1 MAKKRTGLDA
11 LREYEARSGRKT
23 QSENQQTG
31 NAGSSGGTWR
41 SGLDALRE
49 YEASGGG
56 QNVKNG
62 PYNPDYRTNTKK
74 ATPQSYEA
82 AYQQYKQIAN
92 SINHDQLSGYLRT
105 MQERQNQI
113 IDSINHDQMSG
124 YRRTLQEKDR
134 QQQRKVQT
142 GTAAKQAATNAGQD
156 YSRLIGLNQFDGELE
171 RRDAEQEKRY
181 RETVL
186 PDKLRGMKRTSEEL
200 QKQIDQ
206 LYEQKSDEHFR
217 DYQFGEDGTA
227 WYTDENGTRRQAR
240 GVTDIQSEI
249 EALETRKAALDSG
262 RALGQAEN
270 TVGTMDTA
278 TRNLLKDING
288 TNLLK
293 KTDAKHQLQQKGYSE
308 DQIGRLAEY
317 EKYLE
322 DFEDY
327 QTRMAGAQQFGRDA
341 PVFSTVTSSL
351 MAPFKALGNI
361 ESFRGILPK
370 GLGGY
375 QNPDMPTNIY
385 SPMYAATHVSSG
397 IRSGVMDGMGSV
409 GQFLYQAG
417 TSALDSAVNMA
428 VSTAIVGTTGL
439 SGEEASSAVAETM
452 NWVMGSQ
459 VAADS
464 VYAGIQ
470 SGKSNQE
477 ALIDGIVE
485 GAIEGFTEKYSV
497 GDIIETMLS
506 GKQVWKKAMRAF
518 ASEGAEEIASNWL
531 NRIYDVVAKH
541 DRGEVMGAYA
551 EYLSK
556 GNTKEKA
563 LALTLADMLAE
574 DGLSFLAGGIS
585 GLAMSGAY
593 AGTNKAVEARSR
605 GQQLNVIGQVM
616 DAVESM
622 AKERGDQATAEAA
635 QAVMDK
641 VKAGQMPETAE
652 VQAVVDSAVKADQAA
667 QAEAAF
673 QTYNQ
678 YADERDAKARDA
690 EKASWAR
697 SQENTEAINDA
708 EADSAADA
716 FEKLNEAEVKG
727 AADARA
733 RQQTE
738 EARAERMFTQESRD
752 DADRLLTDAARRYGF
767 DDRMTSVLLSG
778 YDGEQDAQQYAEDV
792 NAAYEYGRNGMSLS
806 AAQRAAQGVNADV
819 AQEAW
824 NAGRA
829 SIQRAPMS
837 AFERYNQYAEER
849 DARQAER
856 EAQQQASVQTVQAVQ
871 EAARP
876 QQAPTQTAVQ
886 EAREAAQTAQ
896 ETAPKAQETVRET
909 AQEQTKPAQERT
921 EEKPAKQEAQESKPQ
936 ALAANQYAAREM
948 AESVIKKY
956 KMTVPDAVKDY
967 SKRLD
972 EAVAERYRLAEADGK
987 SEESKATVSSMIAS
1001 FQIGLR
1007 GIGFVS
1013 NKTNNADFLADAQ
1026 AWLIGNAVAKG
1037 SYARLDAAK
1046 AFDGLGIEERTLRY
1060 AGEVY
1065 HFGDSLTQRM
1075 IREYNAQKGK
1085 NKGVSAEEYAKH
1097 VLNVFDRGAM
1107 GESLAGTKDRLLG
1120 DGMTRAAWNAG
1131 KGFINGEEAGSTA
1144 ADDGGKR
1151 DAGMDSGEQAGT
1163 VAEGTGGAKTRSAKA
1178 SAVAERI
1185 ELENR
1190 VRAAGQPYLSG
1201 KDIGL
1206 EKGSA
1211 QRSFREAP
1219 ESTWTDS
1226 MKAAAAMLRR
1236 EGFKEV
1242 HFTVGAISIE
1252 NQKAKVTRYADG
1264 VATGNT
1270 VWINATSKK
1279 WTVEQLANHEAFHH
1293 QIQDWPYT
1301 MDAVRQALADEL
1313 GEDGIREL
1321 AQRYAEAYEGC
1332 YDGAELDAYIEE
1344 ICADAYAGMDRL
1356 PEAKTQIIQKAAKR
1370 AQDAQQA
1377 AEENGGTRGPP
1388 EKYSV
1393 NEGFSKDVAEW
1404 YRDGM
1409 PEGEAFVLG
1418 STGETLQGL
1427 GAIESDI
1434 YMNGDK
1440 INTILREHPEMT
1452 IREIQKIP
1460 ELLDDPILILKSKGS
1475 GKGGNSRLVLF
1486 GSINTQDGQPV
1497 LAVLDLRPRENGFV
1511 LDDMQKVNSAYA
1523 KANPASFISQS
1534 DVLFADKKR
1543 TVPLLRRFGLTITS
1557 RELLRDGSIGSIS
1570 YRGNSVNISGEKFSS
1585 IVQMGDRP
1593 MDAKFSADDTT
1604 ATPQENDKTALAYF
1618 GRTYKWSETG
1628 YVLLNGARL
1637 DFSGRHEGG
1646 SGGYRSV
1653 DHRDIIDALGEDYG
1667 GGDYTGGMVRFMQEG
1682 NIRIS
1687 PESGGINLAVMPTK
1701 AQMDSLSDF
1710 ISKERG
1716 EVILDI
1722 DDASGNTISST
1733 EYPRG
1738 THANKV
1744 LQDIRNYF
1752 NDGTLPEV
1760 SNAPSVSQFRYSVAE
1775 EAAESDTEAEEA
1787 ELQVEKLPQ
1796 ANRDQFMRFATKIT
1810 DDLVTPLTAQ
1820 METLRKEMRPR
1831 VLELVDEFLEN
1842 DALKRSSVEAVF
1854 TEAYDR
1860 ALELNQEFSEKYAAL
1875 QYAIRKTPVTFTEE
1889 DTRQIEQY
1897 DYFDEAALRKLTIK
1911 EKGGVSIG
1919 ELYSDLSGMLPE
1931 LFPSGIKN
1939 PAKQIMRIASVYKRI
1954 SKAQALA
1961 QQVESTNPEYF
1972 RQNAY
1977 NDFLEQLRKIVP
1989 KMRTERELAQISIEE
2004 EAAMEKAAAERER
2017 RLAEEDA
2024 RLAAEEAAK
2033 EPPTVYESLTMD
2045 SIPKKAQ
2052 DYLRRV
2058 RGQTAAAI
2066 QQTLSMPFAARQE
2079 VLKPAI
2085 EEMMNEYLQTGRIS
2099 QETVDRNF
2107 EESYRRGVEMD
2118 TEFYDQYK
2126 DVKTRLRDL
2135 KVTLS
2140 EADRADI
2147 ADFDDFRRAAFGR
2160 LRIANEGGLPVDV
2173 AYKEMQQMAPELF
2186 PAGITHPADQ
2196 LMRMF
2201 EVSKRIEKVQMS
2213 LDEYYGEDAEEFKRW
2228 AKNDYEASVENML
2241 GALNVARRYAEARM
2255 RQQQARAVP
2264 TTMEEVK
2271 SLYADLKG
2279 LRRTYER
2286 AAAKNLLTAEDN
2298 SVLNRL
2304 LRGEITPED
2313 VQGMENAQGILAMY
2327 EAKADYDAAAAK
2339 IADWRRYQK
2348 GKLREQADN
2357 LLKNA
2362 EKAKDK
2368 KAGIEY
2374 SRETMTRNVRDIFPE
2389 ADAEAINKTYFEPV
2403 RTASANANKLKKK
2416 LREQVK
2422 ALDLSRKA
2430 RKGDAVSEAHAA
2442 QLLGEA
2448 QDNIRYLEQHPRAKD
2463 RDGKTLNEWRQIV
2476 LDLWATSPGLD
2487 RAKIENAVETF
2498 RKIYDGL
2505 FEQMND
2511 VRIRNGYE
2519 PINYRQGY
2527 FPHFQPGTTD
2537 GILGLMGKAL
2547 GVGVEVKALP
2557 TTISGLTHTFKPGIT
2572 YFGNAL
2578 ERIGFDTAYDAV
2590 EGFDKYVEGAASVIC
2605 YTDAIQ
2611 KLRALAQQVR
2621 YRTSDEGLRER
2632 VDDVRARDD
2641 LTEHQKELEI
2651 EAIMK
2656 QGRFSLSNFVKE
2668 LDEYTNLLAN
2678 KKNRYD
2684 RNAEDF
2690 ANRKVYNFL
2699 KAWQSRVAANM
2710 VAVNPASW
2718 LTNFGVITQAGAQLK
2733 TISVLKGMW
2742 QTLAN
2747 IKTNDGLVEASD
2759 FLTNRAGSDPLVRT
2773 WQQSASAFLSTPM
2786 EWIDQF
2792 SAGTIVRA
2800 RYMENIER
2808 GMSEETAM
2816 READDFAANVMAD
2829 RSKGAMPTIFESR
2842 NPITKMFTQFQ
2853 LEVNNTYSYLFK
2865 DLPREQRKKGVR
2877 YLALALFKFLIG
2889 GFLYNELYEY
2899 LIGRRPMLDPL
2910 GIVNDTVGDLTGY
2923 ELNNLVDA
2931 ATGGGLIKE
2940 SEPEGAIGSAENLA
2954 KNVLSEL
2961 PASAAL
2967 NLVGL
2972 EIDGGKLP
2980 FGSSFPDFGNIK
2992 SALKS
2997 ETATPEEKWAK
3008 IGKEL
3013 AKPAAYWL
3021 LPFGGGQIK
3030 KVWQGISALKRQ
3042 GSYTANGRLQYPIY
3056 TDRKGDMASAVAR
3069 TMLFG
3074 KSATPE
3080 AQAWVEAGFGALSE
3094 KATQTYEAMRA
3105 GGVDQRDSYELIK
3118 AMSKVKKTD
3127 TQTKEQLQMQLLNAF
3142 DIEDSGKVLYYYNMM
3157 ASDKERAQ
3165 IDKLLAEGA
3174 DMGEYLRYLQE
3185 KSGVTGEKDADG
3197 KTISGSVKEETFAL
3211 IDGLNLTPEQKT
3223 ELAKEDYTTTGFEPW
3238 SGYREALKAGGDT
3251 WDAFYQNAVS
3261 AKVADGK
3268 TQEDAEKAVKSD
3280 LKSQLKEDYLGGS
3293 MPESEVSDYLQKYCG
3308 AEDEHDVY
3316 WTLEEWKGGEGW
3328 KKYGQFLDAVDKGV
3342 LADTRK
3348 VAKEYMKHGVDKGD
3362 LSSQLTKHFKE
3373 AWLAAT
3379 GDEATRLKN
3388 AYISAYKAIG
3398 GDADKARDN
3407 IIKWRREANKRKG
3420 DKK

>member
-11 LREYEARSGRKT
+11 LREYEARSGRQT
-23 QSENQQTG
+23 QSGNQQTG

-62 PYNPDYRTNTKK
+62 PYNPDYRTNTRK
-74 ATPQSYEA
+74 ATPQSYEE

-124 YRRTLQEKDR
+124 YRRTLQEKER
-134 QQQRKVQT
+134 QQQHKVQT
-142 GTAAKQAATNAGQD
+142 GTAAQQAATNAGQD

-171 RRDAEQEKRY
+171 RRAEEWQRK
-181 RETVL
+181 
-186 PDKLRGMKRTSEEL
+186 
-200 QKQIDQ
+200 
-206 LYEQKSDEHFR
+206 
-217 DYQFGEDGTA
+217 
-227 WYTDENGTRRQAR
+227 RQAA
-240 GVTDIQSEI
+240 Q
-249 EALETRKAALDSG
+249 EAAALDQERGRRRTSDEYGKRIDALEAASDYARAQNAEGGGLPEFKDAYDKVNAGRETPMTLDEMQKELAYTRYKKAVLDKSVSG
-262 RALGQAEN
+262 RGGEYAGDLATQFISGGADMALGGLGMVLGYLEQGANGAAAWVLRDLAKAVPDGSIKDKMLSLADDFSSYYTGESMTAGEKTARYYRDELNRIGDEIEGKYKGVPLWIQQQMPSAGNMLFGAGLSGIAGVNNLVTLGLTSGGNSALEAKDKGASDAQALAYGVVAGGLEVFSEKLFGGN
-270 TVGTMDTA
+270 PIYD
-278 TRNLLKDING
+278 
-288 TNLLK
+288 
-293 KTDAKHQLQQKGYSE
+293 TDAGLVNKAVGKLTSNKTIMKILNSKAFDIASEGLEEVVTEVLDPVAEWAIYNGDNTEFADAASIGNAFLGGVFLSAIGNVADAPKQLQQARYERVLRTAGSE
-308 DQIGRLAEY
+308 LA
-317 EKYLE
+317 
-322 DFEDY
+322 DI
-327 QTRMAGAQQFGRDA
+327 AQ
-341 PVFSTVTSSL
+341 
-351 MAPFKALGNI
+351 
-361 ESFRGILPK
+361 
-370 GLGGY
+370 
-375 QNPDMPTNIY
+375 
-385 SPMYAATHVSSG
+385 
-397 IRSGVMDGMGSV
+397 SV
-409 GQFLYQAG
+409 
-417 TSALDSAVNMA
+417 DSA
-428 VSTAIVGTTGL
+428 
-439 SGEEASSAVAETM
+439 
-452 NWVMGSQ
+452 
-459 VAADS
+459 
-464 VYAGIQ
+464 
-470 SGKSNQE
+470 
-477 ALIDGIVE
+477 
-485 GAIEGFTEKYSV
+485 
-497 GDIIETMLS
+497 
-506 GKQVWKKAMRAF
+506 
-518 ASEGAEEIASNWL
+518 
-531 NRIYDVVAKH
+531 DV
-541 DRGEVMGAYA
+541 
-551 EYLSK
+551 
-556 GNTKEKA
+556 
-563 LALTLADMLAE
+563 
-574 DGLSFLAGGIS
+574 
-585 GLAMSGAY
+585 
-593 AGTNKAVEARSR
+593 
-605 GQQLNVIGQVM
+605 Q
-616 DAVESM
+616 
-622 AKERGDQATAEAA
+622 EAA
-635 QAVMDK
+635 QVIRDKIAYGVTPDAADIGAVLDAMDQ
-641 VKAGQMPETAE
+641 AGETVDVEQVREAVDAE
-652 VQAVVDSAVKADQAA
+652 ENEAKAA

-738 EARAERMFTQESRD
+738 EARAERTFTQESRE

-778 YDGEQDAQQYAEDV
+778 YDGAQDAQQYAEDV

-837 AFERYNQYAEER
+837 AFERYNQYADER
-849 DARQAER
+849 DARQEAR
-856 EAQQQASVQTVQAVQ
+856 EAPQQASVQTVQAVQ

-876 QQAPTQTAVQ
+876 QQMPTQTAAQ
-886 EAREAAQTAQ
+886 EAREAAQNAQ
-896 ETAPKAQETVRET
+896 EAAPKAQETVRET
-909 AQEQTKPAQERT
+909 VQEQTRPAQERAET
-921 EEKPAKQEAQESKPQ
+921 KPAKQEAQESKPQ
-936 ALAANQYAAREM
+936 ALAENQYDARKL
-948 AESVIKKY
+948 AEAVIKKY

-1013 NKTNNADFLADAQ
+1013 NKTNNADLLADAQ
-1026 AWLIGNAVAKG
+1026 AWMIGNAVATG
-1037 SYARLDAAK
+1037 SYERLDAAK
-1046 AFDGLGIEERTLRY
+1046 AFDGLGIEERTMRY
-1060 AGEVY
+1060 AAELW
-1065 HFGDSLTQRM
+1065 FLGDSLTQRM
-1075 IREYNAQKGK
+1075 IREYNAQESKS
-1085 NKGVSAEEYAKH
+1085 VSAAEYVRH
-1097 VLNVFDRGAM
+1097 VRDVFDRGAM

-1144 ADDGGKR
+1144 ADEGGKR
-1151 DAGMDSGEQAGT
+1151 DAGMDSGEQAGA
-1163 VAEGTGGAKTRSAKA
+1163 VAESTGGAKTRSAKA

-1242 HFTVGAISIE
+1242 HFTVGAISVE
-1252 NQKAKVTRYADG
+1252 NQRAKVTRYADG
-1264 VATGNT
+1264 VVTGNT

-1293 QIQDWPYT
+1293 QIQDWPYA

-1313 GEDGIREL
+1313 GEDGIQEL

-1356 PEAKTQIIQKAAKR
+1356 PEAKARIIQKAAQRAQAEKAAQEAALR
-1370 AQDAQQA
+1370 AQDAAKRAQAAQEAAQRMQTELEEAQEAAQRASTNDEAERWKQEAAQRERVAQSAAQRAQKAQEVAQQA
-1377 AEENGGTRGPP
+1377 QEAARQAQETLEALQRGKGSRQETEKTGEAQGSPESYSIAKTRRMPYLAQIEAFYSGDRKTVGRIDDIFVKDITTGLSQFGLGDAPFFMLKRNL
-1388 EKYSV
+1388 EKVTRTQGNNAKYSAHGISRDVIERLPSLLESPTLVISGNGRISVIVDEYV
-1393 NEGFSKDVAEW
+1393 NTQNENHA
-1404 YRDGM
+1404 
-1409 PEGEAFVLG
+1409 P
-1418 STGETLQGL
+1418 
-1427 GAIESDI
+1427 
-1434 YMNGDK
+1434 
-1440 INTILREHPEMT
+1440 
-1452 IREIQKIP
+1452 
-1460 ELLDDPILILKSKGS
+1460 LLIGIDP
-1475 GKGGNSRLVLF
+1475 NSRA
-1486 GSINTQDGQPV
+1486 DGKN
-1497 LAVLDLRPRENGFV
+1497 AYEIKSMYGRENFRDW
-1511 LDDMQKVNSAYA
+1511 L
-1523 KANPASFISQS
+1523 
-1534 DVLFADKKR
+1534 
-1543 TVPLLRRFGLTITS
+1543 LLRAKDS
-1557 RELLRDGSIGSIS
+1557 RILGGDTNKAAALLRDVGINIAEPVA
-1570 YRGNSVNISGEKFSS
+1570 YATDLTQDILTNDAEKVNEKFS
-1585 IVQMGDRP
+1585 
-1593 MDAKFSADDTT
+1593 
-1604 ATPQENDKTALAYF
+1604 
-1618 GRTYKWSETG
+1618 
-1628 YVLLNGARL
+1628 
-1637 DFSGRHEGG
+1637 
-1646 SGGYRSV
+1646 
-1653 DHRDIIDALGEDYG
+1653 
-1667 GGDYTGGMVRFMQEG
+1667 
-1682 NIRIS
+1682 
-1687 PESGGINLAVMPTK
+1687 
-1701 AQMDSLSDF
+1701 
-1710 ISKERG
+1710 
-1716 EVILDI
+1716 
-1722 DDASGNTISST
+1722 
-1733 EYPRG
+1733 
-1738 THANKV
+1738 
-1744 LQDIRNYF
+1744 
-1752 NDGTLPEV
+1752 
-1760 SNAPSVSQFRYSVAE
+1760 VAE
-1775 EAAESDTEAEEA
+1775 DTE
-1787 ELQVEKLPQ
+1787 
-1796 ANRDQFMRFATKIT
+1796 
-1810 DDLVTPLTAQ
+1810 
-1820 METLRKEMRPR
+1820 
-1831 VLELVDEFLEN
+1831 
-1842 DALKRSSVEAVF
+1842 
-1854 TEAYDR
+1854 
-1860 ALELNQEFSEKYAAL
+1860 
-1875 QYAIRKTPVTFTEE
+1875 
-1889 DTRQIEQY
+1889 
-1897 DYFDEAALRKLTIK
+1897 
-1911 EKGGVSIG
+1911 
-1919 ELYSDLSGMLPE
+1919 
-1931 LFPSGIKN
+1931 
-1939 PAKQIMRIASVYKRI
+1939 
-1954 SKAQALA
+1954 
-1961 QQVESTNPEYF
+1961 
-1972 RQNAY
+1972 
-1977 NDFLEQLRKIVP
+1977 
-1989 KMRTERELAQISIEE
+1989 
-2004 EAAMEKAAAERER
+2004 
-2017 RLAEEDA
+2017 EEDA

-2033 EPPTVYESLTMD
+2033 EPPTVHENLTME

-2107 EESYRRGVEMD
+2107 EESYRRGMEMD

-2147 ADFDDFRRAAFGR
+2147 ADFDDFRRAASGR

-2196 LMRMF
+2196 LMKMF
-2201 EVSKRIEKVQMS
+2201 DVSKRIEKVQMS
-2213 LDEYYGEDAEEFKRW
+2213 LDEYHGEDAEEFKRW

-2339 IADWRRYQK
+2339 IADWRRYRK

-2403 RTASANANKLKKK
+2403 RTASANANKLKNQ

-2422 ALDLSRKA
+2422 ALELSRKA
-2430 RKGDAVSEAHAA
+2430 RKGDAVSEAHAV

-2448 QDNIRYLEQHPRAKD
+2448 QDNIRYLEQHPRAQD

-2547 GVGVEVKALP
+2547 GIDAEVTALP

-2611 KLRALAQQVR
+2611 NLRALAQQVR

-2632 VDDVRARDD
+2632 VDDIRARDD

-2651 EAIMK
+2651 KEIMDK
-2656 QGRFSLSNFVKE
+2656 GQFSLSNFAVE

-2678 KKNRYD
+2678 KKSKYD
-2684 RNAEDF
+2684 RSMEHLGG
-2690 ANRKVYNFL
+2690 RKLYNFMR
-2699 KAWQSRVAANM
+2699 AWQNRVAANM

-2829 RSKGAMPTIFESR
+2829 RSKGAMPTLFEAR
-2842 NPITKMFTQFQ
+2842 NPLMKMFTQFQ

-2889 GFLYNELYEY
+2889 GFLYDELYEY

-2940 SEPEGAIGSAENLA
+2940 SEPESAVGTIQNLAENVGQEA
-2954 KNVLSEL
+2954 
-2961 PASAAL
+2961 PFIG
-2967 NLVGL
+2967 NLMG
-2972 EIDGGKLP
+2972 GGKLP
-2980 FGSSFPDFGNIK
+2980 FSSSMPNVKNILT
-2992 SALKS
+2992 ALDS
-2997 ETATPEEKWAK
+2997 ETATDKEKLAK
-3008 IGKEL
+3008 VGKEL
-3013 AKPAAYWL
+3013 INPAAYWL

-3030 KVWQGISALKRQ
+3030 KMWQGIQALKNQ
-3042 GSYTANGRLQYPIY
+3042 GSYTADGRLQYPIY
-3056 TDRKGDMASAVAR
+3056 SDRKGDKAGALAR
-3069 TMLFG
+3069 TLLFG

-3080 AQAWVEAGFGALSE
+3080 AQAWVEAGFGTLSAKE
-3094 KATQTYEAMRA
+3094 TQTYEAMRA

-3127 TQTKEQLQMQLLNAF
+3127 TQTQEQLQMQLLNAF

-3165 IDKLLAEGA
+3165 IDKLLADGA

-3223 ELAKEDYTTTGFEPW
+3223 ELAKEDYTPTGFEPW
-3238 SGYREALKAGGDT
+3238 TENHDRLYK
-3251 WDAFYQNAVS
+3251 AVS
-3261 AKVADGK
+3261 TGKDLRSTLKGLEKDGY
-3268 TQEDAEKAVKSD
+3268 EP
-3280 LKSQLKEDYLGGS
+3280 KEIRAAITGMFRDEYL
-3293 MPESEVSDYLQKYCG
+3293 
-3308 AEDEHDVY
+3308 A
-3316 WTLEEWKGGEGW
+3316 
-3328 KKYGQFLDAVDKGV
+3328 
-3342 LADTRK
+3342 
-3348 VAKEYMKHGVDKGD
+3348 
-3362 LSSQLTKHFKE
+3362 
-3373 AWLAAT
+3373 
-3379 GDEATRLKN
+3379 
-3388 AYISAYKAIG
+3388 
-3398 GDADKARDN
+3398 ADKAGKARLKGYLRN
-3407 IIKWRREANKRKG
+3407 AFMVTGLSQKEAENKIKKWEETQK
-3420 DKK
+3420 

>member
-11 LREYEARSGRKT
+11 LREYEARSGRQT

-31 NAGSSGGTWR
+31 NAGSSVGTWR

-56 QNVKNG
+56 QNVRNG
-62 PYNPDYRTNTKK
+62 PYNPDYWTNTKK

-82 AYQQYKQIAN
+82 AYQQYKQIAD
-92 SINHDQLSGYLRT
+92 SVNHDQLSGYLRT

-113 IDSINHDQMSG
+113 IGSINHDQMSG
-124 YRRTLQEKDR
+124 YRRTLQEKKR

-142 GTAAKQAATNAGQD
+142 GTAAQQAATNAGQD

-171 RRDAEQEKRY
+171 RRAEEWQRKRQAAQEAAALDQ
-181 RETVL
+181 E
-186 PDKLRGMKRTSEEL
+186 RGRRRTSEEYGKRIDAL
-200 QKQIDQ
+200 EAASDYARAQNAEGGGLPEFKDAYDKVNAGRETPMTLDEMQKELAYTRYKKAVLDKSVSGRGGEYAGDLATQFISGGADMA
-206 LYEQKSDEHFR
+206 LGGLGMVLGYLEQGANGAAAWVLRDLAKAVPDGSIKDKMLSLADDFSSYYTGESMTAGEETARYYRDELNR
-217 DYQFGEDGTA
+217 IGD
-227 WYTDENGTRRQAR
+227 
-240 GVTDIQSEI
+240 EI
-249 EALETRKAALDSG
+249 EGKYKGVPLWIQQQMPSAGNMLFGAGLSGIAGVNNLVTLGLTSGGNSALEAKDKGASDAQALAYGVVAGGLEVFSERLFGGNPIYDADAGLINQAVGKLTSNKTIMKILNSKAFDIASEGLEEVVTEVLDPVAEWAIYNGDNTEFADAASIG
-262 RALGQAEN
+262 NAFLGGVFLSAIGN
-270 TVGTMDTA
+270 VA
-278 TRNLLKDING
+278 
-288 TNLLK
+288 
-293 KTDAKHQLQQKGYSE
+293 DAPKQLQQARYERVLRTAGSE
-308 DQIGRLAEY
+308 LA
-317 EKYLE
+317 
-322 DFEDY
+322 DI
-327 QTRMAGAQQFGRDA
+327 AQ
-341 PVFSTVTSSL
+341 
-351 MAPFKALGNI
+351 
-361 ESFRGILPK
+361 
-370 GLGGY
+370 
-375 QNPDMPTNIY
+375 
-385 SPMYAATHVSSG
+385 
-397 IRSGVMDGMGSV
+397 SV
-409 GQFLYQAG
+409 
-417 TSALDSAVNMA
+417 DSA
-428 VSTAIVGTTGL
+428 
-439 SGEEASSAVAETM
+439 
-452 NWVMGSQ
+452 
-459 VAADS
+459 
-464 VYAGIQ
+464 
-470 SGKSNQE
+470 
-477 ALIDGIVE
+477 
-485 GAIEGFTEKYSV
+485 
-497 GDIIETMLS
+497 
-506 GKQVWKKAMRAF
+506 
-518 ASEGAEEIASNWL
+518 
-531 NRIYDVVAKH
+531 DV
-541 DRGEVMGAYA
+541 
-551 EYLSK
+551 
-556 GNTKEKA
+556 
-563 LALTLADMLAE
+563 
-574 DGLSFLAGGIS
+574 
-585 GLAMSGAY
+585 
-593 AGTNKAVEARSR
+593 
-605 GQQLNVIGQVM
+605 Q
-616 DAVESM
+616 
-622 AKERGDQATAEAA
+622 EAA
-635 QAVMDK
+635 QVIRDKIAYGVTPDAADIGAVLDAMDQ
-641 VKAGQMPETAE
+641 AGETVDVEQVREAVDAE
-652 VQAVVDSAVKADQAA
+652 ENEAKAA

-678 YADERDAKARDA
+678 YADERDAKARDAKARDAKARDA

-738 EARAERMFTQESRD
+738 EARAERTFTQESRE

-778 YDGEQDAQQYAEDV
+778 YDGAQDAQQYAEAV

-806 AAQRAAQGVNADV
+806 AAQRAAQDVNADV

-837 AFERYNQYAEER
+837 DVERYN
-849 DARQAER
+849 
-856 EAQQQASVQTVQAVQ
+856 
-871 EAARP
+871 
-876 QQAPTQTAVQ
+876 
-886 EAREAAQTAQ
+886 
-896 ETAPKAQETVRET
+896 
-909 AQEQTKPAQERT
+909 
-921 EEKPAKQEAQESKPQ
+921 
-936 ALAANQYAAREM
+936 
-948 AESVIKKY
+948 
-956 KMTVPDAVKDY
+956 
-967 SKRLD
+967 
-972 EAVAERYRLAEADGK
+972 
-987 SEESKATVSSMIAS
+987 
-1001 FQIGLR
+1001 
-1007 GIGFVS
+1007 
-1013 NKTNNADFLADAQ
+1013 
-1026 AWLIGNAVAKG
+1026 
-1037 SYARLDAAK
+1037 
-1046 AFDGLGIEERTLRY
+1046 
-1060 AGEVY
+1060 
-1065 HFGDSLTQRM
+1065 
-1075 IREYNAQKGK
+1075 
-1085 NKGVSAEEYAKH
+1085 
-1097 VLNVFDRGAM
+1097 RGA
-1107 GESLAGTKDRLLG
+1107 LG
-1120 DGMTRAAWNAG
+1120 DGMTRAAWSAG

-1144 ADDGGKR
+1144 ADESGKR
-1151 DAGMDSGEQAGT
+1151 NAGMDSGEQAGA
-1163 VAEGTGGAKTRSAKA
+1163 VAEGTGGAKTRPAKA

-1226 MKAAAAMLRR
+1226 MKAAAGTLKSA
-1236 EGFKEV
+1236 GFADV
-1242 HFTVGAISIE
+1242 HFTVGSISVE
-1252 NQKAKVTRYADG
+1252 NQRAKVTRYADG
-1264 VATGNT
+1264 VVTGNT

-1293 QIQDWPYT
+1293 QIQDWPYA

-1313 GEDGIREL
+1313 GEDGIQEL

-1356 PEAKTQIIQKAAKR
+1356 PEEKAR
-1370 AQDAQQA
+1370 IVQQA
-1377 AEENGGTRGPP
+1377 AQRRLEAQSAEKSGETRGPP
-1388 EKYSV
+1388 EKYSMV
-1393 NEGFSKDVAEW
+1393 GYGSNGLKTYKSDFSSDMTATEKQEYLYSLIKSVWSKKPLQLTILQNGKERSISA
-1404 YRDGM
+1404 RFDGESNGQEFAGKM
-1409 PEGEAFVLG
+1409 AFGNRRGTRTERLISLNLADDIWEIASE
-1418 STGETLQGL
+1418 STYDASKGGIKETLAHDGSERWHYFVN
-1427 GAIESDI
+1427 AINYVDEQQPSR
-1434 YMNGDK
+1434 NGVYDF
-1440 INTILREHPEMT
+1440 NLDVMERE
-1452 IREIQKIP
+1452 
-1460 ELLDDPILILKSKGS
+1460 D
-1475 GKGGNSRLVLF
+1475 GN
-1486 GSINTQDGQPV
+1486 
-1497 LAVLDLRPRENGFV
+1497 FV
-1511 LDDMQKVNSAYA
+1511 YT
-1523 KANPASFISQS
+1523 
-1534 DVLFADKKR
+1534 FALKKR
-1543 TVPLLRRFGLTITS
+1543 RDSAPRTFAAGVNGNNAADANSSDTSIRRAEQKS
-1557 RELLRDGSIGSIS
+1557 Q
-1570 YRGNSVNISGEKFSS
+1570 EKFSAAEDTE
-1585 IVQMGDRP
+1585 DRRKAAQFEVIQNSNP
-1593 MDAKFSADDTT
+1593 ADDGYHTWIRSADEIRTFAET
-1604 ATPQENDKTALAYF
+1604 LNDPE
-1618 GRTYKWSETG
+1618 WS
-1628 YVLLNGARL
+1628 
-1637 DFSGRHEGG
+1637 
-1646 SGGYRSV
+1646 
-1653 DHRDIIDALGEDYG
+1653 DYAEFDP
-1667 GGDYTGGMVRFMQEG
+1667 DYTREMADKALKSGIIRVYSSYKISDGVFVSPSRMEAESYSGDGNVFSKTVRVDDVAW
-1682 NIRIS
+1682 ID
-1687 PESGGINLAVMPTK
+1687 PTQGQY
-1701 AQMDSLSDF
+1701 A
-1710 ISKERG
+1710 
-1716 EVILDI
+1716 
-1722 DDASGNTISST
+1722 
-1733 EYPRG
+1733 P
-1738 THANKV
+1738 
-1744 LQDIRNYF
+1744 IRNR
-1752 NDGTLPEV
+1752 E
-1760 SNAPSVSQFRYSVAE
+1760 RYSVAE
-1775 EAAESDTEAEEA
+1775 DAQEAGGT
-1787 ELQVEKLPQ
+1787 
-1796 ANRDQFMRFATKIT
+1796 
-1810 DDLVTPLTAQ
+1810 TA
-1820 METLRKEMRPR
+1820 
-1831 VLELVDEFLEN
+1831 F
-1842 DALKRSSVEAVF
+1842 
-1854 TEAYDR
+1854 
-1860 ALELNQEFSEKYAAL
+1860 
-1875 QYAIRKTPVTFTEE
+1875 
-1889 DTRQIEQY
+1889 
-1897 DYFDEAALRKLTIK
+1897 
-1911 EKGGVSIG
+1911 
-1919 ELYSDLSGMLPE
+1919 
-1931 LFPSGIKN
+1931 
-1939 PAKQIMRIASVYKRI
+1939 
-1954 SKAQALA
+1954 
-1961 QQVESTNPEYF
+1961 
-1972 RQNAY
+1972 
-1977 NDFLEQLRKIVP
+1977 
-1989 KMRTERELAQISIEE
+1989 
-2004 EAAMEKAAAERER
+2004 
-2017 RLAEEDA
+2017 
-2024 RLAAEEAAK
+2024 
-2033 EPPTVYESLTMD
+2033 TMD

-2107 EESYRRGVEMD
+2107 EESYKRGVEMD

-2147 ADFDDFRRAAFGR
+2147 ADFNDFRRAAFGR
-2160 LRIANEGGLPVDV
+2160 LRIADEGGLPVDV

-2186 PAGITHPADQ
+2186 PASVTHPADQ

-2213 LDEYYGEDAEEFKRW
+2213 LDEYHGEDAEEFKRW

-2339 IADWRRYQK
+2339 IADWRRYRK

-2389 ADAEAINKTYFEPV
+2389 ADAEAINKTYFKPV
-2403 RTASANANKLKKK
+2403 RTASANANKLKNQ
-2416 LREQVK
+2416 LRKQVK
-2422 ALDLSRKA
+2422 ALDLRRKA
-2430 RKGDAVSEAHAA
+2430 RKGDAVSEAHAV

-2505 FEQMND
+2505 FAQMND

-2547 GVGVEVKALP
+2547 GIDAEVTALP

-2611 KLRALAQQVR
+2611 NLRALAQQVR

-2632 VDDVRARDD
+2632 VDDIRARDD

-2651 EAIMK
+2651 KEIMDK
-2656 QGRFSLSNFVKE
+2656 GQFSLSNFAVE

-2678 KKNRYD
+2678 KKSKYD
-2684 RNAEDF
+2684 RSMEHLGG
-2690 ANRKVYNFL
+2690 RKLYNFMR
-2699 KAWQSRVAANM
+2699 AWQNRVAANM

-2829 RSKGAMPTIFESR
+2829 RSKGAMPTLFEAR
-2842 NPITKMFTQFQ
+2842 NPLMKMFTQFQ

-2899 LIGRRPMLDPL
+2899 FIGRRPTLDPL
-2910 GIVNDTVGDLTGY
+2910 GIINDTVGDLTGY
-2923 ELNNLVDA
+2923 ELNNLVDTA
-2931 ATGGGLIKE
+2931 AGGGLIKE
-2940 SEPEGAIGSAENLA
+2940 SEPEGVVGTIQNLAENVGQEA
-2954 KNVLSEL
+2954 
-2961 PASAAL
+2961 PFIG
-2967 NLVGL
+2967 NLMG
-2972 EIDGGKLP
+2972 GGKLP
-2980 FGSSFPDFGNIK
+2980 FSSSMPNVKNILT
-2992 SALKS
+2992 ALDS
-2997 ETATPEEKWAK
+2997 ETATDKEKLAK
-3008 IGKEL
+3008 VGKEL
-3013 AKPAAYWL
+3013 VNPAAYWL

-3030 KVWQGISALKRQ
+3030 KMWQGIQALKNQ
-3042 GSYTANGRLQYPIY
+3042 GSYTADGRLQYPIY
-3056 TDRKGDMASAVAR
+3056 SDRKGDKAGALAR
-3069 TMLFG
+3069 TLLFG

-3080 AQAWVEAGFGALSE
+3080 AQAWVEAGFGALSQ

-3165 IDKLLAEGA
+3165 IDQLLADGA

-3223 ELAKEDYTTTGFEPW
+3223 ELAKEDYTPTGFEPW
-3238 SGYREALKAGGDT
+3238 TENHDRLYK
-3251 WDAFYQNAVS
+3251 AVS
-3261 AKVADGK
+3261 TGKDLRSTLKGLEKDGY
-3268 TQEDAEKAVKSD
+3268 EP
-3280 LKSQLKEDYLGGS
+3280 KEIRAAITDMFRDEYLS
-3293 MPESEVSDYLQKYCG
+3293 
-3308 AEDEHDVY
+3308 
-3316 WTLEEWKGGEGW
+3316 
-3328 KKYGQFLDAVDKGV
+3328 
-3342 LADTRK
+3342 
-3348 VAKEYMKHGVDKGD
+3348 
-3362 LSSQLTKHFKE
+3362 
-3373 AWLAAT
+3373 
-3379 GDEATRLKN
+3379 
-3388 AYISAYKAIG
+3388 
-3398 GDADKARDN
+3398 ADKAGKARLKGYLRN
-3407 IIKWRREANKRKG
+3407 AFMVSGLSQKEAENKIKKWEEAQK
-3420 DKK
+3420 

>member
-1 MAKKRTGLDA
+1 MAINWKQVRTAAKRQDQQQIRGRTAAGVSAPQAQTQISAQGRIDWDA
-11 LREYEARSGRKT
+11 VK
-23 QSENQQTG
+23 G
-31 NAGSSGGTWR
+31 NAQL
-41 SGLDALRE
+41 LDQQQAQSQQRE
-49 YEASGGG
+49 NAYE
-56 QNVKNG
+56 
-62 PYNPDYRTNTKK
+62 
-74 ATPQSYEA
+74 E

-124 YRRTLQEKDR
+124 YRRTLQEKER
-134 QQQRKVQT
+134 QKQRKVQT
-142 GTAAKQAATNAGQD
+142 GTAAQQAATNAGQD

-171 RRDAEQEKRY
+171 RRAAEWQRKQQAAQEAAALDQ
-181 RETVL
+181 E
-186 PDKLRGMKRTSEEL
+186 RGRRRTSEEYGKRIDAL
-200 QKQIDQ
+200 EAASDYARAQNAEGGGLPEFKDAYDKVNAGRETPMTLDEMQKELAYTRYKKAVLDKSVSGRVGEYAGDLATQFISGGADMA
-206 LYEQKSDEHFR
+206 LGGLGMVLGYLEQGANGAAAWVLRDLAKAVPDGSIKDKMLSLADDFSSYYTGESMTAGEETARYYRDELNR
-217 DYQFGEDGTA
+217 IGD
-227 WYTDENGTRRQAR
+227 
-240 GVTDIQSEI
+240 EI
-249 EALETRKAALDSG
+249 EGKYKGVPLWIQQQMPSAGNMLFGAGLSGIAGVNNLVTLGLTSGGNSALEAKDKGASDAQALAYGVVAGGLEVFSERLFGGNPIYDADAGLVNQAVGKLTSNKTIMKILNSKAFDIASEGLEEVVTEVLDPVAEWAIYNGDNTEFADAASIG
-262 RALGQAEN
+262 NAFLGGVFLSAIGN
-270 TVGTMDTA
+270 VA
-278 TRNLLKDING
+278 
-288 TNLLK
+288 
-293 KTDAKHQLQQKGYSE
+293 DAPKQLQQARYERVLRTAGSE
-308 DQIGRLAEY
+308 LA
-317 EKYLE
+317 
-322 DFEDY
+322 DI
-327 QTRMAGAQQFGRDA
+327 AQ
-341 PVFSTVTSSL
+341 
-351 MAPFKALGNI
+351 
-361 ESFRGILPK
+361 
-370 GLGGY
+370 
-375 QNPDMPTNIY
+375 
-385 SPMYAATHVSSG
+385 
-397 IRSGVMDGMGSV
+397 SV
-409 GQFLYQAG
+409 
-417 TSALDSAVNMA
+417 DSA
-428 VSTAIVGTTGL
+428 
-439 SGEEASSAVAETM
+439 
-452 NWVMGSQ
+452 
-459 VAADS
+459 
-464 VYAGIQ
+464 
-470 SGKSNQE
+470 
-477 ALIDGIVE
+477 
-485 GAIEGFTEKYSV
+485 
-497 GDIIETMLS
+497 
-506 GKQVWKKAMRAF
+506 
-518 ASEGAEEIASNWL
+518 
-531 NRIYDVVAKH
+531 DV
-541 DRGEVMGAYA
+541 
-551 EYLSK
+551 
-556 GNTKEKA
+556 
-563 LALTLADMLAE
+563 
-574 DGLSFLAGGIS
+574 
-585 GLAMSGAY
+585 
-593 AGTNKAVEARSR
+593 
-605 GQQLNVIGQVM
+605 Q
-616 DAVESM
+616 
-622 AKERGDQATAEAA
+622 EAA
-635 QAVMDK
+635 QVILDKIAYGVTPDAADIGAVLDAMDQ
-641 VKAGQMPETAE
+641 AGETVDVEQVREAVDAE
-652 VQAVVDSAVKADQAA
+652 ENEAKAA

-738 EARAERMFTQESRD
+738 EARAERTFTQESRE

-778 YDGEQDAQQYAEDV
+778 YDGAQDAQQYVEDV

-849 DARQAER
+849 DARQAAR
-856 EAQQQASVQTVQAVQ
+856 EAPQQASVQTVQAVQ

-876 QQAPTQTAVQ
+876 QQAPTQTVEQ
-886 EAREAAQTAQ
+886 ETREAAQTAQ
-896 ETAPKAQETVRET
+896 ETAPKAQESAPKVQEPVRQ
-909 AQEQTKPAQERT
+909 AVSEQAKPAQERAET
-921 EEKPAKQEAQESKPQ
+921 KPAKQEAQESKPQ
-936 ALAANQYAAREM
+936 ALAANQYDARKL
-948 AESVIKKY
+948 AESEIKKSDV
-956 KMTVPDAVKDY
+956 TVQDAVRDY
-967 SKRLD
+967 DKRLD
-972 EAVAERYRLAEADGK
+972 EAVAEIYRLKEADGK
-987 SEESKATVSSMIAS
+987 GEGAKVPVSSMITS
-1001 FQIGLR
+1001 FQYGIR
-1007 GIGFVS
+1007 SIGFVS
-1013 NKTNNADFLADAQ
+1013 QETNNADFLADAQ

-1046 AFDGLGIEERTLRY
+1046 AFDGMGIEERTLRY

-1085 NKGVSAEEYAKH
+1085 NKGVSAAEYAQH
-1097 VLNVFDRGAM
+1097 VRDVFDRGAL

-1131 KGFINGEEAGSTA
+1131 KGFINGEEAGSSA

-1151 DAGMDSGEQAGT
+1151 NAGMDSGEQAGT

-1206 EKGSA
+1206 EKGST

-1264 VATGNT
+1264 VVTGNT

-1279 WTVEQLANHEAFHH
+1279 WTVEQLAKHEAFHH
-1293 QIQDWPYT
+1293 QIKDWPYA

-1313 GEDGIREL
+1313 GENGIQEL

-1332 YDGAELDAYIEE
+1332 YDGAELDSYIEE

-1356 PEAKTQIIQKAAKR
+1356 PEAKTQIIQKAAQR

-1409 PEGEAFVLG
+1409 PEGEEFALG

-1543 TVPLLRRFGLTITS
+1543 TVPLLRRFGLTVTS

-1722 DDASGNTISST
+1722 DDARGNTISST

-1775 EAAESDTEAEEA
+1775 DAQEEGG
-1787 ELQVEKLPQ
+1787 
-1796 ANRDQFMRFATKIT
+1796 T
-1810 DDLVTPLTAQ
+1810 TAF
-1820 METLRKEMRPR
+1820 TL
-1831 VLELVDEFLEN
+1831 
-1842 DALKRSSVEAVF
+1842 
-1854 TEAYDR
+1854 
-1860 ALELNQEFSEKYAAL
+1860 
-1875 QYAIRKTPVTFTEE
+1875 
-1889 DTRQIEQY
+1889 
-1897 DYFDEAALRKLTIK
+1897 
-1911 EKGGVSIG
+1911 
-1919 ELYSDLSGMLPE
+1919 
-1931 LFPSGIKN
+1931 
-1939 PAKQIMRIASVYKRI
+1939 
-1954 SKAQALA
+1954 
-1961 QQVESTNPEYF
+1961 
-1972 RQNAY
+1972 
-1977 NDFLEQLRKIVP
+1977 
-1989 KMRTERELAQISIEE
+1989 
-2004 EAAMEKAAAERER
+2004 
-2017 RLAEEDA
+2017 
-2024 RLAAEEAAK
+2024 
-2033 EPPTVYESLTMD
+2033 D

-2147 ADFDDFRRAAFGR
+2147 ADFDDFRRAASGR

-2186 PAGITHPADQ
+2186 PESITHPADQ

-2213 LDEYYGEDAEEFKRW
+2213 LDEYHGEDAEEFKRW
-2228 AKNDYEASVENML
+2228 AKNDYEDSVENML

-2339 IADWRRYQK
+2339 IADWRRYRK

-2389 ADAEAINKTYFEPV
+2389 ADAEAINKTYFKPV
-2403 RTASANANKLKKK
+2403 RTASANANKLKNQ

-2430 RKGDAVSEAHAA
+2430 RKGDAVSEAHAV

-2505 FEQMND
+2505 FAQMND

-2547 GVGVEVKALP
+2547 GIDAEVTALP

-2632 VDDVRARDD
+2632 VDDIRARDD

-2651 EAIMK
+2651 KEIMDK
-2656 QGRFSLSNFVKE
+2656 GQFSLSNFAVE

-2678 KKNRYD
+2678 KKSKYD
-2684 RNAEDF
+2684 RSMEHLGG
-2690 ANRKVYNFL
+2690 RKLYNFMR
-2699 KAWQSRVAANM
+2699 AWQNRVAANM

-2829 RSKGAMPTIFESR
+2829 RSKGAMPTLFEAR
-2842 NPITKMFTQFQ
+2842 NPLMKMFTQFQ

-2940 SEPEGAIGSAENLA
+2940 SEPESAVGTIQNLAENVGQEA
-2954 KNVLSEL
+2954 
-2961 PASAAL
+2961 PFIG
-2967 NLVGL
+2967 NLMG
-2972 EIDGGKLP
+2972 GGKLP
-2980 FGSSFPDFGNIK
+2980 FSSSMPNVKNILT
-2992 SALKS
+2992 ALDS
-2997 ETATPEEKWAK
+2997 ETATDEEKLAK
-3008 IGKEL
+3008 IGKEMVN
-3013 AKPAAYWL
+3013 PAAYWL

-3030 KVWQGISALKRQ
+3030 KMWQGISALKRQ

-3074 KSATPE
+3074 KSSTPE

-3197 KTISGSVKEETFAL
+3197 KTISGSVKAETFAL

-3223 ELAKEDYTTTGFEPW
+3223 ELAKEDYTPTGFEPW
-3238 SGYREALKAGGDT
+3238 TENHDKLYK
-3251 WDAFYQNAVS
+3251 AVS
-3261 AKVADGK
+3261 TGKDLRSTLKGLEKDGY
-3268 TQEDAEKAVKSD
+3268 EP
-3280 LKSQLKEDYLGGS
+3280 KEIRAAITDMFRDEYL
-3293 MPESEVSDYLQKYCG
+3293 
-3308 AEDEHDVY
+3308 A
-3316 WTLEEWKGGEGW
+3316 
-3328 KKYGQFLDAVDKGV
+3328 
-3342 LADTRK
+3342 
-3348 VAKEYMKHGVDKGD
+3348 
-3362 LSSQLTKHFKE
+3362 
-3373 AWLAAT
+3373 
-3379 GDEATRLKN
+3379 
-3388 AYISAYKAIG
+3388 
-3398 GDADKARDN
+3398 ADKAGKARLKGYLRN
-3407 IIKWRREANKRKG
+3407 AFMVSGLSQKEAENKIKKWEEAQK
-3420 DKK
+3420 

>member
-1 MAKKRTGLDA
+1 MAINWKQVRTAAKRQDQQQIRGRTAAGVSAPQAQTQISAQGRIDWDA
-11 LREYEARSGRKT
+11 VK
-23 QSENQQTG
+23 G
-31 NAGSSGGTWR
+31 NAQL
-41 SGLDALRE
+41 LDQQQAQSRQRE
-49 YEASGGG
+49 NAYE
-56 QNVKNG
+56 
-62 PYNPDYRTNTKK
+62 
-74 ATPQSYEA
+74 E
-82 AYQQYKQIAN
+82 AYQQYKQIAD
-92 SINHDQLSGYLRT
+92 SVNHDQLSGYLRT

-113 IDSINHDQMSG
+113 IGSINHDQMSG
-124 YRRTLQEKDR
+124 YRRTLQEKKR

-142 GTAAKQAATNAGQD
+142 GTAAQQAATNAGQD

-171 RRDAEQEKRY
+171 RRAEEWQRKRQAAQEAAALDQ
-181 RETVL
+181 E
-186 PDKLRGMKRTSEEL
+186 RGRRRTSEEYGKRIDAL
-200 QKQIDQ
+200 EAASDYARAQNAEGGGLPEFKDAYDKVNAGRETPMTMDEMQKELAYTRYKKAVLDKSVSGRGGEYAGDLATQFISGGADMT
-206 LYEQKSDEHFR
+206 LGGLGMVLGYLEQGANGAAAWALRDLAKAVPDGSIKDKMLSLADDFSSYYTGESMTAGEESARYYRDELNR
-217 DYQFGEDGTA
+217 IGD
-227 WYTDENGTRRQAR
+227 
-240 GVTDIQSEI
+240 EI
-249 EALETRKAALDSG
+249 EGKYKGVPLWIQQQMPSAGNMLFGAGLSGIAGVNNLVTLGLTSGGNSALEAKDKGAGDAQALAYGVVAGGLEVFSEKLFGGNPIYD
-262 RALGQAEN
+262 
-270 TVGTMDTA
+270 
-278 TRNLLKDING
+278 
-288 TNLLK
+288 
-293 KTDAKHQLQQKGYSE
+293 TDAGLVNKAVGKLTGNKTIMKILNSKAFDIASEGLEEVVTEVLDPVAEWAIYNGDNTEFADAASIGNAFLGGVFLSAIGNVADAPKQLQQARYERVLRTAGSE
-308 DQIGRLAEY
+308 LA
-317 EKYLE
+317 
-322 DFEDY
+322 DI
-327 QTRMAGAQQFGRDA
+327 AQ
-341 PVFSTVTSSL
+341 
-351 MAPFKALGNI
+351 
-361 ESFRGILPK
+361 
-370 GLGGY
+370 
-375 QNPDMPTNIY
+375 
-385 SPMYAATHVSSG
+385 
-397 IRSGVMDGMGSV
+397 SV
-409 GQFLYQAG
+409 
-417 TSALDSAVNMA
+417 DSA
-428 VSTAIVGTTGL
+428 
-439 SGEEASSAVAETM
+439 
-452 NWVMGSQ
+452 
-459 VAADS
+459 
-464 VYAGIQ
+464 
-470 SGKSNQE
+470 
-477 ALIDGIVE
+477 
-485 GAIEGFTEKYSV
+485 
-497 GDIIETMLS
+497 
-506 GKQVWKKAMRAF
+506 
-518 ASEGAEEIASNWL
+518 
-531 NRIYDVVAKH
+531 DV
-541 DRGEVMGAYA
+541 
-551 EYLSK
+551 
-556 GNTKEKA
+556 
-563 LALTLADMLAE
+563 
-574 DGLSFLAGGIS
+574 
-585 GLAMSGAY
+585 
-593 AGTNKAVEARSR
+593 
-605 GQQLNVIGQVM
+605 Q
-616 DAVESM
+616 
-622 AKERGDQATAEAA
+622 EAA
-635 QAVMDK
+635 QVIRDKIAYGVTPDAADIGAVLDAMDQ
-641 VKAGQMPETAE
+641 AGETVDVEQVREAVDAE
-652 VQAVVDSAVKADQAA
+652 ENEAKAA

-678 YADERDAKARDA
+678 YADERDAKARDAKARDA

-738 EARAERMFTQESRD
+738 EARAERTFTQESRE

-778 YDGEQDAQQYAEDV
+778 YDGAQDAQQYAEAV

-806 AAQRAAQGVNADV
+806 AAQRAAQDVNADV

-837 AFERYNQYAEER
+837 DVERYN
-849 DARQAER
+849 
-856 EAQQQASVQTVQAVQ
+856 
-871 EAARP
+871 
-876 QQAPTQTAVQ
+876 
-886 EAREAAQTAQ
+886 
-896 ETAPKAQETVRET
+896 
-909 AQEQTKPAQERT
+909 
-921 EEKPAKQEAQESKPQ
+921 
-936 ALAANQYAAREM
+936 
-948 AESVIKKY
+948 
-956 KMTVPDAVKDY
+956 
-967 SKRLD
+967 
-972 EAVAERYRLAEADGK
+972 
-987 SEESKATVSSMIAS
+987 
-1001 FQIGLR
+1001 
-1007 GIGFVS
+1007 
-1013 NKTNNADFLADAQ
+1013 
-1026 AWLIGNAVAKG
+1026 
-1037 SYARLDAAK
+1037 
-1046 AFDGLGIEERTLRY
+1046 
-1060 AGEVY
+1060 
-1065 HFGDSLTQRM
+1065 
-1075 IREYNAQKGK
+1075 
-1085 NKGVSAEEYAKH
+1085 
-1097 VLNVFDRGAM
+1097 RGA
-1107 GESLAGTKDRLLG
+1107 LG
-1120 DGMTRAAWNAG
+1120 DGMTRAAWSAG

-1144 ADDGGKR
+1144 ADESGKR
-1151 DAGMDSGEQAGT
+1151 NAGMDSGEQAGA
-1163 VAEGTGGAKTRSAKA
+1163 VAEGTGGAKTRPAKA

-1226 MKAAAAMLRR
+1226 MKAAAGTLKSA
-1236 EGFKEV
+1236 GFADV
-1242 HFTVGAISIE
+1242 HFTVGSISVE
-1252 NQKAKVTRYADG
+1252 NQRAKVTRYADG
-1264 VATGNT
+1264 VVTGNT

-1293 QIQDWPYT
+1293 QIQDWPYA

-1313 GEDGIREL
+1313 GEDGIQEL

-1356 PEAKTQIIQKAAKR
+1356 PEEKAR
-1370 AQDAQQA
+1370 IVQQA
-1377 AEENGGTRGPP
+1377 AQRRLEAQSAEKSGETRGPP
-1388 EKYSV
+1388 EKYSMV
-1393 NEGFSKDVAEW
+1393 GYGSNGLKTYKSDFSSDMTATEKQEYLYSLIKSVWSKKPLQLTILQNGKERSISA
-1404 YRDGM
+1404 RFDGESNGQEFAGKM
-1409 PEGEAFVLG
+1409 AFGNRRGTRTERLISLNLADDIWEIASE
-1418 STGETLQGL
+1418 STYDASKGGIKETLAHDGSERWHYFVN
-1427 GAIESDI
+1427 AINYVDEQQPSR
-1434 YMNGDK
+1434 NGVYDF
-1440 INTILREHPEMT
+1440 NLDVMERE
-1452 IREIQKIP
+1452 
-1460 ELLDDPILILKSKGS
+1460 D
-1475 GKGGNSRLVLF
+1475 GN
-1486 GSINTQDGQPV
+1486 
-1497 LAVLDLRPRENGFV
+1497 FV
-1511 LDDMQKVNSAYA
+1511 YT
-1523 KANPASFISQS
+1523 
-1534 DVLFADKKR
+1534 FALKKR
-1543 TVPLLRRFGLTITS
+1543 RDSAPRTFAAGVNGNNAADANSSDTSIRRAEQKS
-1557 RELLRDGSIGSIS
+1557 Q
-1570 YRGNSVNISGEKFSS
+1570 EKFSAAEDTE
-1585 IVQMGDRP
+1585 DRRKAAQFEVIQNSNP
-1593 MDAKFSADDTT
+1593 ADDGYHTWIRSADEIRTFAET
-1604 ATPQENDKTALAYF
+1604 LNDPE
-1618 GRTYKWSETG
+1618 WS
-1628 YVLLNGARL
+1628 
-1637 DFSGRHEGG
+1637 
-1646 SGGYRSV
+1646 
-1653 DHRDIIDALGEDYG
+1653 DYAEFDP
-1667 GGDYTGGMVRFMQEG
+1667 DYTREMADKALKSGIIRVYSSYKISDGVFVSPSRMEAESYSGDGNVFSKTVRVDDVAW
-1682 NIRIS
+1682 ID
-1687 PESGGINLAVMPTK
+1687 PTQGQY
-1701 AQMDSLSDF
+1701 A
-1710 ISKERG
+1710 
-1716 EVILDI
+1716 
-1722 DDASGNTISST
+1722 
-1733 EYPRG
+1733 P
-1738 THANKV
+1738 
-1744 LQDIRNYF
+1744 IRNR
-1752 NDGTLPEV
+1752 E
-1760 SNAPSVSQFRYSVAE
+1760 RYSVAE
-1775 EAAESDTEAEEA
+1775 DAQEEGG
-1787 ELQVEKLPQ
+1787 
-1796 ANRDQFMRFATKIT
+1796 T
-1810 DDLVTPLTAQ
+1810 TAF
-1820 METLRKEMRPR
+1820 TL
-1831 VLELVDEFLEN
+1831 
-1842 DALKRSSVEAVF
+1842 
-1854 TEAYDR
+1854 
-1860 ALELNQEFSEKYAAL
+1860 
-1875 QYAIRKTPVTFTEE
+1875 
-1889 DTRQIEQY
+1889 
-1897 DYFDEAALRKLTIK
+1897 
-1911 EKGGVSIG
+1911 
-1919 ELYSDLSGMLPE
+1919 
-1931 LFPSGIKN
+1931 
-1939 PAKQIMRIASVYKRI
+1939 
-1954 SKAQALA
+1954 
-1961 QQVESTNPEYF
+1961 
-1972 RQNAY
+1972 
-1977 NDFLEQLRKIVP
+1977 
-1989 KMRTERELAQISIEE
+1989 
-2004 EAAMEKAAAERER
+2004 
-2017 RLAEEDA
+2017 
-2024 RLAAEEAAK
+2024 
-2033 EPPTVYESLTMD
+2033 D

-2147 ADFDDFRRAAFGR
+2147 ADFDDFRRAASGR

-2186 PAGITHPADQ
+2186 PESITHPADQ

-2213 LDEYYGEDAEEFKRW
+2213 LDEYHGEDAEEFKRW
-2228 AKNDYEASVENML
+2228 AKNDYEDSVENML

-2339 IADWRRYQK
+2339 IADWRRYRK

-2389 ADAEAINKTYFEPV
+2389 ADAEAINKTYFKPV
-2403 RTASANANKLKKK
+2403 RTASANANKLKNQ
-2416 LREQVK
+2416 LRKQVK

-2430 RKGDAVSEAHAA
+2430 RKGDAVSEAHAV

-2505 FEQMND
+2505 FAQMND

-2547 GVGVEVKALP
+2547 GIDAEVTALP

-2611 KLRALAQQVR
+2611 NLRALAQQVR

-2632 VDDVRARDD
+2632 VDDIRARDD

-2651 EAIMK
+2651 KEIMDK
-2656 QGRFSLSNFVKE
+2656 GQFSLSNFAVE

-2678 KKNRYD
+2678 KKSKYD
-2684 RNAEDF
+2684 RSMEHLGG
-2690 ANRKVYNFL
+2690 RKLYNFMR
-2699 KAWQSRVAANM
+2699 AWQNRVAANM

-2829 RSKGAMPTIFESR
+2829 RSKGAMPTLFEAR
-2842 NPITKMFTQFQ
+2842 NPLMKMFTQFQ

-2899 LIGRRPMLDPL
+2899 FIGRRPTLDPL
-2910 GIVNDTVGDLTGY
+2910 GIINDTVGDLTGY
-2923 ELNNLVDA
+2923 ELNNLVDTA
-2931 ATGGGLIKE
+2931 AGGGLIKE
-2940 SEPEGAIGSAENLA
+2940 SEPEGVVGTIQNLAENVGQEA
-2954 KNVLSEL
+2954 
-2961 PASAAL
+2961 PFIG
-2967 NLVGL
+2967 NLMG
-2972 EIDGGKLP
+2972 GGKLP
-2980 FGSSFPDFGNIK
+2980 FSSSMPNVKNILT
-2992 SALKS
+2992 ALDS
-2997 ETATPEEKWAK
+2997 ETATDKEKLAK
-3008 IGKEL
+3008 VGKEL
-3013 AKPAAYWL
+3013 VNPAAYWL

-3030 KVWQGISALKRQ
+3030 KMWQGIQALKNQ
-3042 GSYTANGRLQYPIY
+3042 GSYTADGRLQYPIY
-3056 TDRKGDMASAVAR
+3056 SDRKGDKAGALAR
-3069 TMLFG
+3069 TLLFG

-3080 AQAWVEAGFGALSE
+3080 AQAWVEAGFGALSQ

-3165 IDKLLAEGA
+3165 IDQLLADGA

-3223 ELAKEDYTTTGFEPW
+3223 ELAKEDYTPTGFEPW
-3238 SGYREALKAGGDT
+3238 TENHDRLYK
-3251 WDAFYQNAVS
+3251 AVS
-3261 AKVADGK
+3261 TGKDLRSTLKGLEKDGY
-3268 TQEDAEKAVKSD
+3268 EP
-3280 LKSQLKEDYLGGS
+3280 KEIRAAITDMFRDEYLS
-3293 MPESEVSDYLQKYCG
+3293 
-3308 AEDEHDVY
+3308 
-3316 WTLEEWKGGEGW
+3316 
-3328 KKYGQFLDAVDKGV
+3328 
-3342 LADTRK
+3342 
-3348 VAKEYMKHGVDKGD
+3348 
-3362 LSSQLTKHFKE
+3362 
-3373 AWLAAT
+3373 
-3379 GDEATRLKN
+3379 
-3388 AYISAYKAIG
+3388 
-3398 GDADKARDN
+3398 ADKAGKARLKGYLRN
-3407 IIKWRREANKRKG
+3407 AFMVSGLSQKEAENKIKKWEEAQK
-3420 DKK
+3420 

>member
-1 MAKKRTGLDA
+1 MAINWKQVRTAAKRQDQQQIRGRTAAGVSAPQAQTQISAQGRIDWDA
-11 LREYEARSGRKT
+11 VK
-23 QSENQQTG
+23 G
-31 NAGSSGGTWR
+31 NAQL
-41 SGLDALRE
+41 LDQQQAQSQQRE
-49 YEASGGG
+49 NA
-56 QNVKNG
+56 
-62 PYNPDYRTNTKK
+62 
-74 ATPQSYEA
+74 YEA

-124 YRRTLQEKDR
+124 YRRTLQEKER

-142 GTAAKQAATNAGQD
+142 GTAAQQAATNAVQD

-171 RRDAEQEKRY
+171 RRAAEWQRKQQAAQEAAALDQ
-181 RETVL
+181 E
-186 PDKLRGMKRTSEEL
+186 RGRRRTSEEYGKRIDAL
-200 QKQIDQ
+200 EAASDYARAQNAEGGGLPEFKDAYDKVNAGRETPMTLDEMQKELAYTRYKKAVLDKSVSGRGGEYAGDLATQFISGGADMA
-206 LYEQKSDEHFR
+206 LGGLGMVLGYLEQGANGAAAWALRDLAKAVPDGSIKDKMLSLADDFSSYYTGESMTAGEETARYYRDELNR
-217 DYQFGEDGTA
+217 IGD
-227 WYTDENGTRRQAR
+227 
-240 GVTDIQSEI
+240 EI
-249 EALETRKAALDSG
+249 EGKYKGVPLWIQQQMPSAGNMLFGAGLSGIAGVNNLVTLGLTSGGNSALEAKDKGASDAQALAYGVVAGGLEVFSERLFGGNPIYD
-262 RALGQAEN
+262 
-270 TVGTMDTA
+270 
-278 TRNLLKDING
+278 
-288 TNLLK
+288 
-293 KTDAKHQLQQKGYSE
+293 TDAGLVNKAVGKLTGNKTIMKILNSKAFDIASEGLEEVVTEVLDPVAEWAIYNGDNTEFADAASIGNAFLGGVFLSAIGNVADAPKQLQQARYERVLRTAGSE
-308 DQIGRLAEY
+308 LA
-317 EKYLE
+317 
-322 DFEDY
+322 DI
-327 QTRMAGAQQFGRDA
+327 AQ
-341 PVFSTVTSSL
+341 
-351 MAPFKALGNI
+351 
-361 ESFRGILPK
+361 
-370 GLGGY
+370 
-375 QNPDMPTNIY
+375 
-385 SPMYAATHVSSG
+385 
-397 IRSGVMDGMGSV
+397 SV
-409 GQFLYQAG
+409 
-417 TSALDSAVNMA
+417 DSA
-428 VSTAIVGTTGL
+428 
-439 SGEEASSAVAETM
+439 
-452 NWVMGSQ
+452 
-459 VAADS
+459 
-464 VYAGIQ
+464 
-470 SGKSNQE
+470 
-477 ALIDGIVE
+477 
-485 GAIEGFTEKYSV
+485 
-497 GDIIETMLS
+497 
-506 GKQVWKKAMRAF
+506 
-518 ASEGAEEIASNWL
+518 
-531 NRIYDVVAKH
+531 DV
-541 DRGEVMGAYA
+541 
-551 EYLSK
+551 
-556 GNTKEKA
+556 
-563 LALTLADMLAE
+563 
-574 DGLSFLAGGIS
+574 
-585 GLAMSGAY
+585 
-593 AGTNKAVEARSR
+593 
-605 GQQLNVIGQVM
+605 Q
-616 DAVESM
+616 
-622 AKERGDQATAEAA
+622 EAA
-635 QAVMDK
+635 QVIRDKIAYGVTPDAADIGAVLDAMDQ
-641 VKAGQMPETAE
+641 AGETVDVEQVREAVDAE
-652 VQAVVDSAVKADQAA
+652 ENEAKAA

-673 QTYNQ
+673 HTYNQ

-738 EARAERMFTQESRD
+738 EARAERTFTQESRE

-778 YDGEQDAQQYAEDV
+778 YDGAQDAQQYAEDV

-837 AFERYNQYAEER
+837 DVERYN
-849 DARQAER
+849 
-856 EAQQQASVQTVQAVQ
+856 
-871 EAARP
+871 
-876 QQAPTQTAVQ
+876 
-886 EAREAAQTAQ
+886 
-896 ETAPKAQETVRET
+896 
-909 AQEQTKPAQERT
+909 
-921 EEKPAKQEAQESKPQ
+921 
-936 ALAANQYAAREM
+936 
-948 AESVIKKY
+948 
-956 KMTVPDAVKDY
+956 
-967 SKRLD
+967 
-972 EAVAERYRLAEADGK
+972 
-987 SEESKATVSSMIAS
+987 
-1001 FQIGLR
+1001 
-1007 GIGFVS
+1007 
-1013 NKTNNADFLADAQ
+1013 
-1026 AWLIGNAVAKG
+1026 
-1037 SYARLDAAK
+1037 
-1046 AFDGLGIEERTLRY
+1046 
-1060 AGEVY
+1060 
-1065 HFGDSLTQRM
+1065 
-1075 IREYNAQKGK
+1075 
-1085 NKGVSAEEYAKH
+1085 
-1097 VLNVFDRGAM
+1097 RGA
-1107 GESLAGTKDRLLG
+1107 LG
-1120 DGMTRAAWNAG
+1120 DGMTKAAWNAG
-1131 KGFINGEEAGSTA
+1131 RGFINGEEAGSTA

-1151 DAGMDSGEQAGT
+1151 NAGMDSGEQAGA
-1163 VAEGTGGAKTRSAKA
+1163 VAEGTGGAKTRSSKA

-1242 HFTVGAISIE
+1242 HFTVGAISVE
-1252 NQKAKVTRYADG
+1252 NQRAKVTRYADG
-1264 VATGNT
+1264 VAVGDT
-1270 VWINATSKK
+1270 VWVNATAKK
-1279 WTVEQLANHEAFHH
+1279 WSVQQLAGHEAFHR
-1293 QIQDWPYT
+1293 QVQDTPGLL
-1301 MDAVRQALADEL
+1301 DSVRAVLADEL
-1313 GEDGIREL
+1313 GEDGIQEL

-1356 PEAKTQIIQKAAKR
+1356 PEEKAKIIQKAAQR
-1370 AQDAQQA
+1370 AQETQQA

-1393 NEGFSKDVAEW
+1393 NKEFSEDVAEW

-1409 PEGEAFVLG
+1409 TEGESFTLG
-1418 STGETLQGL
+1418 YTGETLQGL

-1440 INTILREHPEMT
+1440 ISTILKEHPEMT

-1475 GKGGNSRLVLF
+1475 GNGGNSRLVLF
-1486 GSINTQDGQPV
+1486 GSIDTQGGQPV

-1523 KANPASFISQS
+1523 KANPASFVSQS

-1543 TVPLLRRFGLTITS
+1543 TVPLLRRFGLTVTS

-1585 IVQMGDRP
+1585 VVQIADQAMNE
-1593 MDAKFSADDTT
+1593 KFSADGET
-1604 ATPQENDKTALAYF
+1604 ATPQENDKAALAYF

-1775 EAAESDTEAEEA
+1775 DAQEATEGAA

-1796 ANRDQFMRFATKIT
+1796 TNRDQFMRFATKIT

-1939 PAKQIMRIASVYKRI
+1939 PAKQIMRIASVYKRV

-2107 EESYRRGVEMD
+2107 EESYRRGMEMD

-2147 ADFDDFRRAAFGR
+2147 ADFDDFRRAASGR

-2186 PAGITHPADQ
+2186 PASVTHPADQ
-2196 LMRMF
+2196 LMKMF
-2201 EVSKRIEKVQMS
+2201 DVSKRIEKVQRS
-2213 LDEYYGEDAEEFKRW
+2213 LDEYHGEDAEEFKRW

-2264 TTMEEVK
+2264 TTMDEVK

-2339 IADWRRYQK
+2339 IADWRRYRK

-2403 RTASANANKLKKK
+2403 RTASANANKLKNQ

-2422 ALDLSRKA
+2422 ALELSRKA
-2430 RKGDAVSEAHAA
+2430 RKGDAVSEAHAV

-2448 QDNIRYLEQHPRAKD
+2448 QDNIRYLEQHPRAQD

-2547 GVGVEVKALP
+2547 GIDAEVTALP

-2578 ERIGFDTAYDAV
+2578 ERIGFNTEYDAV

-2611 KLRALAQQVR
+2611 NLRALAQQVR

-2632 VDDVRARDD
+2632 VDDIRARDD
-2641 LTEHQKELEI
+2641 LTERQKELEI
-2651 EAIMK
+2651 KEIMDNGK
-2656 QGRFSLSNFVKE
+2656 FSLSNFAVE

-2678 KKNRYD
+2678 KKSKYD
-2684 RNAEDF
+2684 RNVEHLSGRWF
-2690 ANRKVYNFL
+2690 YNL
-2699 KAWQSRVAANM
+2699 MKAWQRRVAANM

-2759 FLTNRAGSDPLVRT
+2759 FLTNRAGSDPLVRN
-2773 WQQSASAFLSTPM
+2773 WQQRTSAFLSTPM

-2829 RSKGAMPTIFESR
+2829 RSKGAMPTLFEAR
-2842 NPITKMFTQFQ
+2842 NPITRMFTQFQ
-2853 LEVNNTYSYLFK
+2853 LEVNNTFSYLFK

-2923 ELNNLVDA
+2923 ELNNLVDT

-2940 SEPEGAIGSAENLA
+2940 SEPESVIRSAANLAINVGQELPIIGSRIGGGKYPFMNSFGDIGNAIDALDAENKTGGEKA
-2954 KNVLSEL
+2954 AQAAREL
-2961 PASAAL
+2961 I
-2967 NLVGL
+2967 N
-2972 EIDGGKLP
+2972 
-2980 FGSSFPDFGNIK
+2980 
-2992 SALKS
+2992 
-2997 ETATPEEKWAK
+2997 
-3008 IGKEL
+3008 
-3013 AKPAAYWL
+3013 PAAYWL
-3021 LPFGGGQIK
+3021 LPYGGGQVK
-3030 KVWQGISALKRQ
+3030 KVLQGISALKRQ
-3042 GSYTANGRLQYPIY
+3042 GSYTADGRLQYPIY

-3080 AQAWVEAGFGALSE
+3080 AQAWVEAGFGALSA

-3197 KTISGSVKEETFAL
+3197 KTISGSVKDETLQL

-3223 ELAKEDYTTTGFEPW
+3223 ELAKEDYTPTGFEPW
-3238 SGYREALKAGGDT
+3238 TENHDRLYK
-3251 WDAFYQNAVS
+3251 AVS
-3261 AKVADGK
+3261 TGKDLRSTLKGLEKDGY
-3268 TQEDAEKAVKSD
+3268 EP
-3280 LKSQLKEDYLGGS
+3280 KEIRAAITDMFRDEYLS
-3293 MPESEVSDYLQKYCG
+3293 
-3308 AEDEHDVY
+3308 
-3316 WTLEEWKGGEGW
+3316 
-3328 KKYGQFLDAVDKGV
+3328 
-3342 LADTRK
+3342 
-3348 VAKEYMKHGVDKGD
+3348 
-3362 LSSQLTKHFKE
+3362 
-3373 AWLAAT
+3373 
-3379 GDEATRLKN
+3379 
-3388 AYISAYKAIG
+3388 
-3398 GDADKARDN
+3398 ADKAGKARLKGYLRN
-3407 IIKWRREANKRKG
+3407 AFMVSGLSQKEAENKIKKWEEAQK
-3420 DKK
+3420 

>member
-1 MAKKRTGLDA
+1 MAINWKQVRTAAKRQDQQQIRGRTAAGVSAPQAQTQISAQGRIDWDA
-11 LREYEARSGRKT
+11 VK
-23 QSENQQTG
+23 G
-31 NAGSSGGTWR
+31 NAQL
-41 SGLDALRE
+41 LDQQQAQSRQRE
-49 YEASGGG
+49 NAYE
-56 QNVKNG
+56 
-62 PYNPDYRTNTKK
+62 
-74 ATPQSYEA
+74 E
-82 AYQQYKQIAN
+82 AYQQYKQIAD
-92 SINHDQLSGYLRT
+92 SVNHDQLSGYLRT

-113 IDSINHDQMSG
+113 IGSINHDQMSG
-124 YRRTLQEKDR
+124 YRRTLQEKKR

-142 GTAAKQAATNAGQD
+142 GTAAQQAATNAGQD

-171 RRDAEQEKRY
+171 RRAEEWQRKRQAAQEAAALDQ
-181 RETVL
+181 E
-186 PDKLRGMKRTSEEL
+186 RGRRRTSEEYGKRIDAL
-200 QKQIDQ
+200 EAASDYARAQNAEGGGLPEFKDAYDKVNAGRETPMTMDEMQKELAYTRYKKAVLDKSVSGRGGEYAGDLATQFISGGADMT
-206 LYEQKSDEHFR
+206 LGGLGMVLGYLEQGANGAAAWALRDLAKAVPDGSIKDKMLSLADDFSSYYTGESMTAGEESARYYRDELNR
-217 DYQFGEDGTA
+217 IGD
-227 WYTDENGTRRQAR
+227 
-240 GVTDIQSEI
+240 EI
-249 EALETRKAALDSG
+249 EGKYKGVPLWIQQQMPSAGNMLFGAGLSGIAGVNNLVTLGLTSGGNSALEAKDKGAGDAQALAYGVVAGGLEVFSEKLFGGNPIYD
-262 RALGQAEN
+262 
-270 TVGTMDTA
+270 
-278 TRNLLKDING
+278 
-288 TNLLK
+288 
-293 KTDAKHQLQQKGYSE
+293 TDAGLVNKAVGKLTGNKTIMKILNSKAFDIASEGLEEVVTEVLDPVAEWAIYNGDNTEFADAASIGNAFLGGVFLSAIGNVADAPKQLQQARYERVLRTAGSE
-308 DQIGRLAEY
+308 LA
-317 EKYLE
+317 
-322 DFEDY
+322 DI
-327 QTRMAGAQQFGRDA
+327 AQ
-341 PVFSTVTSSL
+341 
-351 MAPFKALGNI
+351 
-361 ESFRGILPK
+361 
-370 GLGGY
+370 
-375 QNPDMPTNIY
+375 
-385 SPMYAATHVSSG
+385 
-397 IRSGVMDGMGSV
+397 SV
-409 GQFLYQAG
+409 
-417 TSALDSAVNMA
+417 DSA
-428 VSTAIVGTTGL
+428 
-439 SGEEASSAVAETM
+439 
-452 NWVMGSQ
+452 
-459 VAADS
+459 
-464 VYAGIQ
+464 
-470 SGKSNQE
+470 
-477 ALIDGIVE
+477 
-485 GAIEGFTEKYSV
+485 
-497 GDIIETMLS
+497 
-506 GKQVWKKAMRAF
+506 
-518 ASEGAEEIASNWL
+518 
-531 NRIYDVVAKH
+531 DV
-541 DRGEVMGAYA
+541 
-551 EYLSK
+551 
-556 GNTKEKA
+556 
-563 LALTLADMLAE
+563 
-574 DGLSFLAGGIS
+574 
-585 GLAMSGAY
+585 
-593 AGTNKAVEARSR
+593 
-605 GQQLNVIGQVM
+605 Q
-616 DAVESM
+616 
-622 AKERGDQATAEAA
+622 EAA
-635 QAVMDK
+635 QVIRDKIAYGVTPDAADIGAVLDAMDQ
-641 VKAGQMPETAE
+641 AGETVDVEQVREAVDAE
-652 VQAVVDSAVKADQAA
+652 ENEAKAA

-678 YADERDAKARDA
+678 YADERDAKARDAKARDA

-738 EARAERMFTQESRD
+738 EARAERTFTQESRE

-778 YDGEQDAQQYAEDV
+778 YDGAQDAQQYAEAV

-806 AAQRAAQGVNADV
+806 AAQRAAQDVNADV

-837 AFERYNQYAEER
+837 DVERYN
-849 DARQAER
+849 
-856 EAQQQASVQTVQAVQ
+856 
-871 EAARP
+871 
-876 QQAPTQTAVQ
+876 
-886 EAREAAQTAQ
+886 
-896 ETAPKAQETVRET
+896 
-909 AQEQTKPAQERT
+909 
-921 EEKPAKQEAQESKPQ
+921 
-936 ALAANQYAAREM
+936 
-948 AESVIKKY
+948 
-956 KMTVPDAVKDY
+956 
-967 SKRLD
+967 
-972 EAVAERYRLAEADGK
+972 
-987 SEESKATVSSMIAS
+987 
-1001 FQIGLR
+1001 
-1007 GIGFVS
+1007 
-1013 NKTNNADFLADAQ
+1013 
-1026 AWLIGNAVAKG
+1026 
-1037 SYARLDAAK
+1037 
-1046 AFDGLGIEERTLRY
+1046 
-1060 AGEVY
+1060 
-1065 HFGDSLTQRM
+1065 
-1075 IREYNAQKGK
+1075 
-1085 NKGVSAEEYAKH
+1085 
-1097 VLNVFDRGAM
+1097 RGA
-1107 GESLAGTKDRLLG
+1107 LG
-1120 DGMTRAAWNAG
+1120 DGMTRAAWSAG

-1144 ADDGGKR
+1144 ADESGKR
-1151 DAGMDSGEQAGT
+1151 NAGMDSGEQAGA
-1163 VAEGTGGAKTRSAKA
+1163 VAEGTGGAKTRPAKA

-1226 MKAAAAMLRR
+1226 MKAAAGTLKSA
-1236 EGFKEV
+1236 GFADV
-1242 HFTVGAISIE
+1242 HFTVGSISVE
-1252 NQKAKVTRYADG
+1252 NQRAKVTRYADG
-1264 VATGNT
+1264 VVTGNT

-1293 QIQDWPYT
+1293 QIQDWPYA

-1313 GEDGIREL
+1313 GEDGIQEL

-1356 PEAKTQIIQKAAKR
+1356 PEEKAR
-1370 AQDAQQA
+1370 IVQQA
-1377 AEENGGTRGPP
+1377 AQRRLEAQSAEKSGETRGPP
-1388 EKYSV
+1388 EKYSMV
-1393 NEGFSKDVAEW
+1393 GYGSNGLKTYKSDFSSDMTATEKQEYLYSLIKSVWSKKPLQLTILQNGKERSISA
-1404 YRDGM
+1404 RFDGESNGQEFAGKM
-1409 PEGEAFVLG
+1409 AFGNRRGTRTERLISLNLADDIWEIASE
-1418 STGETLQGL
+1418 STYDASKGGIKETLAHDGSERWHYFVN
-1427 GAIESDI
+1427 AINYVDEQQPSR
-1434 YMNGDK
+1434 NGVYDF
-1440 INTILREHPEMT
+1440 NLDVMERE
-1452 IREIQKIP
+1452 
-1460 ELLDDPILILKSKGS
+1460 D
-1475 GKGGNSRLVLF
+1475 GN
-1486 GSINTQDGQPV
+1486 
-1497 LAVLDLRPRENGFV
+1497 FV
-1511 LDDMQKVNSAYA
+1511 YT
-1523 KANPASFISQS
+1523 
-1534 DVLFADKKR
+1534 FALKKR
-1543 TVPLLRRFGLTITS
+1543 RDSAPRTFAAGVNGNNAADANSSDTSIRRAEQKS
-1557 RELLRDGSIGSIS
+1557 Q
-1570 YRGNSVNISGEKFSS
+1570 EKFSAAEDTE
-1585 IVQMGDRP
+1585 DRRKAAQFEVIQNSNP
-1593 MDAKFSADDTT
+1593 ADDGYHTWIRSADEIRTFAET
-1604 ATPQENDKTALAYF
+1604 LNDPE
-1618 GRTYKWSETG
+1618 WS
-1628 YVLLNGARL
+1628 
-1637 DFSGRHEGG
+1637 
-1646 SGGYRSV
+1646 
-1653 DHRDIIDALGEDYG
+1653 DYAEFDP
-1667 GGDYTGGMVRFMQEG
+1667 DYTREMADKALKSGIIRVYSSYKISDGVFVSPSRMEAESYSGDGNVFSKTVRVDDVAW
-1682 NIRIS
+1682 ID
-1687 PESGGINLAVMPTK
+1687 PTQGQY
-1701 AQMDSLSDF
+1701 A
-1710 ISKERG
+1710 
-1716 EVILDI
+1716 
-1722 DDASGNTISST
+1722 
-1733 EYPRG
+1733 P
-1738 THANKV
+1738 
-1744 LQDIRNYF
+1744 IRNR
-1752 NDGTLPEV
+1752 E
-1760 SNAPSVSQFRYSVAE
+1760 RYSVAE
-1775 EAAESDTEAEEA
+1775 DAQEAGGT
-1787 ELQVEKLPQ
+1787 
-1796 ANRDQFMRFATKIT
+1796 
-1810 DDLVTPLTAQ
+1810 TA
-1820 METLRKEMRPR
+1820 
-1831 VLELVDEFLEN
+1831 F
-1842 DALKRSSVEAVF
+1842 
-1854 TEAYDR
+1854 
-1860 ALELNQEFSEKYAAL
+1860 
-1875 QYAIRKTPVTFTEE
+1875 
-1889 DTRQIEQY
+1889 
-1897 DYFDEAALRKLTIK
+1897 
-1911 EKGGVSIG
+1911 
-1919 ELYSDLSGMLPE
+1919 
-1931 LFPSGIKN
+1931 
-1939 PAKQIMRIASVYKRI
+1939 
-1954 SKAQALA
+1954 
-1961 QQVESTNPEYF
+1961 
-1972 RQNAY
+1972 
-1977 NDFLEQLRKIVP
+1977 
-1989 KMRTERELAQISIEE
+1989 
-2004 EAAMEKAAAERER
+2004 
-2017 RLAEEDA
+2017 
-2024 RLAAEEAAK
+2024 
-2033 EPPTVYESLTMD
+2033 TMD

-2147 ADFDDFRRAAFGR
+2147 ADFNDFRRAAFGR
-2160 LRIANEGGLPVDV
+2160 LRIADEGGLPVDV

-2186 PAGITHPADQ
+2186 PASVTHPADQ

-2213 LDEYYGEDAEEFKRW
+2213 LDEYHGEDAEEFKRW

-2339 IADWRRYQK
+2339 IADWRRYRK
-2348 GKLREQADN
+2348 GKLHEQADN

-2389 ADAEAINKTYFEPV
+2389 ADAEAINKTYFETV
-2403 RTASANANKLKKK
+2403 RTASANANKLKNQ

-2430 RKGDAVSEAHAA
+2430 RKGDAVSEAHAV

-2448 QDNIRYLEQHPRAKD
+2448 QDNIRYLEQHPRAQD

-2547 GVGVEVKALP
+2547 GIDAEVTALP

-2611 KLRALAQQVR
+2611 NLRALAQQVR

-2632 VDDVRARDD
+2632 VDDIRARDD

-2651 EAIMK
+2651 KEIMDK
-2656 QGRFSLSNFVKE
+2656 GQFSLSNFAVE

-2678 KKNRYD
+2678 KKSKFD
-2684 RNAEDF
+2684 RSMEHLGG
-2690 ANRKVYNFL
+2690 RKLYNL
-2699 KAWQSRVAANM
+2699 MRAWQNRVAANM

-2800 RYMENIER
+2800 RYMENVER

-2829 RSKGAMPTIFESR
+2829 RSKGAMPTLFEAR
-2842 NPITKMFTQFQ
+2842 NPLMKMFTQFQ

-2899 LIGRRPMLDPL
+2899 FIGRRPTLDPL
-2910 GIVNDTVGDLTGY
+2910 GIINDTVGDLTGY
-2923 ELNNLVDA
+2923 ELNNLVDTA
-2931 ATGGGLIKE
+2931 AGGGLIKE
-2940 SEPEGAIGSAENLA
+2940 SEPEGVVGTIQNLAENVGQEA
-2954 KNVLSEL
+2954 
-2961 PASAAL
+2961 PFIG
-2967 NLVGL
+2967 NLMG
-2972 EIDGGKLP
+2972 GGKLP
-2980 FGSSFPDFGNIK
+2980 FSSSMPNVKNILT
-2992 SALKS
+2992 ALDS
-2997 ETATPEEKWAK
+2997 ETATDKEKLAK
-3008 IGKEL
+3008 VGKEL
-3013 AKPAAYWL
+3013 VNPAAYWL
-3021 LPFGGGQIK
+3021 MPFGGGQIK
-3030 KVWQGISALKRQ
+3030 KMWQGISALKRQ
-3042 GSYTANGRLQYPIY
+3042 GSYTADGRLQYPIY
-3056 TDRKGDMASAVAR
+3056 SDRKGDKAGALAR
-3069 TMLFG
+3069 TLLFG

-3080 AQAWVEAGFGALSE
+3080 AQAWVEAGFGTLSA

-3197 KTISGSVKEETFAL
+3197 KTISGSVKDETLQL

-3223 ELAKEDYTTTGFEPW
+3223 ELAKEDYTPTGFEPW
-3238 SGYREALKAGGDT
+3238 TENHDRLYK
-3251 WDAFYQNAVS
+3251 AVS
-3261 AKVADGK
+3261 TGKDLRSTLKGLEKDGY
-3268 TQEDAEKAVKSD
+3268 EP
-3280 LKSQLKEDYLGGS
+3280 KEIRAAITDMFRDEYLS
-3293 MPESEVSDYLQKYCG
+3293 
-3308 AEDEHDVY
+3308 
-3316 WTLEEWKGGEGW
+3316 
-3328 KKYGQFLDAVDKGV
+3328 
-3342 LADTRK
+3342 
-3348 VAKEYMKHGVDKGD
+3348 
-3362 LSSQLTKHFKE
+3362 
-3373 AWLAAT
+3373 
-3379 GDEATRLKN
+3379 
-3388 AYISAYKAIG
+3388 
-3398 GDADKARDN
+3398 ADKAGKARLKGYLRN
-3407 IIKWRREANKRKG
+3407 AFMVSGLSQKEAENKIKKWEEAQK
-3420 DKK
+3420 

>member
-11 LREYEARSGRKT
+11 LREYEARSGRQT
-23 QSENQQTG
+23 QSGNQQTG

-124 YRRTLQEKDR
+124 YRRTLQEKER

-142 GTAAKQAATNAGQD
+142 GTAAQQAATNAGQD

-171 RRDAEQEKRY
+171 RRAAEWQRKQQAAQEAAALDQ
-181 RETVL
+181 E
-186 PDKLRGMKRTSEEL
+186 RGRRRTSEEYG
-200 QKQIDQ
+200 KRIDA
-206 LYEQKSDEHFR
+206 LEAASDYAR
-217 DYQFGEDGTA
+217 AQNAEDGGLPEFKDAYDKVNAGRETPMTLDEMQKELAYTRYKKAVLDKSVSGRGGEYAGDLATQFISGGADMALGGLGMVLGYLEQGANGAAAWALRDLAKAVPDGSIKDKMLSLADDFSSYYTGESMTA
-227 WYTDENGTRRQAR
+227 GEESARYYRDELNRIG
-240 GVTDIQSEI
+240 DEI
-249 EALETRKAALDSG
+249 EGKYKGVPLWIQQQMPSAGNMLFGAGLSGIAGVNNLVTLGLTSGGNSALEAKDKGASDAQALAYGVVAGGLEVFSERLFGGNPIYDADAGLVNQAVGKLTSNKTIMKILNSKAFDIASEGLEEVVTEVLDPVAEWAIYNGDNTEFADAASIG
-262 RALGQAEN
+262 NAFLGGVFLSA
-270 TVGTMDTA
+270 VGNVA
-278 TRNLLKDING
+278 
-288 TNLLK
+288 
-293 KTDAKHQLQQKGYSE
+293 DAPKQLQQARYERVLRTAGSE
-308 DQIGRLAEY
+308 LA
-317 EKYLE
+317 
-322 DFEDY
+322 DI
-327 QTRMAGAQQFGRDA
+327 AQ
-341 PVFSTVTSSL
+341 
-351 MAPFKALGNI
+351 
-361 ESFRGILPK
+361 
-370 GLGGY
+370 
-375 QNPDMPTNIY
+375 
-385 SPMYAATHVSSG
+385 
-397 IRSGVMDGMGSV
+397 SV
-409 GQFLYQAG
+409 
-417 TSALDSAVNMA
+417 DSA
-428 VSTAIVGTTGL
+428 
-439 SGEEASSAVAETM
+439 
-452 NWVMGSQ
+452 
-459 VAADS
+459 
-464 VYAGIQ
+464 
-470 SGKSNQE
+470 
-477 ALIDGIVE
+477 
-485 GAIEGFTEKYSV
+485 
-497 GDIIETMLS
+497 
-506 GKQVWKKAMRAF
+506 
-518 ASEGAEEIASNWL
+518 
-531 NRIYDVVAKH
+531 DV
-541 DRGEVMGAYA
+541 
-551 EYLSK
+551 
-556 GNTKEKA
+556 
-563 LALTLADMLAE
+563 
-574 DGLSFLAGGIS
+574 
-585 GLAMSGAY
+585 
-593 AGTNKAVEARSR
+593 
-605 GQQLNVIGQVM
+605 Q
-616 DAVESM
+616 
-622 AKERGDQATAEAA
+622 EAA
-635 QAVMDK
+635 QVIRDKIAYGVTPDAADIGAVLDAMDQ
-641 VKAGQMPETAE
+641 AGETVDVEQVREAVDAE
-652 VQAVVDSAVKADQAA
+652 ENEAKAA

-678 YADERDAKARDA
+678 YADERDAKTRDA

-738 EARAERMFTQESRD
+738 EARAERTFTQESRD

-778 YDGEQDAQQYAEDV
+778 YDGAQDAQQYAEAV

-849 DARQAER
+849 DARQAAR
-856 EAQQQASVQTVQAVQ
+856 EAAQQASVQTVQAVQ

-876 QQAPTQTAVQ
+876 QQVPTQATAQ
-886 EAREAAQTAQ
+886 EALEAAQTAQ
-896 ETAPKAQETVRET
+896 EAAPKAQETVRET
-909 AQEQTKPAQERT
+909 AQEQTRPAQERAET
-921 EEKPAKQEAQESKPQ
+921 KPAKQEAQESKPQ
-936 ALAANQYAAREM
+936 ALAANQYDARKL
-948 AESVIKKY
+948 AEAEIKKSDV
-956 KMTVPDAVKDY
+956 TVQDAVRDY
-967 SKRLD
+967 GKRLD
-972 EAVAERYRLAEADGK
+972 EAVAESYRLKEADGK
-987 SEESKATVSSMIAS
+987 GAGAKVPVSSMITS
-1001 FQIGLR
+1001 FQYGIR
-1007 GIGFVS
+1007 SIGFVS
-1013 NKTNNADFLADAQ
+1013 QETNNADFLADAQ

-1075 IREYNAQKGK
+1075 IREYNAQKGE
-1085 NKGVSAEEYAKH
+1085 NKGVSAAEYAKH
-1097 VLNVFDRGAM
+1097 VRNVFDRGAL

-1163 VAEGTGGAKTRSAKA
+1163 VAEGAGGAKTRSAKA

-1206 EKGSA
+1206 GKGSA

-1242 HFTVGAISIE
+1242 HFTAGAISIE
-1252 NQKAKVTRYADG
+1252 NQRAKVTRYADG
-1264 VATGNT
+1264 VVMGDA

-1279 WTVEQLANHEAFHH
+1279 WTVEQLAKHEAFHH
-1293 QIQDWPYT
+1293 QIQDWPYA

-1388 EKYSV
+1388 EKYSINNTRHLSWKAQV
-1393 NEGFSKDVAEW
+1393 NGYFSNDGSVRSSDSLYLGESDV
-1404 YRDGM
+1404 DGVLNAPLYIPTSVINKAVRQPKGSRSAHALTKSDIM
-1409 PEGEAFVLG
+1409 KLESGVRNAPAVIVNPARNAVVFVTENADASG
-1418 STGETLQGL
+1418 SYIIASFDLNNNLFGETAHKSTSIHGQVNLPALFENL
-1427 GAIESDI
+1427 GADA
-1434 YMNGDK
+1434 
-1440 INTILREHPEMT
+1440 TIFVKNENKLNQMLPGN
-1452 IREIQKIP
+1452 Q
-1460 ELLDDPILILKSKGS
+1460 ILKS
-1475 GKGGNSRLVLF
+1475 LEL
-1486 GSINTQDGQPV
+1486 
-1497 LAVLDLRPRENGFV
+1497 LAKVE
-1511 LDDMQKVNSAYA
+1511 LDDGSVAENSGNVN
-1523 KANPASFISQS
+1523 
-1534 DVLFADKKR
+1534 
-1543 TVPLLRRFGLTITS
+1543 
-1557 RELLRDGSIGSIS
+1557 
-1570 YRGNSVNISGEKFSS
+1570 EKFS
-1585 IVQMGDRP
+1585 
-1593 MDAKFSADDTT
+1593 AAEDT
-1604 ATPQENDKTALAYF
+1604 
-1618 GRTYKWSETG
+1618 
-1628 YVLLNGARL
+1628 
-1637 DFSGRHEGG
+1637 
-1646 SGGYRSV
+1646 
-1653 DHRDIIDALGEDYG
+1653 
-1667 GGDYTGGMVRFMQEG
+1667 
-1682 NIRIS
+1682 
-1687 PESGGINLAVMPTK
+1687 
-1701 AQMDSLSDF
+1701 
-1710 ISKERG
+1710 
-1716 EVILDI
+1716 
-1722 DDASGNTISST
+1722 
-1733 EYPRG
+1733 
-1738 THANKV
+1738 
-1744 LQDIRNYF
+1744 
-1752 NDGTLPEV
+1752 
-1760 SNAPSVSQFRYSVAE
+1760 E
-1775 EAAESDTEAEEA
+1775 EA
-1787 ELQVEKLPQ
+1787 
-1796 ANRDQFMRFATKIT
+1796 
-1810 DDLVTPLTAQ
+1810 
-1820 METLRKEMRPR
+1820 
-1831 VLELVDEFLEN
+1831 
-1842 DALKRSSVEAVF
+1842 DAR
-1854 TEAYDR
+1854 
-1860 ALELNQEFSEKYAAL
+1860 
-1875 QYAIRKTPVTFTEE
+1875 
-1889 DTRQIEQY
+1889 
-1897 DYFDEAALRKLTIK
+1897 
-1911 EKGGVSIG
+1911 
-1919 ELYSDLSGMLPE
+1919 M
-1931 LFPSGIKN
+1931 
-1939 PAKQIMRIASVYKRI
+1939 
-1954 SKAQALA
+1954 
-1961 QQVESTNPEYF
+1961 
-1972 RQNAY
+1972 
-1977 NDFLEQLRKIVP
+1977 
-1989 KMRTERELAQISIEE
+1989 
-2004 EAAMEKAAAERER
+2004 AAEK
-2017 RLAEEDA
+2017 
-2024 RLAAEEAAK
+2024 AAK
-2033 EPPTVYESLTMD
+2033 EPPTVYENLTMD

-2099 QETVDRNF
+2099 QETVDRSF

-2140 EADRADI
+2140 ETDRADI
-2147 ADFDDFRRAAFGR
+2147 ADFDDFRRAASGR

-2186 PAGITHPADQ
+2186 PESITHPADQ

-2213 LDEYYGEDAEEFKRW
+2213 LDEYHGEDAEEFKRW

-2403 RTASANANKLKKK
+2403 RTASANANKLKNK

-2422 ALDLSRKA
+2422 ALDLSRKP
-2430 RKGDAVSEAHAA
+2430 RKGDAVSEAHAV

-2448 QDNIRYLEQHPRAKD
+2448 QDNIRYLEQHPRAQD

-2547 GVGVEVKALP
+2547 GIDAEVTALP

-2656 QGRFSLSNFVKE
+2656 QGRFSLSNFAVE

-2678 KKNRYD
+2678 KKSKYD
-2684 RNAEDF
+2684 RSMEHLGG
-2690 ANRKVYNFL
+2690 RKLYNFMR
-2699 KAWQSRVAANM
+2699 AWQNRVAANM

-2747 IKTNDGLVEASD
+2747 IKTSDGLVEASD

-2829 RSKGAMPTIFESR
+2829 RSKGAMPTLFEAR
-2842 NPITKMFTQFQ
+2842 NPLMKMFTQFQ

-2910 GIVNDTVGDLTGY
+2910 GIVNDTAGDLTGY

-2931 ATGGGLIKE
+2931 TTGGGLIKE
-2940 SEPEGAIGSAENLA
+2940 SEPESAVGTIRNLAENVGQEA
-2954 KNVLSEL
+2954 
-2961 PASAAL
+2961 PFIG
-2967 NLVGL
+2967 NLMG
-2972 EIDGGKLP
+2972 GGKLP
-2980 FGSSFPDFGNIK
+2980 FSSSMPNVKNILT
-2992 SALKS
+2992 ALDS
-2997 ETATPEEKWAK
+2997 ETATDEEKLAK
-3008 IGKEL
+3008 VGKEMVN
-3013 AKPAAYWL
+3013 PAAYWL

-3030 KVWQGISALKRQ
+3030 KMWQGISALKRQ

-3056 TDRKGDMASAVAR
+3056 TDRKGDKANAVWR
-3069 TMLFG
+3069 TLLFG

-3118 AMSKVKKTD
+3118 VMSKVKKTD
-3127 TQTKEQLQMQLLNAF
+3127 TQTEEQLQMQLLNAF

-3185 KSGVTGEKDADG
+3185 KSAVTGEKDADG
-3197 KTISGSVKEETFAL
+3197 KTISGSVKAETIAL

-3223 ELAKEDYTTTGFEPW
+3223 ELAKEDYTPTGFEPW

-3407 IIKWRREANKRKG
+3407 IIKWRREANKMKG

>member
-11 LREYEARSGRKT
+11 LREYEARSGRQT
-23 QSENQQTG
+23 QSGNQQTG

-56 QNVKNG
+56 QNVTNG
-62 PYNPDYRTNTKK
+62 PYNPDYRTNTRK

-82 AYQQYKQIAN
+82 AYQQYKQYVAEYQKQTEFPRRVSVGTAAQQAGGSQKRDYSRMLGLN
-92 SINHDQLSGYLRT
+92 QLDGDMQTRVQAAQDIQKYL
-105 MQERQNQI
+105 QF
-113 IDSINHDQMSG
+113 
-124 YRRTLQEKDR
+124 
-134 QQQRKVQT
+134 QRKVQT
-142 GTAAKQAATNAGQD
+142 GTAAQQAATNAGQD
-156 YSRLIGLNQFDGELE
+156 YSRLIGLNQFDGEME
-171 RRDAEQEKRY
+171 RRAEEWQRKQQAAQEAAALDQ
-181 RETVL
+181 E
-186 PDKLRGMKRTSEEL
+186 RGRRRTSEEYGKRIDAL
-200 QKQIDQ
+200 EAASDYARAQNAEGGGLPEFKDAYDKVNAERETPMTLDEMQKELAYTRYKKAVLD
-206 LYEQKSDEHFR
+206 KSVSGRVGEYAGDLATQFISGGADMALGGLFMVDSYLDKGMNGAAAWVLRDLAKAVPDGSIKDKMLSLADDFSSYYTGESMTAGEESARYYKDELNKLG
-217 DYQFGEDGTA
+217 D
-227 WYTDENGTRRQAR
+227 
-240 GVTDIQSEI
+240 EI
-249 EALETRKAALDSG
+249 EGKYKGVPLWILQQMPSAGNMLFGAGLSGIAGVNNLVTLGLTSGGNSALEAKDKGASDAQALAYGVVAGGLEVFSERLFGGNPIYDADAGLVNQAVGKLTSNKTIMKILNSKAFDIASEGLEEVVTEVLDPVAEWAIYNGDNTEFADAASIG
-262 RALGQAEN
+262 NAFLGGVFLSA
-270 TVGTMDTA
+270 VGNVA
-278 TRNLLKDING
+278 
-288 TNLLK
+288 
-293 KTDAKHQLQQKGYSE
+293 DAPKQLQQARYERVLRTAGSE
-308 DQIGRLAEY
+308 LA
-317 EKYLE
+317 
-322 DFEDY
+322 DI
-327 QTRMAGAQQFGRDA
+327 AQ
-341 PVFSTVTSSL
+341 
-351 MAPFKALGNI
+351 
-361 ESFRGILPK
+361 
-370 GLGGY
+370 
-375 QNPDMPTNIY
+375 
-385 SPMYAATHVSSG
+385 
-397 IRSGVMDGMGSV
+397 SV
-409 GQFLYQAG
+409 
-417 TSALDSAVNMA
+417 DSA
-428 VSTAIVGTTGL
+428 
-439 SGEEASSAVAETM
+439 
-452 NWVMGSQ
+452 
-459 VAADS
+459 
-464 VYAGIQ
+464 
-470 SGKSNQE
+470 
-477 ALIDGIVE
+477 
-485 GAIEGFTEKYSV
+485 
-497 GDIIETMLS
+497 
-506 GKQVWKKAMRAF
+506 
-518 ASEGAEEIASNWL
+518 
-531 NRIYDVVAKH
+531 DV
-541 DRGEVMGAYA
+541 
-551 EYLSK
+551 
-556 GNTKEKA
+556 
-563 LALTLADMLAE
+563 
-574 DGLSFLAGGIS
+574 
-585 GLAMSGAY
+585 
-593 AGTNKAVEARSR
+593 
-605 GQQLNVIGQVM
+605 Q
-616 DAVESM
+616 
-622 AKERGDQATAEAA
+622 EAA
-635 QAVMDK
+635 QVIRDKIAYGVTPDAADIGAVLDAM
-641 VKAGQMPETAE
+641 
-652 VQAVVDSAVKADQAA
+652 DQAGETVDVEQVREA
-667 QAEAAF
+667 VDAEENEAKAVQAEAAF

-738 EARAERMFTQESRD
+738 EARAERTFTQESRD

-778 YDGEQDAQQYAEDV
+778 YDGAQDAQQYAEDV

-837 AFERYNQYAEER
+837 AFERYNQYADER
-849 DARQAER
+849 DARQAAR
-856 EAQQQASVQTVQAVQ
+856 EAPQQASVQTVQAVQ

-876 QQAPTQTAVQ
+876 QQAQTQTAAQ
-886 EAREAAQTAQ
+886 ETREAAQTAK
-896 ETAPKAQETVRET
+896 EAAPKAQETVRET
-909 AQEQTKPAQERT
+909 AQEQTKPAQERAET
-921 EEKPAKQEAQESKPQ
+921 KPAKQEAQESKPQ
-936 ALAANQYAAREM
+936 ALAANQYDARKLAA
-948 AESVIKKY
+948 AEIKKSDV
-956 KMTVPDAVKDY
+956 TVPDAVRDY
-967 SKRLD
+967 DKRLD
-972 EAVAERYRLAEADGK
+972 EAVAEIYRLKEADGK
-987 SEESKATVSSMIAS
+987 GEGAKVPVSSMITS
-1001 FQIGLR
+1001 FQYGIR
-1007 GIGFVS
+1007 SIGFVS
-1013 NKTNNADFLADAQ
+1013 QETNNADFLADAQ

-1046 AFDGLGIEERTLRY
+1046 AFDGMGIEERTLRY

-1085 NKGVSAEEYAKH
+1085 NKGVSAAEYAQH
-1097 VLNVFDRGAM
+1097 VRDVFDRGAL

-1151 DAGMDSGEQAGT
+1151 DAGMDSGEQAGA

-1236 EGFKEV
+1236 EGFKDV

-1264 VATGNT
+1264 VVMGDA

-1279 WTVEQLANHEAFHH
+1279 WTVEQLAKHEAFHH
-1293 QIQDWPYT
+1293 QIKDWPYA
-1301 MDAVRQALADEL
+1301 MDAVRQTLADEL
-1313 GEDGIREL
+1313 GEDGIQEL

-1332 YDGAELDAYIEE
+1332 YDGAELDTYIEE
-1344 ICADAYAGMDRL
+1344 ICADAYAGMDRM
-1356 PEAKTQIIQKAAKR
+1356 PEAKTQIIQKAAR
-1370 AQDAQQA
+1370 QAQEAQQA

-1427 GAIESDI
+1427 GAIESDV

-1543 TVPLLRRFGLTITS
+1543 TVPLLRRFGLTVTS

-1585 IVQMGDRP
+1585 IVEMADQP

-1775 EAAESDTEAEEA
+1775 DAQEAGGT
-1787 ELQVEKLPQ
+1787 
-1796 ANRDQFMRFATKIT
+1796 
-1810 DDLVTPLTAQ
+1810 TAF
-1820 METLRKEMRPR
+1820 TL
-1831 VLELVDEFLEN
+1831 
-1842 DALKRSSVEAVF
+1842 
-1854 TEAYDR
+1854 
-1860 ALELNQEFSEKYAAL
+1860 
-1875 QYAIRKTPVTFTEE
+1875 
-1889 DTRQIEQY
+1889 
-1897 DYFDEAALRKLTIK
+1897 
-1911 EKGGVSIG
+1911 
-1919 ELYSDLSGMLPE
+1919 
-1931 LFPSGIKN
+1931 
-1939 PAKQIMRIASVYKRI
+1939 
-1954 SKAQALA
+1954 
-1961 QQVESTNPEYF
+1961 
-1972 RQNAY
+1972 
-1977 NDFLEQLRKIVP
+1977 
-1989 KMRTERELAQISIEE
+1989 
-2004 EAAMEKAAAERER
+2004 
-2017 RLAEEDA
+2017 
-2024 RLAAEEAAK
+2024 
-2033 EPPTVYESLTMD
+2033 D

-2147 ADFDDFRRAAFGR
+2147 ADFDDFRRAASGR

-2186 PAGITHPADQ
+2186 PESITHPADQ

-2213 LDEYYGEDAEEFKRW
+2213 LDEYHGEDAEEFKRW

-2339 IADWRRYQK
+2339 IADWRRYRK

-2362 EKAKDK
+2362 EKAKGK
-2368 KAGIEY
+2368 TAGIEY

-2403 RTASANANKLKKK
+2403 RTASANANKLKNK

-2422 ALDLSRKA
+2422 KLNLRRKA
-2430 RKGDAVSEAHAA
+2430 RKGDAVSEAHAV

-2448 QDNIRYLEQHPRAKD
+2448 QDNIRYLEQHPRAQD

-2519 PINYRQGY
+2519 PINYRKGY
-2527 FPHFQPGTTD
+2527 FPHFQKGTTD

-2547 GVGVEVKALP
+2547 GIDAEVTALP

-2578 ERIGFDTAYDAV
+2578 ERIGFDTEYDAV
-2590 EGFDKYVEGAASVIC
+2590 AGFDKYVEGAASVIC

-2656 QGRFSLSNFVKE
+2656 QGRFSLSNFAVE
-2668 LDEYTNLLAN
+2668 LDEYINLLAN
-2678 KKNRYD
+2678 KKSKYD
-2684 RNAEDF
+2684 RSMEHLGG
-2690 ANRKVYNFL
+2690 RKLYNFMR
-2699 KAWQSRVAANM
+2699 AWQNRVAANM

-2747 IKTNDGLVEASD
+2747 IKTSDGLVEASD

-2842 NPITKMFTQFQ
+2842 NPLMKMLTQFQ

-2940 SEPEGAIGSAENLA
+2940 SEQESAIRSAGNLA
-2954 KNVLSEL
+2954 ENVLSEL
-2961 PASAAL
+2961 PATAAL

-2980 FGSSFPDFGNIK
+2980 FGSSFPDLGNIK
-2992 SALKS
+2992 SALNS
-2997 ETATPEEKWAK
+2997 ETATDEEKLAK
-3008 IGKEL
+3008 IGKEMIN
-3013 AKPAAYWL
+3013 PAAYWL

-3030 KVWQGISALKRQ
+3030 KMWQGISALKRQ

-3056 TDRKGDMASAVAR
+3056 TDRKGDKANAVWR
-3069 TMLFG
+3069 TLLFG

-3197 KTISGSVKEETFAL
+3197 KTISGSVKAETIAL
-3211 IDGLNLTPEQKT
+3211 IDGLNLSPEQKT
-3223 ELAKEDYTTTGFEPW
+3223 ELAKEDYTPTGFEPW
-3238 SGYREALKAGGDT
+3238 TENHDKLYK
-3251 WDAFYQNAVS
+3251 AVS
-3261 AKVADGK
+3261 TGKDLRSTLKGLEKDGY
-3268 TQEDAEKAVKSD
+3268 EP
-3280 LKSQLKEDYLGGS
+3280 KEIRAAITDMFRDEYL
-3293 MPESEVSDYLQKYCG
+3293 
-3308 AEDEHDVY
+3308 A
-3316 WTLEEWKGGEGW
+3316 
-3328 KKYGQFLDAVDKGV
+3328 
-3342 LADTRK
+3342 
-3348 VAKEYMKHGVDKGD
+3348 
-3362 LSSQLTKHFKE
+3362 
-3373 AWLAAT
+3373 
-3379 GDEATRLKN
+3379 
-3388 AYISAYKAIG
+3388 
-3398 GDADKARDN
+3398 ADKAGKARLKGYLRN
-3407 IIKWRREANKRKG
+3407 AFMVSGLSQKEAENKIKKWEEAQK
-3420 DKK
+3420 

>member
-1 MAKKRTGLDA
+1 MAINWKQVRTAAKRQDQQQIRGRTAAGVSAPQAQTQISAQGRIDWDA
-11 LREYEARSGRKT
+11 VK
-23 QSENQQTG
+23 G
-31 NAGSSGGTWR
+31 NAQL
-41 SGLDALRE
+41 LDQQQAQSQQRE
-49 YEASGGG
+49 NAYE
-56 QNVKNG
+56 
-62 PYNPDYRTNTKK
+62 
-74 ATPQSYEA
+74 E

-124 YRRTLQEKDR
+124 YRRTLQEKER

-142 GTAAKQAATNAGQD
+142 GTAAQQAATNAGQD

-171 RRDAEQEKRY
+171 RRAAEWQRKQQAAQEAAALDQ
-181 RETVL
+181 E
-186 PDKLRGMKRTSEEL
+186 RGRRRTSEEYGKRIDAL
-200 QKQIDQ
+200 EAASDYARAQNAEGGGLPEFKDAYDKVNAGRETPMTLDEMQKELAYTRYKKAVLDKSVSGRGGEYAGDLATQFISGGADMA
-206 LYEQKSDEHFR
+206 LGGLGMVLGYLEQGANGAAAWVLRDLAKAVPDGSVKDKMLSLADDFSSYYTGESMTAGEETARYYRDELNR
-217 DYQFGEDGTA
+217 IGD
-227 WYTDENGTRRQAR
+227 
-240 GVTDIQSEI
+240 EI
-249 EALETRKAALDSG
+249 EGKYKGVPLWILQQMPSAGNMLFGAGLSGIAGVNNLVTLGLTSGGNSALEAKDKGASDAQALAYGVVAGGLEVFSEKLFGGNPIYD
-262 RALGQAEN
+262 
-270 TVGTMDTA
+270 
-278 TRNLLKDING
+278 
-288 TNLLK
+288 
-293 KTDAKHQLQQKGYSE
+293 TDAGLVNQAVGKLTSNKTIMKILNSKAFDIASEGLEEVVTEVLDPVAEWAIYNGDNTEFADAASIGNAFLGGVFLSAVGNVADAPKQLQQARYERVLRTAGSE
-308 DQIGRLAEY
+308 LA
-317 EKYLE
+317 
-322 DFEDY
+322 DI
-327 QTRMAGAQQFGRDA
+327 AQ
-341 PVFSTVTSSL
+341 
-351 MAPFKALGNI
+351 
-361 ESFRGILPK
+361 
-370 GLGGY
+370 
-375 QNPDMPTNIY
+375 
-385 SPMYAATHVSSG
+385 
-397 IRSGVMDGMGSV
+397 SV
-409 GQFLYQAG
+409 
-417 TSALDSAVNMA
+417 DSA
-428 VSTAIVGTTGL
+428 
-439 SGEEASSAVAETM
+439 
-452 NWVMGSQ
+452 
-459 VAADS
+459 
-464 VYAGIQ
+464 
-470 SGKSNQE
+470 
-477 ALIDGIVE
+477 
-485 GAIEGFTEKYSV
+485 
-497 GDIIETMLS
+497 
-506 GKQVWKKAMRAF
+506 
-518 ASEGAEEIASNWL
+518 
-531 NRIYDVVAKH
+531 DV
-541 DRGEVMGAYA
+541 
-551 EYLSK
+551 
-556 GNTKEKA
+556 
-563 LALTLADMLAE
+563 
-574 DGLSFLAGGIS
+574 
-585 GLAMSGAY
+585 
-593 AGTNKAVEARSR
+593 
-605 GQQLNVIGQVM
+605 Q
-616 DAVESM
+616 
-622 AKERGDQATAEAA
+622 EAA
-635 QAVMDK
+635 QVIRDKIAYGVTPDAADIGAVLDAMDQT
-641 VKAGQMPETAE
+641 GETVDVEQVREAVDAE
-652 VQAVVDSAVKADQAA
+652 ENEAKAA

-738 EARAERMFTQESRD
+738 EARAERTFTQESQD

-778 YDGEQDAQQYAEDV
+778 YDGAQDAQQYAEAV

-837 AFERYNQYAEER
+837 AFERYNQYADER
-849 DARQAER
+849 DARQAAR
-856 EAQQQASVQTVQAVQ
+856 EAAQQASVQTVQAVQ

-876 QQAPTQTAVQ
+876 QQAPTQTAAQ
-886 EAREAAQTAQ
+886 EAREAAQTAK
-896 ETAPKAQETVRET
+896 EAAPKAQETVRET
-909 AQEQTKPAQERT
+909 AQERAETKP
-921 EEKPAKQEAQESKPQ
+921 EKKEAQESKPQ
-936 ALAANQYAAREM
+936 ALAANQYDARKL

-1046 AFDGLGIEERTLRY
+1046 AFDGMGIEERTLRY

-1085 NKGVSAEEYAKH
+1085 NKGVSAAEYAQH
-1097 VLNVFDRGAM
+1097 VRDVFDRGAL

-1131 KGFINGEEAGSTA
+1131 KGFINGEEAGSSA

-1151 DAGMDSGEQAGT
+1151 NAGMDSGEQAGT

-1206 EKGSA
+1206 EKGST

-1264 VATGNT
+1264 VVMGDA
-1270 VWINATSKK
+1270 VWINATAKK
-1279 WTVEQLANHEAFHH
+1279 WSVEQLAKHEAFHH
-1293 QIQDWPYT
+1293 QIKDWPYA

-1313 GEDGIREL
+1313 GEDGIQEL

-1332 YDGAELDAYIEE
+1332 YDGAELDSYIEE

-1409 PEGEAFVLG
+1409 PEGEEFALG

-1486 GSINTQDGQPV
+1486 GSINTQGGQPV

-1523 KANPASFISQS
+1523 KANPASFVSQS

-1543 TVPLLRRFGLTITS
+1543 TVPLLRRFGLTVTS

-1722 DDASGNTISST
+1722 DDARGNTISST

-1775 EAAESDTEAEEA
+1775 DAQEEGG
-1787 ELQVEKLPQ
+1787 
-1796 ANRDQFMRFATKIT
+1796 T
-1810 DDLVTPLTAQ
+1810 TAF
-1820 METLRKEMRPR
+1820 TL
-1831 VLELVDEFLEN
+1831 
-1842 DALKRSSVEAVF
+1842 
-1854 TEAYDR
+1854 
-1860 ALELNQEFSEKYAAL
+1860 
-1875 QYAIRKTPVTFTEE
+1875 
-1889 DTRQIEQY
+1889 
-1897 DYFDEAALRKLTIK
+1897 
-1911 EKGGVSIG
+1911 
-1919 ELYSDLSGMLPE
+1919 
-1931 LFPSGIKN
+1931 
-1939 PAKQIMRIASVYKRI
+1939 
-1954 SKAQALA
+1954 
-1961 QQVESTNPEYF
+1961 
-1972 RQNAY
+1972 
-1977 NDFLEQLRKIVP
+1977 
-1989 KMRTERELAQISIEE
+1989 
-2004 EAAMEKAAAERER
+2004 
-2017 RLAEEDA
+2017 
-2024 RLAAEEAAK
+2024 
-2033 EPPTVYESLTMD
+2033 D

-2147 ADFDDFRRAAFGR
+2147 ADFDDFRRAASGQ

-2186 PAGITHPADQ
+2186 PESITHPADK

-2213 LDEYYGEDAEEFKRW
+2213 LDEYHGEDAEEFKRW

-2339 IADWRRYQK
+2339 IADWRRYRK
-2348 GKLREQADN
+2348 GKLREQADS

-2368 KAGIEY
+2368 TAGIEY

-2403 RTASANANKLKKK
+2403 RTASANANKLKNQ

-2430 RKGDAVSEAHAA
+2430 RKGDAVSEAHAV

-2448 QDNIRYLEQHPRAKD
+2448 QDNIRYLEQHPRAQD

-2547 GVGVEVKALP
+2547 GIDAEVTALP

-2632 VDDVRARDD
+2632 VDDIRARDD

-2651 EAIMK
+2651 KEIMDK
-2656 QGRFSLSNFVKE
+2656 GQFSLSNFAVE

-2678 KKNRYD
+2678 KKSKYD
-2684 RNAEDF
+2684 RSMEHLGG
-2690 ANRKVYNFL
+2690 RKLYNFMR
-2699 KAWQSRVAANM
+2699 AWQNRVAANM

-2747 IKTNDGLVEASD
+2747 IKTSDGLVEASD

-2829 RSKGAMPTIFESR
+2829 RSKGAMPTLFEAR
-2842 NPITKMFTQFQ
+2842 NPLMKMFTQFQ

-2940 SEPEGAIGSAENLA
+2940 SEPESAVGTIQNLAENVGQEA
-2954 KNVLSEL
+2954 
-2961 PASAAL
+2961 PFIG
-2967 NLVGL
+2967 NLMG
-2972 EIDGGKLP
+2972 GGKLP
-2980 FGSSFPDFGNIK
+2980 FSSSMPNVKNILT
-2992 SALKS
+2992 ALDS
-2997 ETATPEEKWAK
+2997 ETATDEEKLAK
-3008 IGKEL
+3008 IGKEMVN
-3013 AKPAAYWL
+3013 PAAYWL

-3030 KVWQGISALKRQ
+3030 KMWQGISALKRQ

-3056 TDRKGDMASAVAR
+3056 TDRKGDKANAVWR
-3069 TMLFG
+3069 TLLFG

-3127 TQTKEQLQMQLLNAF
+3127 TQTNEQLQMQLLNAF

-3157 ASDKERAQ
+3157 ASDKEREQ

-3223 ELAKEDYTTTGFEPW
+3223 ELAKEGYTPTGFEPW
-3238 SGYREALKAGGDT
+3238 TENHDKLYK
-3251 WDAFYQNAVS
+3251 AVS
-3261 AKVADGK
+3261 TGKDLRSTLKGLEKDGY
-3268 TQEDAEKAVKSD
+3268 EP
-3280 LKSQLKEDYLGGS
+3280 KEIRAAITDMFRDEYL
-3293 MPESEVSDYLQKYCG
+3293 
-3308 AEDEHDVY
+3308 A
-3316 WTLEEWKGGEGW
+3316 
-3328 KKYGQFLDAVDKGV
+3328 
-3342 LADTRK
+3342 
-3348 VAKEYMKHGVDKGD
+3348 
-3362 LSSQLTKHFKE
+3362 
-3373 AWLAAT
+3373 
-3379 GDEATRLKN
+3379 
-3388 AYISAYKAIG
+3388 
-3398 GDADKARDN
+3398 ADKAGKARLKGYLRN
-3407 IIKWRREANKRKG
+3407 AFMVSGLSQKEAENKIKKWEEAQK
-3420 DKK
+3420 

>member
-1 MAKKRTGLDA
+1 MAINWKQVRTAAKRQDQQQIRGRTAAGVSAPQAQTQISAQGRIDWDA
-11 LREYEARSGRKT
+11 VK
-23 QSENQQTG
+23 G
-31 NAGSSGGTWR
+31 NAQL
-41 SGLDALRE
+41 LDQQQAQSRQRE
-49 YEASGGG
+49 NAYE
-56 QNVKNG
+56 
-62 PYNPDYRTNTKK
+62 
-74 ATPQSYEA
+74 E
-82 AYQQYKQIAN
+82 AYQQYKQIAD
-92 SINHDQLSGYLRT
+92 SVNHDQLSGYLRT

-113 IDSINHDQMSG
+113 IGSINHDQMSG
-124 YRRTLQEKDR
+124 YRRTLQEKKR

-142 GTAAKQAATNAGQD
+142 GTAAQQAATNAGQD

-171 RRDAEQEKRY
+171 RRAEEWQRKRQAAQEAAALDQ
-181 RETVL
+181 E
-186 PDKLRGMKRTSEEL
+186 RGRRRTSEEYGKRIDAL
-200 QKQIDQ
+200 EAASDYARAQNAEGGGLPEFKDAYDKVNAGRETPMTMDEMQKELAYTRYKKAVLDKSVSGRGGEYAGDLATQFISGGADMT
-206 LYEQKSDEHFR
+206 LGGLGMVLGYLEQGANGAAAWALRDLAKAVPDGSIKDKMLSLADDFSSYYTGESMTAGEESARYYRDELNR
-217 DYQFGEDGTA
+217 IGD
-227 WYTDENGTRRQAR
+227 
-240 GVTDIQSEI
+240 EI
-249 EALETRKAALDSG
+249 EGKYKGVPLWIQQQMPSAGNMLFGAGLSGIAGVNNLVTLGLTSGGNSALEAKDKGAGDAQALAYGVVAGGLEVFSEKLFGGNPIYD
-262 RALGQAEN
+262 
-270 TVGTMDTA
+270 
-278 TRNLLKDING
+278 
-288 TNLLK
+288 
-293 KTDAKHQLQQKGYSE
+293 TDAGLVNKAVGKLTGNKTIMKILNSKAFDIASEGLEEVVTEVLDPVAEWAIYNGDNTEFADAASIGNAFLGGVFLSAIGNVADAPKQLQQARYERVLRTAGSE
-308 DQIGRLAEY
+308 LA
-317 EKYLE
+317 
-322 DFEDY
+322 DI
-327 QTRMAGAQQFGRDA
+327 AQ
-341 PVFSTVTSSL
+341 
-351 MAPFKALGNI
+351 
-361 ESFRGILPK
+361 
-370 GLGGY
+370 
-375 QNPDMPTNIY
+375 
-385 SPMYAATHVSSG
+385 
-397 IRSGVMDGMGSV
+397 SV
-409 GQFLYQAG
+409 
-417 TSALDSAVNMA
+417 DSA
-428 VSTAIVGTTGL
+428 
-439 SGEEASSAVAETM
+439 
-452 NWVMGSQ
+452 
-459 VAADS
+459 
-464 VYAGIQ
+464 
-470 SGKSNQE
+470 
-477 ALIDGIVE
+477 
-485 GAIEGFTEKYSV
+485 
-497 GDIIETMLS
+497 
-506 GKQVWKKAMRAF
+506 
-518 ASEGAEEIASNWL
+518 
-531 NRIYDVVAKH
+531 DV
-541 DRGEVMGAYA
+541 
-551 EYLSK
+551 
-556 GNTKEKA
+556 
-563 LALTLADMLAE
+563 
-574 DGLSFLAGGIS
+574 
-585 GLAMSGAY
+585 
-593 AGTNKAVEARSR
+593 
-605 GQQLNVIGQVM
+605 Q
-616 DAVESM
+616 
-622 AKERGDQATAEAA
+622 EAA
-635 QAVMDK
+635 QVIRDKIAYGVTPDAADIGAVLDAMDQ
-641 VKAGQMPETAE
+641 AGETVDVEQVREAVDAE
-652 VQAVVDSAVKADQAA
+652 ENEAKAA

-678 YADERDAKARDA
+678 YADERDAKARDAKARDA

-708 EADSAADA
+708 EANSAADA

-738 EARAERMFTQESRD
+738 EARAERTFTQESRE

-778 YDGEQDAQQYAEDV
+778 YDGAQDAQQYAEAV

-806 AAQRAAQGVNADV
+806 AAQRAAQDVNADV

-837 AFERYNQYAEER
+837 DVERYN
-849 DARQAER
+849 
-856 EAQQQASVQTVQAVQ
+856 
-871 EAARP
+871 
-876 QQAPTQTAVQ
+876 
-886 EAREAAQTAQ
+886 
-896 ETAPKAQETVRET
+896 
-909 AQEQTKPAQERT
+909 
-921 EEKPAKQEAQESKPQ
+921 
-936 ALAANQYAAREM
+936 
-948 AESVIKKY
+948 
-956 KMTVPDAVKDY
+956 
-967 SKRLD
+967 
-972 EAVAERYRLAEADGK
+972 
-987 SEESKATVSSMIAS
+987 
-1001 FQIGLR
+1001 
-1007 GIGFVS
+1007 
-1013 NKTNNADFLADAQ
+1013 
-1026 AWLIGNAVAKG
+1026 
-1037 SYARLDAAK
+1037 
-1046 AFDGLGIEERTLRY
+1046 
-1060 AGEVY
+1060 
-1065 HFGDSLTQRM
+1065 
-1075 IREYNAQKGK
+1075 
-1085 NKGVSAEEYAKH
+1085 
-1097 VLNVFDRGAM
+1097 RGA
-1107 GESLAGTKDRLLG
+1107 LG
-1120 DGMTRAAWNAG
+1120 DGMTRAAWSAG

-1144 ADDGGKR
+1144 ADESGKR
-1151 DAGMDSGEQAGT
+1151 NAGMDSGEQAGA
-1163 VAEGTGGAKTRSAKA
+1163 VAEGTGGAKTRPAKA

-1226 MKAAAAMLRR
+1226 MKAAAGTLKSA
-1236 EGFKEV
+1236 GFADV
-1242 HFTVGAISIE
+1242 HFTVGSISVE
-1252 NQKAKVTRYADG
+1252 NQRAKVTRYADG
-1264 VATGNT
+1264 VVTGNT

-1293 QIQDWPYT
+1293 QIQDWPYA

-1313 GEDGIREL
+1313 GEDGIQEL

-1356 PEAKTQIIQKAAKR
+1356 PEEKAR
-1370 AQDAQQA
+1370 IVQQA
-1377 AEENGGTRGPP
+1377 AQRRLEAQSAEKSGETRGPP
-1388 EKYSV
+1388 EKYSMV
-1393 NEGFSKDVAEW
+1393 GYGSNGLKTYKSDFSSDMTATEKQEYLYSLIKSVWSKKPLQLTILQNGKERSISA
-1404 YRDGM
+1404 RFDGESNGQEFAGKM
-1409 PEGEAFVLG
+1409 AFGNRRGTRTERLISLNLADDIWEIASE
-1418 STGETLQGL
+1418 STYDASKGGIKETLAHDGSERWHYFVN
-1427 GAIESDI
+1427 AINYVDEQQPSR
-1434 YMNGDK
+1434 NGVYDF
-1440 INTILREHPEMT
+1440 NLDVMERE
-1452 IREIQKIP
+1452 
-1460 ELLDDPILILKSKGS
+1460 D
-1475 GKGGNSRLVLF
+1475 GN
-1486 GSINTQDGQPV
+1486 
-1497 LAVLDLRPRENGFV
+1497 FV
-1511 LDDMQKVNSAYA
+1511 YT
-1523 KANPASFISQS
+1523 
-1534 DVLFADKKR
+1534 FALKKR
-1543 TVPLLRRFGLTITS
+1543 RDSAPRTFAAGVNGNNAADANSSDTSIRRAEQKS
-1557 RELLRDGSIGSIS
+1557 Q
-1570 YRGNSVNISGEKFSS
+1570 EKFSAAEDTE
-1585 IVQMGDRP
+1585 DRRKAAQFEVIQNSNP
-1593 MDAKFSADDTT
+1593 ADDGYHTWIRSADEIRTFAET
-1604 ATPQENDKTALAYF
+1604 LNDPE
-1618 GRTYKWSETG
+1618 WS
-1628 YVLLNGARL
+1628 
-1637 DFSGRHEGG
+1637 
-1646 SGGYRSV
+1646 
-1653 DHRDIIDALGEDYG
+1653 DYAEFDP
-1667 GGDYTGGMVRFMQEG
+1667 DYTREMADKALKSGIIRVYSSYKISDGVFVSPSRMEAESYSGDGNVFSKTVRVDDVAW
-1682 NIRIS
+1682 ID
-1687 PESGGINLAVMPTK
+1687 PTQGQY
-1701 AQMDSLSDF
+1701 A
-1710 ISKERG
+1710 
-1716 EVILDI
+1716 
-1722 DDASGNTISST
+1722 
-1733 EYPRG
+1733 P
-1738 THANKV
+1738 
-1744 LQDIRNYF
+1744 IRNR
-1752 NDGTLPEV
+1752 E
-1760 SNAPSVSQFRYSVAE
+1760 RYSVAE
-1775 EAAESDTEAEEA
+1775 DAQEAGGT
-1787 ELQVEKLPQ
+1787 
-1796 ANRDQFMRFATKIT
+1796 
-1810 DDLVTPLTAQ
+1810 TA
-1820 METLRKEMRPR
+1820 
-1831 VLELVDEFLEN
+1831 F
-1842 DALKRSSVEAVF
+1842 
-1854 TEAYDR
+1854 
-1860 ALELNQEFSEKYAAL
+1860 
-1875 QYAIRKTPVTFTEE
+1875 
-1889 DTRQIEQY
+1889 
-1897 DYFDEAALRKLTIK
+1897 
-1911 EKGGVSIG
+1911 
-1919 ELYSDLSGMLPE
+1919 
-1931 LFPSGIKN
+1931 
-1939 PAKQIMRIASVYKRI
+1939 
-1954 SKAQALA
+1954 
-1961 QQVESTNPEYF
+1961 
-1972 RQNAY
+1972 
-1977 NDFLEQLRKIVP
+1977 
-1989 KMRTERELAQISIEE
+1989 
-2004 EAAMEKAAAERER
+2004 
-2017 RLAEEDA
+2017 
-2024 RLAAEEAAK
+2024 
-2033 EPPTVYESLTMD
+2033 TMD

-2107 EESYRRGVEMD
+2107 EESYKRGVEMD

-2147 ADFDDFRRAAFGR
+2147 ADFNDFRRAAFGR
-2160 LRIANEGGLPVDV
+2160 LRIADEGGLPVDV

-2186 PAGITHPADQ
+2186 PASVTHPADQ
-2196 LMRMF
+2196 LMKMF
-2201 EVSKRIEKVQMS
+2201 DVSKRIEKVQRS
-2213 LDEYYGEDAEEFKRW
+2213 LDEYHGEDAEEFKRW

-2271 SLYADLKG
+2271 NLYADLKG

-2339 IADWRRYQK
+2339 IADWRRYRK

-2368 KAGIEY
+2368 KTGIEY

-2403 RTASANANKLKKK
+2403 RTASANANKLKNQ

-2430 RKGDAVSEAHAA
+2430 RKGDAVSEAHAV

-2448 QDNIRYLEQHPRAKD
+2448 QDNIRYLEQHPRAQD

-2547 GVGVEVKALP
+2547 GIDAEVSALP

-2611 KLRALAQQVR
+2611 NLRALAQQVR

-2632 VDDVRARDD
+2632 VDDIRARDD

-2651 EAIMK
+2651 KEIMDK
-2656 QGRFSLSNFVKE
+2656 GQFSLSNFAVE

-2678 KKNRYD
+2678 KKSKYD
-2684 RNAEDF
+2684 RSMEQLGG
-2690 ANRKVYNFL
+2690 RKLYNFMR
-2699 KAWQSRVAANM
+2699 AWQNRVAANM

-2816 READDFAANVMAD
+2816 REAEDFAANVMAD
-2829 RSKGAMPTIFESR
+2829 RSKGAMPTLFEAR
-2842 NPITKMFTQFQ
+2842 NPLMKMFTQFQ

-2899 LIGRRPMLDPL
+2899 FIGRRPTLDPL
-2910 GIVNDTVGDLTGY
+2910 GIINDTVGDLTGY

-2940 SEPEGAIGSAENLA
+2940 SEPESAVGTIQNLAENVGQEA
-2954 KNVLSEL
+2954 
-2961 PASAAL
+2961 PFIG
-2967 NLVGL
+2967 NLMG
-2972 EIDGGKLP
+2972 GGKLP
-2980 FGSSFPDFGNIK
+2980 FSSSMPNVKNILT
-2992 SALKS
+2992 ALDS
-2997 ETATPEEKWAK
+2997 ETATDEEKLAK
-3008 IGKEL
+3008 VGKEMVN
-3013 AKPAAYWL
+3013 PAAYWL

-3030 KVWQGISALKRQ
+3030 KVWQGISALRRQ

-3080 AQAWVEAGFGALSE
+3080 AQAWVEAGFGALSA

-3165 IDKLLAEGA
+3165 IDKLLADGA

-3197 KTISGSVKEETFAL
+3197 KTISGSVKDETLQL
-3211 IDGLNLTPEQKT
+3211 IDGLNLTPEQKM
-3223 ELAKEDYTTTGFEPW
+3223 ELAKEDYTPTGFEPW
-3238 SGYREALKAGGDT
+3238 TENHDRLYK
-3251 WDAFYQNAVS
+3251 AVS
-3261 AKVADGK
+3261 TGKDLRSTLKGLEKDGY
-3268 TQEDAEKAVKSD
+3268 EP
-3280 LKSQLKEDYLGGS
+3280 KEIRAAITDMFRDEYLS
-3293 MPESEVSDYLQKYCG
+3293 
-3308 AEDEHDVY
+3308 
-3316 WTLEEWKGGEGW
+3316 
-3328 KKYGQFLDAVDKGV
+3328 
-3342 LADTRK
+3342 
-3348 VAKEYMKHGVDKGD
+3348 
-3362 LSSQLTKHFKE
+3362 
-3373 AWLAAT
+3373 
-3379 GDEATRLKN
+3379 
-3388 AYISAYKAIG
+3388 
-3398 GDADKARDN
+3398 ADKAGKARLKGYLRN
-3407 IIKWRREANKRKG
+3407 AFMVSGLSQKEAENKIKKWEEAQK
-3420 DKK
+3420 

>member
-11 LREYEARSGRKT
+11 LREYEARSGRQT

-62 PYNPDYRTNTKK
+62 PYNPDYRTNTRK
-74 ATPQSYEA
+74 ATPQSYEE
-82 AYQQYKQIAN
+82 AYQQYKQYVAEYQKQTEFPRRVSVGTAAQQAGGSQKRDYSRMLGLN
-92 SINHDQLSGYLRT
+92 QLDGDMQPRVQAAQDIQKYL
-105 MQERQNQI
+105 QF
-113 IDSINHDQMSG
+113 
-124 YRRTLQEKDR
+124 
-134 QQQRKVQT
+134 QRKVQT
-142 GTAAKQAATNAGQD
+142 GTAAQQAATNAGQD

-171 RRDAEQEKRY
+171 RRAEEWQRKRQAAQEAAALDQ
-181 RETVL
+181 E
-186 PDKLRGMKRTSEEL
+186 RGRRRTSEEYG
-200 QKQIDQ
+200 KRID
-206 LYEQKSDEHFR
+206 
-217 DYQFGEDGTA
+217 
-227 WYTDENGTRRQAR
+227 
-240 GVTDIQSEI
+240 
-249 EALETRKAALDSG
+249 ALEAASDYARAQNAEGGGLPEFKDAYEKVNAGRETPMTLDEMQKELAYTRYKKAVLDKSVSG
-262 RALGQAEN
+262 RGGEYAGDLATQFISGGADMTLGGLGMVLGYLEQGANGAAAWALRDLAKAVPDGSIKDKMLSLADDFSSYYTGESMTAGEESARYYRDEMNRIGDEIGGKYKGVPLWILQQMPSAGNMLFGAGLSGIAGVNNLVTLGLTSGGNSALEAKDKGAGDAQALAYGVVAGGLEVFSEKLFGGN
-270 TVGTMDTA
+270 PIYD
-278 TRNLLKDING
+278 
-288 TNLLK
+288 
-293 KTDAKHQLQQKGYSE
+293 TDAGLVNKAVGKLTGNKTIMKILNSKAFDIASEGLEEVVTEVLDPVAEWAIYNGDNTEFADAASIGNAFLGGVFLSAIGNVADAPKQLQQARYERVLRTAGSE
-308 DQIGRLAEY
+308 LA
-317 EKYLE
+317 
-322 DFEDY
+322 DI
-327 QTRMAGAQQFGRDA
+327 AQ
-341 PVFSTVTSSL
+341 
-351 MAPFKALGNI
+351 
-361 ESFRGILPK
+361 
-370 GLGGY
+370 
-375 QNPDMPTNIY
+375 
-385 SPMYAATHVSSG
+385 
-397 IRSGVMDGMGSV
+397 SV
-409 GQFLYQAG
+409 
-417 TSALDSAVNMA
+417 DSA
-428 VSTAIVGTTGL
+428 
-439 SGEEASSAVAETM
+439 
-452 NWVMGSQ
+452 
-459 VAADS
+459 
-464 VYAGIQ
+464 
-470 SGKSNQE
+470 
-477 ALIDGIVE
+477 
-485 GAIEGFTEKYSV
+485 
-497 GDIIETMLS
+497 
-506 GKQVWKKAMRAF
+506 
-518 ASEGAEEIASNWL
+518 
-531 NRIYDVVAKH
+531 DV
-541 DRGEVMGAYA
+541 
-551 EYLSK
+551 
-556 GNTKEKA
+556 
-563 LALTLADMLAE
+563 
-574 DGLSFLAGGIS
+574 
-585 GLAMSGAY
+585 
-593 AGTNKAVEARSR
+593 
-605 GQQLNVIGQVM
+605 Q
-616 DAVESM
+616 
-622 AKERGDQATAEAA
+622 EAA
-635 QAVMDK
+635 QVIRDKIAYGVTPDAADIGAVLDAMDQ
-641 VKAGQMPETAE
+641 AGETVDVEQVREAVDAE
-652 VQAVVDSAVKADQAA
+652 ENEAKAA

-678 YADERDAKARDA
+678 YADERDAKARDAKARDA

-738 EARAERMFTQESRD
+738 EARAERTFTQESRE

-778 YDGEQDAQQYAEDV
+778 YDGAQDAQQYAEDV

-837 AFERYNQYAEER
+837 AFERYNQYADER
-849 DARQAER
+849 DARQEAR
-856 EAQQQASVQTVQAVQ
+856 EAPQQASVQTVQAVQ

-876 QQAPTQTAVQ
+876 QQMPTQTAAQ
-886 EAREAAQTAQ
+886 EAREAAQNAQ
-896 ETAPKAQETVRET
+896 EAAPKAQEAAPKAQETVRET
-909 AQEQTKPAQERT
+909 VQEQTRPAQERAET
-921 EEKPAKQEAQESKPQ
+921 KPAKQEAQESKPQ
-936 ALAANQYAAREM
+936 ALAENQYDARKL
-948 AESVIKKY
+948 AEAVIKKY

-1013 NKTNNADFLADAQ
+1013 NKTNNADLLADAQ

-1037 SYARLDAAK
+1037 SYARLDAVK
-1046 AFDGLGIEERTLRY
+1046 AFAGMGIEERTLRY
-1060 AGEVY
+1060 AAELW
-1065 HFGDSLTQRM
+1065 FLGDSLTQRM
-1075 IREYNAQKGK
+1075 VREYNAQKGK
-1085 NKGVSAEEYAKH
+1085 NKGVSAAEYVRH
-1097 VLNVFDRGAM
+1097 VRDVFDRGAL

-1144 ADDGGKR
+1144 ADEGGKR
-1151 DAGMDSGEQAGT
+1151 DAGMDSGEQAGA

-1242 HFTVGAISIE
+1242 HFTVGAISVE
-1252 NQKAKVTRYADG
+1252 NQRAKVTRYADG
-1264 VATGNT
+1264 VVTGNT

-1279 WTVEQLANHEAFHH
+1279 WTLEQLANHEAFHH
-1293 QIQDWPYT
+1293 QIQDWPYA

-1313 GEDGIREL
+1313 GEDGIQEL

-1344 ICADAYAGMDRL
+1344 ICADAYAGMDRF
-1356 PEAKTQIIQKAAKR
+1356 PEEKAKIIQKAAKT

-1388 EKYSV
+1388 EKYSIGEIKGEKKKYGFGVVLDTDIFEGVRQRDWGKTLGTYVYENMAGAELTMFDEDGNPEVVYLARENDRVKKDGAKNSHKVLDKLAGYRGDTIRAKAIVQLDEVLETSRSKETTEDHSHQWLDAHGWIIRNAYLQDESGNIYEATLNIANGKDRKILYEV
-1393 NEGFSKDVAEW
+1393 NRVHQIDKIKSPGEHTVTDNGQRFRYQKPGTGGAQSETKDNINENAANVKEHFSISEDSDGRQLTEAQREFFKDSKAVDEKGRLLTLYHGTGAKFTVFDKGRIEQNFQNRGGDLGFYFSPYIEDAQG
-1404 YRDGM
+1404 YAR
-1409 PEGEAFVLG
+1409 EAAF
-1418 STGETLQGL
+1418 STGGEK
-1427 GAIESDI
+1427 AIMEVYLNLKNPLVVEDEGWGSAISQADI
-1434 YMNGDK
+1434 RHGD
-1440 INTILREHPEMT
+1440 
-1452 IREIQKIP
+1452 
-1460 ELLDDPILILKSKGS
+1460 LKRWAQE
-1475 GKGGNSRLVLF
+1475 GGN
-1486 GSINTQDGQPV
+1486 DGIIVKSTDEVDDDGTPD
-1497 LAVLDLRPRENGFV
+1497 AVYIAF
-1511 LDDMQKVNSAYA
+1511 
-1523 KANPASFISQS
+1523 
-1534 DVLFADKKR
+1534 
-1543 TVPLLRRFGLTITS
+1543 
-1557 RELLRDGSIGSIS
+1557 
-1570 YRGNSVNISGEKFSS
+1570 
-1585 IVQMGDRP
+1585 
-1593 MDAKFSADDTT
+1593 
-1604 ATPQENDKTALAYF
+1604 
-1618 GRTYKWSETG
+1618 
-1628 YVLLNGARL
+1628 
-1637 DFSGRHEGG
+1637 
-1646 SGGYRSV
+1646 
-1653 DHRDIIDALGEDYG
+1653 
-1667 GGDYTGGMVRFMQEG
+1667 
-1682 NIRIS
+1682 S
-1687 PESGGINLAVMPTK
+1687 PEQIKSVTNKNPT
-1701 AQMDSLSDF
+1701 
-1710 ISKERG
+1710 G
-1716 EVILDI
+1716 NPDI
-1722 DDASGNTISST
+1722 
-1733 EYPRG
+1733 
-1738 THANKV
+1738 
-1744 LQDIRNYF
+1744 
-1752 NDGTLPEV
+1752 
-1760 SNAPSVSQFRYSVAE
+1760 RYSVAE
-1775 EAAESDTEAEEA
+1775 DAQEATEGAA

-1796 ANRDQFMRFATKIT
+1796 TNRDQFMRFATKIT

-1939 PAKQIMRIASVYKRI
+1939 PAKQIMRIASVYKRV

-2107 EESYRRGVEMD
+2107 EESYRRGMEMD

-2147 ADFDDFRRAAFGR
+2147 ADFDDFRRAASGR

-2186 PAGITHPADQ
+2186 PASVTHPADQ
-2196 LMRMF
+2196 LMKMF
-2201 EVSKRIEKVQMS
+2201 DVSKRIEKVQRS
-2213 LDEYYGEDAEEFKRW
+2213 LDEYHGEDAEEFKRW

-2271 SLYADLKG
+2271 NLYADLKG

-2339 IADWRRYQK
+2339 IADWRRYRK

-2403 RTASANANKLKKK
+2403 RTASANANKLKNK

-2430 RKGDAVSEAHAA
+2430 RKGDAVSEAHAV

-2448 QDNIRYLEQHPRAKD
+2448 QDNIRYLEQHPRAQD

-2547 GVGVEVKALP
+2547 GIDAEVTALP

-2611 KLRALAQQVR
+2611 NLRALAQQVR

-2632 VDDVRARDD
+2632 VDDIRARDD

-2651 EAIMK
+2651 KEIMDK
-2656 QGRFSLSNFVKE
+2656 GQFSLSNFAVE

-2678 KKNRYD
+2678 KKSKYD
-2684 RNAEDF
+2684 RSMEHLGG
-2690 ANRKVYNFL
+2690 RKLYNFMR
-2699 KAWQSRVAANM
+2699 AWQNRVAANM

-2800 RYMENIER
+2800 RYMENVER

-2829 RSKGAMPTIFESR
+2829 RSKGAMPTLFEAR
-2842 NPITKMFTQFQ
+2842 NPLMKMFTQFQ

-2899 LIGRRPMLDPL
+2899 FIGRRPTLDPL
-2910 GIVNDTVGDLTGY
+2910 GIINDTVGDLTGY
-2923 ELNNLVDA
+2923 ELNNLVDTA
-2931 ATGGGLIKE
+2931 AGGGLIKE
-2940 SEPEGAIGSAENLA
+2940 SEPEGVVGTIQNLAENVGQEA
-2954 KNVLSEL
+2954 
-2961 PASAAL
+2961 PFIG
-2967 NLVGL
+2967 NLMG
-2972 EIDGGKLP
+2972 GGKLP
-2980 FGSSFPDFGNIK
+2980 FSSSMPNVKNILT
-2992 SALKS
+2992 ALDS
-2997 ETATPEEKWAK
+2997 ETATDKEKLAK
-3008 IGKEL
+3008 VGKEL
-3013 AKPAAYWL
+3013 VNPAAYWL
-3021 LPFGGGQIK
+3021 MPFGGGQIK
-3030 KVWQGISALKRQ
+3030 KMWQGISALKRQ
-3042 GSYTANGRLQYPIY
+3042 GSYTADGRLQYPIY
-3056 TDRKGDMASAVAR
+3056 SDRKGDKAGALAR
-3069 TMLFG
+3069 TLLFG

-3080 AQAWVEAGFGALSE
+3080 AQAWVEAGFGTLSA

-3197 KTISGSVKEETFAL
+3197 KTISGSVKDETLQL

-3223 ELAKEDYTTTGFEPW
+3223 ELAKEDYTPTGFEPW
-3238 SGYREALKAGGDT
+3238 TENHDRLYK
-3251 WDAFYQNAVS
+3251 AVS
-3261 AKVADGK
+3261 TGKDLRSTLKGLEKDGY
-3268 TQEDAEKAVKSD
+3268 EP
-3280 LKSQLKEDYLGGS
+3280 KEIRAAITDMFRDEYLS
-3293 MPESEVSDYLQKYCG
+3293 
-3308 AEDEHDVY
+3308 
-3316 WTLEEWKGGEGW
+3316 
-3328 KKYGQFLDAVDKGV
+3328 
-3342 LADTRK
+3342 
-3348 VAKEYMKHGVDKGD
+3348 
-3362 LSSQLTKHFKE
+3362 
-3373 AWLAAT
+3373 
-3379 GDEATRLKN
+3379 
-3388 AYISAYKAIG
+3388 
-3398 GDADKARDN
+3398 ADKAGKARLKGYLRN
-3407 IIKWRREANKRKG
+3407 AFMVSGLSQKEAENKIKKWEEAQK
-3420 DKK
+3420 

>member
-1 MAKKRTGLDA
+1 MAINWKQVRTAAKRQDQQQIRGRTAAGVSAPQAQTQISAQGRIDWDA
-11 LREYEARSGRKT
+11 VK
-23 QSENQQTG
+23 G
-31 NAGSSGGTWR
+31 NAQL
-41 SGLDALRE
+41 LDQQQAQSRQRE
-49 YEASGGG
+49 NAYE
-56 QNVKNG
+56 
-62 PYNPDYRTNTKK
+62 
-74 ATPQSYEA
+74 E
-82 AYQQYKQIAN
+82 AYQQYKQIAD
-92 SINHDQLSGYLRT
+92 SVNHDQLSGYLRT

-113 IDSINHDQMSG
+113 IGSINHDQMSG
-124 YRRTLQEKDR
+124 YRRTLQEKKR

-142 GTAAKQAATNAGQD
+142 GTAAQQAATNAGQD

-171 RRDAEQEKRY
+171 RRAEEWQRKRQAAQEAAALDQ
-181 RETVL
+181 E
-186 PDKLRGMKRTSEEL
+186 RGRRRTSEEYGKRIDAL
-200 QKQIDQ
+200 EAASDYARAQNAEGGGLPEFKDAYDKVNAGRETPMTMDEMQKELAYTRYKKAVLDKSVSGRGGEYAGDLATQFISGGADMT
-206 LYEQKSDEHFR
+206 LGGLGMVLGYLEQGANGAAAWALRDLAKAVPDGSIKDKMLSLADDFSSYYTGESMTAGEESARYYRDELNR
-217 DYQFGEDGTA
+217 IGD
-227 WYTDENGTRRQAR
+227 
-240 GVTDIQSEI
+240 EI
-249 EALETRKAALDSG
+249 EGKYKGVPLWIQQQMPSAGNMLFGAGLSGIAGVNNLVTLGLTSGGNSALEAKDKGAGDAQALAYGVVAGGLEVFSEKLFGGNPIYD
-262 RALGQAEN
+262 
-270 TVGTMDTA
+270 
-278 TRNLLKDING
+278 
-288 TNLLK
+288 
-293 KTDAKHQLQQKGYSE
+293 TDAGLVNKAVGKLTGNKTIMKILNSKAFDIASEGLEEVVTEVLDPVAEWAIYNGDNTEFADAASIGNAFLGGVFLSAIGNVADAPKQLQQARYERVLRTAGSE
-308 DQIGRLAEY
+308 LA
-317 EKYLE
+317 
-322 DFEDY
+322 DI
-327 QTRMAGAQQFGRDA
+327 AQ
-341 PVFSTVTSSL
+341 
-351 MAPFKALGNI
+351 
-361 ESFRGILPK
+361 
-370 GLGGY
+370 
-375 QNPDMPTNIY
+375 
-385 SPMYAATHVSSG
+385 
-397 IRSGVMDGMGSV
+397 SV
-409 GQFLYQAG
+409 
-417 TSALDSAVNMA
+417 DSA
-428 VSTAIVGTTGL
+428 
-439 SGEEASSAVAETM
+439 
-452 NWVMGSQ
+452 
-459 VAADS
+459 
-464 VYAGIQ
+464 
-470 SGKSNQE
+470 
-477 ALIDGIVE
+477 
-485 GAIEGFTEKYSV
+485 
-497 GDIIETMLS
+497 
-506 GKQVWKKAMRAF
+506 
-518 ASEGAEEIASNWL
+518 
-531 NRIYDVVAKH
+531 DV
-541 DRGEVMGAYA
+541 
-551 EYLSK
+551 
-556 GNTKEKA
+556 
-563 LALTLADMLAE
+563 
-574 DGLSFLAGGIS
+574 
-585 GLAMSGAY
+585 
-593 AGTNKAVEARSR
+593 
-605 GQQLNVIGQVM
+605 Q
-616 DAVESM
+616 
-622 AKERGDQATAEAA
+622 EAA
-635 QAVMDK
+635 QVIRDKIAYGVTPDAADIGAVLDAMDQ
-641 VKAGQMPETAE
+641 AGETVDVEQVREAVDAE
-652 VQAVVDSAVKADQAA
+652 ENEAKAA

-678 YADERDAKARDA
+678 YADERDAKARDAKARDA

-738 EARAERMFTQESRD
+738 EARAERTFTQESRE

-778 YDGEQDAQQYAEDV
+778 YDGAQDAQQYAEAV

-806 AAQRAAQGVNADV
+806 AAQRAAQDVNADV

-837 AFERYNQYAEER
+837 DVERYN
-849 DARQAER
+849 
-856 EAQQQASVQTVQAVQ
+856 
-871 EAARP
+871 
-876 QQAPTQTAVQ
+876 
-886 EAREAAQTAQ
+886 
-896 ETAPKAQETVRET
+896 
-909 AQEQTKPAQERT
+909 
-921 EEKPAKQEAQESKPQ
+921 
-936 ALAANQYAAREM
+936 
-948 AESVIKKY
+948 
-956 KMTVPDAVKDY
+956 
-967 SKRLD
+967 
-972 EAVAERYRLAEADGK
+972 
-987 SEESKATVSSMIAS
+987 
-1001 FQIGLR
+1001 
-1007 GIGFVS
+1007 
-1013 NKTNNADFLADAQ
+1013 
-1026 AWLIGNAVAKG
+1026 
-1037 SYARLDAAK
+1037 
-1046 AFDGLGIEERTLRY
+1046 
-1060 AGEVY
+1060 
-1065 HFGDSLTQRM
+1065 
-1075 IREYNAQKGK
+1075 
-1085 NKGVSAEEYAKH
+1085 
-1097 VLNVFDRGAM
+1097 RGA
-1107 GESLAGTKDRLLG
+1107 LG
-1120 DGMTRAAWNAG
+1120 DGMTRAAWSAG

-1144 ADDGGKR
+1144 ADESGKR
-1151 DAGMDSGEQAGT
+1151 NAGMDSGEQAGA
-1163 VAEGTGGAKTRSAKA
+1163 VAEGTGGAKTRPAKA

-1226 MKAAAAMLRR
+1226 MKAAAGTLKSA
-1236 EGFKEV
+1236 GFADV
-1242 HFTVGAISIE
+1242 HFTVGSISVE
-1252 NQKAKVTRYADG
+1252 NQRAKVTRYADG
-1264 VATGNT
+1264 VVTGNT

-1293 QIQDWPYT
+1293 QIQDWPYA

-1313 GEDGIREL
+1313 GEDGIQEL

-1356 PEAKTQIIQKAAKR
+1356 PEEKAR
-1370 AQDAQQA
+1370 IVQQA
-1377 AEENGGTRGPP
+1377 AQRRLEAQSAEKSGETRGPP
-1388 EKYSV
+1388 EKYSMV
-1393 NEGFSKDVAEW
+1393 GYGSNGLKTYKSDFSSDMTATEKQEYLYSLIKSVWSKKPLQLTILQNGKERSISA
-1404 YRDGM
+1404 RFDGESNGQEFAGKM
-1409 PEGEAFVLG
+1409 AFGNRRGTRTERLISLNLADDIWEIASE
-1418 STGETLQGL
+1418 STYDASKGGIKETLAHDGSERWHYFVN
-1427 GAIESDI
+1427 AINYVDEQQPSR
-1434 YMNGDK
+1434 NGVYDF
-1440 INTILREHPEMT
+1440 NLDVMERE
-1452 IREIQKIP
+1452 
-1460 ELLDDPILILKSKGS
+1460 D
-1475 GKGGNSRLVLF
+1475 GN
-1486 GSINTQDGQPV
+1486 
-1497 LAVLDLRPRENGFV
+1497 FV
-1511 LDDMQKVNSAYA
+1511 YT
-1523 KANPASFISQS
+1523 
-1534 DVLFADKKR
+1534 FALKKR
-1543 TVPLLRRFGLTITS
+1543 RDSAPRTFAAGVNGNNAADANSSDTSIRRAEQKS
-1557 RELLRDGSIGSIS
+1557 Q
-1570 YRGNSVNISGEKFSS
+1570 EKFSAAEDTE
-1585 IVQMGDRP
+1585 DRRKAAQFEVIQNSNP
-1593 MDAKFSADDTT
+1593 ADDGYHTWIRSADEIRTFAET
-1604 ATPQENDKTALAYF
+1604 LNDPE
-1618 GRTYKWSETG
+1618 WS
-1628 YVLLNGARL
+1628 
-1637 DFSGRHEGG
+1637 
-1646 SGGYRSV
+1646 
-1653 DHRDIIDALGEDYG
+1653 DYAEFDP
-1667 GGDYTGGMVRFMQEG
+1667 DYTREMADKALKSGIIRVYSSYKISDGVFVSPSRMEAESYSGDGNVFSKTVRVDDVAW
-1682 NIRIS
+1682 ID
-1687 PESGGINLAVMPTK
+1687 PTQGQY
-1701 AQMDSLSDF
+1701 A
-1710 ISKERG
+1710 
-1716 EVILDI
+1716 
-1722 DDASGNTISST
+1722 
-1733 EYPRG
+1733 P
-1738 THANKV
+1738 
-1744 LQDIRNYF
+1744 IRNR
-1752 NDGTLPEV
+1752 E
-1760 SNAPSVSQFRYSVAE
+1760 RYSVAE
-1775 EAAESDTEAEEA
+1775 DAQEAGGT
-1787 ELQVEKLPQ
+1787 
-1796 ANRDQFMRFATKIT
+1796 
-1810 DDLVTPLTAQ
+1810 TA
-1820 METLRKEMRPR
+1820 
-1831 VLELVDEFLEN
+1831 F
-1842 DALKRSSVEAVF
+1842 
-1854 TEAYDR
+1854 
-1860 ALELNQEFSEKYAAL
+1860 
-1875 QYAIRKTPVTFTEE
+1875 
-1889 DTRQIEQY
+1889 
-1897 DYFDEAALRKLTIK
+1897 
-1911 EKGGVSIG
+1911 
-1919 ELYSDLSGMLPE
+1919 
-1931 LFPSGIKN
+1931 
-1939 PAKQIMRIASVYKRI
+1939 
-1954 SKAQALA
+1954 
-1961 QQVESTNPEYF
+1961 
-1972 RQNAY
+1972 
-1977 NDFLEQLRKIVP
+1977 
-1989 KMRTERELAQISIEE
+1989 
-2004 EAAMEKAAAERER
+2004 
-2017 RLAEEDA
+2017 
-2024 RLAAEEAAK
+2024 
-2033 EPPTVYESLTMD
+2033 TMD

-2107 EESYRRGVEMD
+2107 EESYKRGVEMD

-2147 ADFDDFRRAAFGR
+2147 ADFNDFRRAAFGR
-2160 LRIANEGGLPVDV
+2160 LRIADEGGLPVDV

-2186 PAGITHPADQ
+2186 PASVTHPADQ
-2196 LMRMF
+2196 LMKMF
-2201 EVSKRIEKVQMS
+2201 DVSKRIEKVQRS
-2213 LDEYYGEDAEEFKRW
+2213 LDEYHGEDAEEFKRW

-2271 SLYADLKG
+2271 NLYADLKG

-2339 IADWRRYQK
+2339 IADWRRYRK

-2368 KAGIEY
+2368 KTGIEY

-2403 RTASANANKLKKK
+2403 RTASANANKLKNQ

-2430 RKGDAVSEAHAA
+2430 RKGDAVSEAHAV

-2448 QDNIRYLEQHPRAKD
+2448 QDNIRYLEQHPRAQD

-2547 GVGVEVKALP
+2547 GIDAEVSALP

-2611 KLRALAQQVR
+2611 NLRALAQQVR

-2632 VDDVRARDD
+2632 VDDIRARDD

-2651 EAIMK
+2651 KEIMDK
-2656 QGRFSLSNFVKE
+2656 GQFSLSNFAVE

-2678 KKNRYD
+2678 KKSKYD
-2684 RNAEDF
+2684 RSMEQLGG
-2690 ANRKVYNFL
+2690 RKLYNFMR
-2699 KAWQSRVAANM
+2699 AWQNRVAANM

-2829 RSKGAMPTIFESR
+2829 RSKGAMPTLFEAR
-2842 NPITKMFTQFQ
+2842 NPLMKMFTQFQ

-2899 LIGRRPMLDPL
+2899 FIGRRPTLDPL
-2910 GIVNDTVGDLTGY
+2910 GIINDTVGDLTGY

-2940 SEPEGAIGSAENLA
+2940 SEPESAVGTIQNLAENVGQEA
-2954 KNVLSEL
+2954 
-2961 PASAAL
+2961 PFIG
-2967 NLVGL
+2967 NLMG
-2972 EIDGGKLP
+2972 GGKLP
-2980 FGSSFPDFGNIK
+2980 FSSSMPNVKNILT
-2992 SALKS
+2992 ALDS
-2997 ETATPEEKWAK
+2997 ETATDEEKLAK
-3008 IGKEL
+3008 VGKEMVN
-3013 AKPAAYWL
+3013 PAAYWL

-3030 KVWQGISALKRQ
+3030 KVWQGISALRRQ

-3080 AQAWVEAGFGALSE
+3080 AQAWVEAGFGALSA

-3165 IDKLLAEGA
+3165 IDKLLADGA

-3197 KTISGSVKEETFAL
+3197 KTISGSVKDETLQL
-3211 IDGLNLTPEQKT
+3211 IDGLNLTPEQKM
-3223 ELAKEDYTTTGFEPW
+3223 ELAKEDYTPTGFEPW
-3238 SGYREALKAGGDT
+3238 TENHDRLYK
-3251 WDAFYQNAVS
+3251 AVS
-3261 AKVADGK
+3261 TGKDLRSTLKGLEKDGY
-3268 TQEDAEKAVKSD
+3268 EP
-3280 LKSQLKEDYLGGS
+3280 KEIRAAITDMFRDEYLS
-3293 MPESEVSDYLQKYCG
+3293 
-3308 AEDEHDVY
+3308 
-3316 WTLEEWKGGEGW
+3316 
-3328 KKYGQFLDAVDKGV
+3328 
-3342 LADTRK
+3342 
-3348 VAKEYMKHGVDKGD
+3348 
-3362 LSSQLTKHFKE
+3362 
-3373 AWLAAT
+3373 
-3379 GDEATRLKN
+3379 
-3388 AYISAYKAIG
+3388 
-3398 GDADKARDN
+3398 ADKAGKARLKGYLRN
-3407 IIKWRREANKRKG
+3407 AFMVSGLSQKEAENKIKKWEEAQK
-3420 DKK
+3420 

>member
-11 LREYEARSGRKT
+11 LREYEARSGRQT
-23 QSENQQTG
+23 QSGNQQTG

-82 AYQQYKQIAN
+82 AYQQYKQYVAEYQKQTEFPRRVSVGTAAQRAGGSQKRDYSRMLGLN
-92 SINHDQLSGYLRT
+92 QLDGDMQPRVQAAQDIQKYL
-105 MQERQNQI
+105 QF
-113 IDSINHDQMSG
+113 
-124 YRRTLQEKDR
+124 
-134 QQQRKVQT
+134 QRKVQT
-142 GTAAKQAATNAGQD
+142 GTAAQQAATNAGQD

-171 RRDAEQEKRY
+171 RRAAEWQRKRQAAQEAAALDQ
-181 RETVL
+181 E
-186 PDKLRGMKRTSEEL
+186 RGRRRTSEEYGKRIDAL
-200 QKQIDQ
+200 EAASDYARAQNAEGGGLPEFKDAYDKVNAGRETPMTLDEMQKELAYTRYKKAVLDKSVSGRGGEYAGDLATQVISGGADMT
-206 LYEQKSDEHFR
+206 LGGLGMVLGYLEQGANGAAAWALRDLAKAVPDGSIKDKMLSLADDFSSYYTGESMTAGEESARYYRDELNR
-217 DYQFGEDGTA
+217 IGD
-227 WYTDENGTRRQAR
+227 
-240 GVTDIQSEI
+240 EI
-249 EALETRKAALDSG
+249 EGKYKGVPLWILQQMPSAGNMLFGAGLSGIAGVNNLVTLGLTSGGNSALEAKDKGASDAQALAYGVVAGGLEVFSEKLFGGNPIYD
-262 RALGQAEN
+262 
-270 TVGTMDTA
+270 
-278 TRNLLKDING
+278 
-288 TNLLK
+288 
-293 KTDAKHQLQQKGYSE
+293 TDAGLVNKAVGKLTGNKTIMKILNSKAFDIASEGLEEVVTEVLDPVAEWAIYNGDNTEFADAASIGNAFLGGVFLSAVGNVADAPKQLQQARYERVLRTAGSE
-308 DQIGRLAEY
+308 LA
-317 EKYLE
+317 
-322 DFEDY
+322 DI
-327 QTRMAGAQQFGRDA
+327 AQ
-341 PVFSTVTSSL
+341 
-351 MAPFKALGNI
+351 
-361 ESFRGILPK
+361 
-370 GLGGY
+370 
-375 QNPDMPTNIY
+375 
-385 SPMYAATHVSSG
+385 
-397 IRSGVMDGMGSV
+397 SV
-409 GQFLYQAG
+409 
-417 TSALDSAVNMA
+417 DSA
-428 VSTAIVGTTGL
+428 
-439 SGEEASSAVAETM
+439 
-452 NWVMGSQ
+452 
-459 VAADS
+459 
-464 VYAGIQ
+464 
-470 SGKSNQE
+470 
-477 ALIDGIVE
+477 
-485 GAIEGFTEKYSV
+485 
-497 GDIIETMLS
+497 
-506 GKQVWKKAMRAF
+506 
-518 ASEGAEEIASNWL
+518 
-531 NRIYDVVAKH
+531 DV
-541 DRGEVMGAYA
+541 
-551 EYLSK
+551 
-556 GNTKEKA
+556 
-563 LALTLADMLAE
+563 
-574 DGLSFLAGGIS
+574 
-585 GLAMSGAY
+585 
-593 AGTNKAVEARSR
+593 
-605 GQQLNVIGQVM
+605 Q
-616 DAVESM
+616 
-622 AKERGDQATAEAA
+622 EAA
-635 QAVMDK
+635 QVIRDKIAYGVTPDAADIGAVLDAMDQ
-641 VKAGQMPETAE
+641 AGENVDVEQVREAVDAE
-652 VQAVVDSAVKADQAA
+652 ENEAKAA

-678 YADERDAKARDA
+678 YADERDAKARDAKARDA

-738 EARAERMFTQESRD
+738 EARAERTFTQESRD

-778 YDGEQDAQQYAEDV
+778 YDGEQDAQQYAETV

-837 AFERYNQYAEER
+837 AFERYNQYADER
-849 DARQAER
+849 DARQAAR
-856 EAQQQASVQTVQAVQ
+856 EAPQQTPAQTVQAVQ
-871 EAARP
+871 EAAIP
-876 QQAPTQTAVQ
+876 QQAPAQTVVQ
-886 EAREAAQTAQ
+886 EAAQTAQ
-896 ETAPKAQETVRET
+896 EATPKAQETVRET
-909 AQEQTKPAQERT
+909 VQEQTKTAQERA

-936 ALAANQYAAREM
+936 ALAANQYDARKLAA
-948 AESVIKKY
+948 AVIKKY

-987 SEESKATVSSMIAS
+987 SEESKVPVSSMIAS

-1013 NKTNNADFLADAQ
+1013 NKTNNADLLADAQ

-1037 SYARLDAAK
+1037 SYARLDAVK
-1046 AFDGLGIEERTLRY
+1046 AFDGMGIEERTLRY
-1060 AGEVY
+1060 AGEIY
-1065 HFGDSLTQRM
+1065 YFGDSLTQRM
-1075 IREYNAQKGK
+1075 IREYNAQESKS
-1085 NKGVSAEEYAKH
+1085 VSAAEYVRH
-1097 VLNVFDRGAM
+1097 VRDVFDRGAL
-1107 GESLAGTKDRLLG
+1107 GESLAAARDRLLG

-1144 ADDGGKR
+1144 ADESGKR
-1151 DAGMDSGEQAGT
+1151 NAGMDSGEQAGA
-1163 VAEGTGGAKTRSAKA
+1163 VAEGTGGAKTRPAKA

-1242 HFTVGAISIE
+1242 HFTVGAISVE
-1252 NQKAKVTRYADG
+1252 NQRAKVTRYADG
-1264 VATGNT
+1264 VVTGNT

-1293 QIQDWPYT
+1293 QIQDWPYA

-1313 GEDGIREL
+1313 GEDGIQEL

-1356 PEAKTQIIQKAAKR
+1356 PEEKAR
-1370 AQDAQQA
+1370 IVQQA
-1377 AEENGGTRGPP
+1377 AQRRLEAQSAEKSGETRGPP
-1388 EKYSV
+1388 EKYSYAGELARTADKETLERAKQMLEGGASAEDIFRETGWFKGADGQWRFEIDDSNMEFRRDGDARLMEEAPYRRMQELSDKWAASFEKGGEELTEAESTELEALQDQYV
-1393 NEGFSKDVAEW
+1393 DRVWEEKYELQDFLKHDELYRAYPKLRHLSLIFRPMSIEESGYYSAKEGAIVLNSDMIGVPENTLIHEIQHVIQRMEGFARGASPKYWNDRMEDGFSKKNAAGEEMLPNELYKNTAGEIEARDVAE
-1404 YRDGM
+1404 RRGLSAEERRNRIPDTGNADTVFAEGDGYFSM
-1409 PEGEAFVLG
+1409 SVKTAADGAPYVLVENQMTKAQLSNYQTVADYIAEHIGEA
-1418 STGETLQGL
+1418 
-1427 GAIESDI
+1427 
-1434 YMNGDK
+1434 Y
-1440 INTILREHPEMT
+1440 TILESGQKVYIGKDLPNEYTQSQYTKRILQTSKLTAKNKAVSNLGEMIEIASNRRWEKT
-1452 IREIQKIP
+1452 RHAENKDAPYGMYRYDTTFAFPVQGGARYKAFDAELVIRNAS
-1460 ELLDDPILILKSKGS
+1460 D
-1475 GKGGNSRLVLF
+1475 GKKYLYDIV
-1486 GSINTQDGQPV
+1486 SIKENTG
-1497 LAVLDLRPRENGFV
+1497 LALDLN
-1511 LDDMQKVNSAYA
+1511 D
-1523 KANPASFISQS
+1523 KARGRRDYDATRS
-1534 DVLFADKKR
+1534 DVSMD
-1543 TVPLLRRFGLTITS
+1543 
-1557 RELLRDGSIGSIS
+1557 SIRSS
-1570 YRGNSVNISGEKFSS
+1570 ERKSQEKFS
-1585 IVQMGDRP
+1585 
-1593 MDAKFSADDTT
+1593 
-1604 ATPQENDKTALAYF
+1604 
-1618 GRTYKWSETG
+1618 
-1628 YVLLNGARL
+1628 
-1637 DFSGRHEGG
+1637 
-1646 SGGYRSV
+1646 
-1653 DHRDIIDALGEDYG
+1653 
-1667 GGDYTGGMVRFMQEG
+1667 
-1682 NIRIS
+1682 
-1687 PESGGINLAVMPTK
+1687 
-1701 AQMDSLSDF
+1701 
-1710 ISKERG
+1710 
-1716 EVILDI
+1716 
-1722 DDASGNTISST
+1722 
-1733 EYPRG
+1733 
-1738 THANKV
+1738 
-1744 LQDIRNYF
+1744 
-1752 NDGTLPEV
+1752 
-1760 SNAPSVSQFRYSVAE
+1760 
-1775 EAAESDTEAEEA
+1775 AAEDAQEA
-1787 ELQVEKLPQ
+1787 
-1796 ANRDQFMRFATKIT
+1796 
-1810 DDLVTPLTAQ
+1810 TA
-1820 METLRKEMRPR
+1820 
-1831 VLELVDEFLEN
+1831 
-1842 DALKRSSVEAVF
+1842 
-1854 TEAYDR
+1854 
-1860 ALELNQEFSEKYAAL
+1860 
-1875 QYAIRKTPVTFTEE
+1875 
-1889 DTRQIEQY
+1889 
-1897 DYFDEAALRKLTIK
+1897 
-1911 EKGGVSIG
+1911 
-1919 ELYSDLSGMLPE
+1919 
-1931 LFPSGIKN
+1931 
-1939 PAKQIMRIASVYKRI
+1939 
-1954 SKAQALA
+1954 
-1961 QQVESTNPEYF
+1961 
-1972 RQNAY
+1972 
-1977 NDFLEQLRKIVP
+1977 
-1989 KMRTERELAQISIEE
+1989 
-2004 EAAMEKAAAERER
+2004 
-2017 RLAEEDA
+2017 
-2024 RLAAEEAAK
+2024 EAAK
-2033 EPPTVYESLTMD
+2033 EPPTVYENLTMD

-2140 EADRADI
+2140 ETDRADI
-2147 ADFDDFRRAAFGR
+2147 ADFDDFRRAASGR

-2186 PAGITHPADQ
+2186 PESITHPADQ

-2213 LDEYYGEDAEEFKRW
+2213 LDEYHGEDAEEFKRW

-2271 SLYADLKG
+2271 GLYADLKG

-2313 VQGMENAQGILAMY
+2313 VQGMENAKGILAMY

-2403 RTASANANKLKKK
+2403 RTASANANKLKNQ

-2422 ALDLSRKA
+2422 ALDLSRKV
-2430 RKGDAVSEAHAA
+2430 RRGDAVSEAHAV

-2448 QDNIRYLEQHPRAKD
+2448 QDNIRYLEQHPRVQD

-2527 FPHFQPGTTD
+2527 FPHFQPGTSD

-2557 TTISGLTHTFKPGIT
+2557 TTINGLTHTFRPGIA
-2572 YFGNAL
+2572 YFGNTL
-2578 ERIGFDTAYDAV
+2578 ERIGFETAYDAV

-2632 VDDVRARDD
+2632 VDNVRARDD

-2651 EAIMK
+2651 KEIMDN
-2656 QGRFSLSNFVKE
+2656 GRYSLSNFVKE

-2690 ANRKVYNFL
+2690 ANRKAYNFL

-2759 FLTNRAGSDPLVRT
+2759 FLTNRAGSDPLIRR
-2773 WQQSASAFLSTPM
+2773 WDQKASAFLSTPM

-2829 RSKGAMPTIFESR
+2829 RSKGAMPTIFEAR
-2842 NPITKMFTQFQ
+2842 NPIAKMFTQFQ
-2853 LEVNNTYSYLFK
+2853 LEVNNTFSYLFK
-2865 DLPREQRKKGVR
+2865 DLPREQRKKGIG

-2940 SEPEGAIGSAENLA
+2940 SEPEGVVGSAENLA
-2954 KNVLSEL
+2954 ENVLSEL

-2980 FGSSFPDFGNIK
+2980 FGSSFPDFGNVK

-3008 IGKEL
+3008 VGNEL
-3013 AKPAAYWL
+3013 VKPAAYWL

-3030 KVWQGISALKRQ
+3030 KMWQGISALKNQ
-3042 GSYTANGRLQYPIY
+3042 GSYTAGGRLQYPIY
-3056 TDRKGDMASAVAR
+3056 SDRKGDTAKAAAR
-3069 TMLFG
+3069 VFLFG

-3094 KATQTYEAMRA
+3094 KATQTYEVMREA
-3105 GGVDQRDSYELIK
+3105 GVDQRDSYELIK

-3157 ASDKERAQ
+3157 ASDKEKAQ

-3174 DMGEYLRYLQE
+3174 DVGEYLRFLQDAA
-3185 KSGVTGEKDADG
+3185 SVTGEKDADG
-3197 KTISGSVKEETFAL
+3197 KTVSGSKKDETLQL
-3211 IDGLNLTPEQKT
+3211 IDGMDLTPEQKT
-3223 ELAKEDYTTTGFEPW
+3223 ALAEDSYTLTGFEPW
-3238 SGYREALKAGGDT
+3238 TENHDKLYKAVSTGKELRNTLKALEKDGYEPKEIRAAITDMFRDEYLAADRAGKARLKGYLRN
-3251 WDAFYQNAVS
+3251 AFMVS
-3261 AKVADGK
+3261 G
-3268 TQEDAEKAVKSD
+3268 
-3280 LKSQLKEDYLGGS
+3280 LSQ
-3293 MPESEVSDYLQKYCG
+3293 
-3308 AEDEHDVY
+3308 
-3316 WTLEEWKGGEGW
+3316 
-3328 KKYGQFLDAVDKGV
+3328 
-3342 LADTRK
+3342 
-3348 VAKEYMKHGVDKGD
+3348 
-3362 LSSQLTKHFKE
+3362 KE
-3373 AWLAAT
+3373 AENKIKKWE
-3379 GDEATRLKN
+3379 EAQK
-3388 AYISAYKAIG
+3388 
-3398 GDADKARDN
+3398 
-3407 IIKWRREANKRKG
+3407 
-3420 DKK
+3420 

>member
-11 LREYEARSGRKT
+11 LREYEARSGRQT
-23 QSENQQTG
+23 QSGNQQTG

-56 QNVKNG
+56 QNVTNG
-62 PYNPDYRTNTKK
+62 PYNPDYRTNTRK

-82 AYQQYKQIAN
+82 AYQQYKQYVAEYQKQTEFPRRVSVGTAAQQAGGSQKRDYSRMLGLN
-92 SINHDQLSGYLRT
+92 QLDGDMQPRVQAAQDIQKYL
-105 MQERQNQI
+105 QF
-113 IDSINHDQMSG
+113 
-124 YRRTLQEKDR
+124 
-134 QQQRKVQT
+134 QRKVQT
-142 GTAAKQAATNAGQD
+142 GTAAQQAATNAGQD

-171 RRDAEQEKRY
+171 RRAAEWQRKQQAAQEAAALDQ
-181 RETVL
+181 E
-186 PDKLRGMKRTSEEL
+186 RGRRRTSEEYGKRIDAL
-200 QKQIDQ
+200 EAASDYARAQNTEGGGLPEFKDAYDKVNAGRETPMTLDEMQKELAYTRYKKAVLD
-206 LYEQKSDEHFR
+206 KSVSGRVGEYAGDLATQFISGGADMALGGLFMVDSYLDKGMNGAAAWVLRALAKAVPDGSIKDKMLSLADDFSSYYTGESMTAGEESARYYKDELNKLG
-217 DYQFGEDGTA
+217 D
-227 WYTDENGTRRQAR
+227 
-240 GVTDIQSEI
+240 EI
-249 EALETRKAALDSG
+249 EGKYKGVPLWILQQMPSAGNMLFGAGLSGIAGVNNLVTLGLTSGGNSALEAKDKGASDAQALAYGVVAGGLEVFSEKLFGGNPIYD
-262 RALGQAEN
+262 
-270 TVGTMDTA
+270 
-278 TRNLLKDING
+278 
-288 TNLLK
+288 
-293 KTDAKHQLQQKGYSE
+293 TDAGLVNQAVGKLTSNKTIMKILNSKAFDIASEGLEEVVTEVLDPVAEWAIYNGDNTEFADAASIGNAFLGGVFLSAVGNVADAPKQLQQARYERVLRTAGSE
-308 DQIGRLAEY
+308 LA
-317 EKYLE
+317 
-322 DFEDY
+322 DI
-327 QTRMAGAQQFGRDA
+327 AQ
-341 PVFSTVTSSL
+341 
-351 MAPFKALGNI
+351 
-361 ESFRGILPK
+361 
-370 GLGGY
+370 
-375 QNPDMPTNIY
+375 
-385 SPMYAATHVSSG
+385 
-397 IRSGVMDGMGSV
+397 SV
-409 GQFLYQAG
+409 
-417 TSALDSAVNMA
+417 DSA
-428 VSTAIVGTTGL
+428 
-439 SGEEASSAVAETM
+439 
-452 NWVMGSQ
+452 
-459 VAADS
+459 
-464 VYAGIQ
+464 
-470 SGKSNQE
+470 
-477 ALIDGIVE
+477 
-485 GAIEGFTEKYSV
+485 
-497 GDIIETMLS
+497 
-506 GKQVWKKAMRAF
+506 
-518 ASEGAEEIASNWL
+518 
-531 NRIYDVVAKH
+531 DV
-541 DRGEVMGAYA
+541 
-551 EYLSK
+551 
-556 GNTKEKA
+556 
-563 LALTLADMLAE
+563 
-574 DGLSFLAGGIS
+574 
-585 GLAMSGAY
+585 
-593 AGTNKAVEARSR
+593 
-605 GQQLNVIGQVM
+605 Q
-616 DAVESM
+616 
-622 AKERGDQATAEAA
+622 EAA
-635 QAVMDK
+635 QVIRDKIAYGVTPDAADIGAVIDAMDQ
-641 VKAGQMPETAE
+641 AGETVDVEQVREAVDAE
-652 VQAVVDSAVKADQAA
+652 ENEAKAA

-678 YADERDAKARDA
+678 YADERDAKARDAKARDA

-738 EARAERMFTQESRD
+738 EARAERTFTQESRD
-752 DADRLLTDAARRYGF
+752 DADRLLTDSARRYGF

-778 YDGEQDAQQYAEDV
+778 YDGAQDAQQYAEDV

-837 AFERYNQYAEER
+837 AFERYNQYADER
-849 DARQAER
+849 DARQAAI
-856 EAQQQASVQTVQAVQ
+856 EAPQQASVQTVQAVQ

-876 QQAPTQTAVQ
+876 QQAPTQTAAQ

-896 ETAPKAQETVRET
+896 EATPKAQETVRET
-909 AQEQTKPAQERT
+909 AQEQTKPAQERAET
-921 EEKPAKQEAQESKPQ
+921 KPAKKEAQESKPQ
-936 ALAANQYAAREM
+936 ALAANQYDARKL
-948 AESVIKKY
+948 AEAEIKKSDV
-956 KMTVPDAVKDY
+956 TVQDAVRDY
-967 SKRLD
+967 DKRLD
-972 EAVAERYRLAEADGK
+972 EAVAEIYRLKEADGK
-987 SEESKATVSSMIAS
+987 GEGAKVPVSSMITS
-1001 FQIGLR
+1001 FQYGIR
-1007 GIGFVS
+1007 SIGFVS
-1013 NKTNNADFLADAQ
+1013 QETNNADFLADAQ

-1085 NKGVSAEEYAKH
+1085 NKGVSAAEYAQH
-1097 VLNVFDRGAM
+1097 VRDVFDRGAL

-1131 KGFINGEEAGSTA
+1131 KGFINGEEAGSSA

-1151 DAGMDSGEQAGT
+1151 NAGMDSGEQAGA
-1163 VAEGTGGAKTRSAKA
+1163 VAEGAGGAKTRSAKE

-1252 NQKAKVTRYADG
+1252 NQRAKVTRYADG
-1264 VATGNT
+1264 VVMGDA
-1270 VWINATSKK
+1270 VWINATAKK
-1279 WTVEQLANHEAFHH
+1279 WSVEQLAKHEAFHH
-1293 QIQDWPYT
+1293 QIKDWPYA

-1313 GEDGIREL
+1313 GEDGIQEL

-1332 YDGAELDAYIEE
+1332 YDGAELDSYIEE

-1409 PEGEAFVLG
+1409 PEGEEFALG

-1486 GSINTQDGQPV
+1486 GSINTQGGQPV

-1523 KANPASFISQS
+1523 KANPASFVSQS

-1543 TVPLLRRFGLTITS
+1543 TVPLLRRFGLTVTS

-1722 DDASGNTISST
+1722 DDARGNTISST

-1775 EAAESDTEAEEA
+1775 DAQEEGG
-1787 ELQVEKLPQ
+1787 
-1796 ANRDQFMRFATKIT
+1796 T
-1810 DDLVTPLTAQ
+1810 TAF
-1820 METLRKEMRPR
+1820 TL
-1831 VLELVDEFLEN
+1831 
-1842 DALKRSSVEAVF
+1842 
-1854 TEAYDR
+1854 
-1860 ALELNQEFSEKYAAL
+1860 
-1875 QYAIRKTPVTFTEE
+1875 
-1889 DTRQIEQY
+1889 
-1897 DYFDEAALRKLTIK
+1897 
-1911 EKGGVSIG
+1911 
-1919 ELYSDLSGMLPE
+1919 
-1931 LFPSGIKN
+1931 
-1939 PAKQIMRIASVYKRI
+1939 
-1954 SKAQALA
+1954 
-1961 QQVESTNPEYF
+1961 
-1972 RQNAY
+1972 
-1977 NDFLEQLRKIVP
+1977 
-1989 KMRTERELAQISIEE
+1989 
-2004 EAAMEKAAAERER
+2004 
-2017 RLAEEDA
+2017 
-2024 RLAAEEAAK
+2024 
-2033 EPPTVYESLTMD
+2033 D

-2107 EESYRRGVEMD
+2107 EESYRRGMEMD

-2135 KVTLS
+2135 NVTLS
-2140 EADRADI
+2140 ETDRADI
-2147 ADFDDFRRAAFGR
+2147 ADLDDFRRAASGR
-2160 LRIANEGGLPVDV
+2160 LRIANEDGLPVDV

-2186 PAGITHPADQ
+2186 PESITHPADQ

-2213 LDEYYGEDAEEFKRW
+2213 LDEYHGEDAEEFKRW

-2403 RTASANANKLKKK
+2403 RTASANANKLKNK

-2422 ALDLSRKA
+2422 ALNLSRKA
-2430 RKGDAVSEAHAA
+2430 RKGDAVSEAHAV

-2448 QDNIRYLEQHPRAKD
+2448 QDNIRYLEQHPRAQD

-2547 GVGVEVKALP
+2547 GIDAEVTALP

-2578 ERIGFDTAYDAV
+2578 ERIGFYTAYDAV
-2590 EGFDKYVEGAASVIC
+2590 AGFDKYVEGAASVIC

-2656 QGRFSLSNFVKE
+2656 QGRFSLSNFAVE
-2668 LDEYTNLLAN
+2668 LDEYINLLAN
-2678 KKNRYD
+2678 KKSKYD
-2684 RNAEDF
+2684 RSMEHLGG
-2690 ANRKVYNFL
+2690 RKLYNFMR
-2699 KAWQSRVAANM
+2699 AWQNRVAANM

-2747 IKTNDGLVEASD
+2747 IKTSDGLVEASD

-2842 NPITKMFTQFQ
+2842 NPFMKLLTQFQ

-2877 YLALALFKFLIG
+2877 YLALVLFKFLIG

-2940 SEPEGAIGSAENLA
+2940 SEPESAVGTIKNLA
-2954 KNVLSEL
+2954 KNVGQEA
-2961 PASAAL
+2961 PFIG
-2967 NLVGL
+2967 NLMG
-2972 EIDGGKLP
+2972 GGKLP
-2980 FGSSFPDFGNIK
+2980 FSSSMPNVKNILT
-2992 SALKS
+2992 ALGS
-2997 ETATPEEKWAK
+2997 ETATDEEKLAK
-3008 IGKEL
+3008 IGKEMVN
-3013 AKPAAYWL
+3013 PAAYWL

-3030 KVWQGISALKRQ
+3030 KMWQGISALKRQ
-3042 GSYTANGRLQYPIY
+3042 GSYTADGRLQYPIY
-3056 TDRKGDMASAVAR
+3056 TDRKGDKANAAWR
-3069 TMLFG
+3069 TLLFG
-3074 KSATPE
+3074 KSAPPE
-3080 AQAWVEAGFGALSE
+3080 AQAWVEAGFGALSA

-3165 IDKLLAEGA
+3165 IDKLLEEGA

-3223 ELAKEDYTTTGFEPW
+3223 ELAKEDYTPTGFEPW

-3268 TQEDAEKAVKSD
+3268 TQEDAEKDVKSD

>member
-11 LREYEARSGRKT
+11 LREYEARSGRQT
-23 QSENQQTG
+23 QGGNQQTG

-41 SGLDALRE
+41 SGLDALQE

-56 QNVKNG
+56 QNVTNG

-82 AYQQYKQIAN
+82 AYQQYKQYVAEYQKQTEFPRRVSVGTAAQQAGGSQKRDYSRMLGLN
-92 SINHDQLSGYLRT
+92 QLDGDMQPRVQAAQDIQKYL
-105 MQERQNQI
+105 QF
-113 IDSINHDQMSG
+113 
-124 YRRTLQEKDR
+124 
-134 QQQRKVQT
+134 QRKVQT
-142 GTAAKQAATNAGQD
+142 GTAAQQAATNAGQD
-156 YSRLIGLNQFDGELE
+156 YSRLIGLNQFDGEME
-171 RRDAEQEKRY
+171 RRAEEWQRKQQAAQEAAALDQ
-181 RETVL
+181 E
-186 PDKLRGMKRTSEEL
+186 RGRRRTSEEYGKRIDAL
-200 QKQIDQ
+200 EAASDYARAQNAEGGGLPEFKDAYDKVNAGRETPMTLDEMQKELAYTRYKKAVLDKSVSGRVGEYAGDLATQFISGGADMA
-206 LYEQKSDEHFR
+206 LGGLGMVLGYLEQGANGAAAWVLRDLAKAVPDGSIKDKMLSLADDFSSYYTGESMTAGEETARYYRDELNR
-217 DYQFGEDGTA
+217 IGD
-227 WYTDENGTRRQAR
+227 
-240 GVTDIQSEI
+240 EI
-249 EALETRKAALDSG
+249 EGKYKGVPLWIQQQMPSAGNMLFGAGLSGIAGVNNLVTLGLTSGGNSALEAKDKGASDAQALAYGVVAGGLEVFSERLFGGNPIYDADAGLVNQAVGKLTSNKTIMKILNSKAFDIASEGLEEVVTEVLDPVAEWAIYNGDNTEFADAASIG
-262 RALGQAEN
+262 NAFLGGVFLSAIGN
-270 TVGTMDTA
+270 VA
-278 TRNLLKDING
+278 
-288 TNLLK
+288 
-293 KTDAKHQLQQKGYSE
+293 DAPKQLQQARYERVLRTAGSE
-308 DQIGRLAEY
+308 LA
-317 EKYLE
+317 
-322 DFEDY
+322 DI
-327 QTRMAGAQQFGRDA
+327 AQ
-341 PVFSTVTSSL
+341 
-351 MAPFKALGNI
+351 
-361 ESFRGILPK
+361 
-370 GLGGY
+370 
-375 QNPDMPTNIY
+375 
-385 SPMYAATHVSSG
+385 
-397 IRSGVMDGMGSV
+397 SV
-409 GQFLYQAG
+409 
-417 TSALDSAVNMA
+417 DSA
-428 VSTAIVGTTGL
+428 
-439 SGEEASSAVAETM
+439 
-452 NWVMGSQ
+452 
-459 VAADS
+459 
-464 VYAGIQ
+464 
-470 SGKSNQE
+470 
-477 ALIDGIVE
+477 
-485 GAIEGFTEKYSV
+485 
-497 GDIIETMLS
+497 
-506 GKQVWKKAMRAF
+506 
-518 ASEGAEEIASNWL
+518 
-531 NRIYDVVAKH
+531 DV
-541 DRGEVMGAYA
+541 
-551 EYLSK
+551 
-556 GNTKEKA
+556 
-563 LALTLADMLAE
+563 
-574 DGLSFLAGGIS
+574 
-585 GLAMSGAY
+585 
-593 AGTNKAVEARSR
+593 
-605 GQQLNVIGQVM
+605 Q
-616 DAVESM
+616 
-622 AKERGDQATAEAA
+622 EAA
-635 QAVMDK
+635 QVIRDKIAYGVTPDAADIGAVLDAMDQ
-641 VKAGQMPETAE
+641 AGETVDVEQVREAVDAE
-652 VQAVVDSAVKADQAA
+652 ENEAKAA

-697 SQENTEAINDA
+697 SQENTEAINDV

-716 FEKLNEAEVKG
+716 FEKLDEAEVKG

-738 EARAERMFTQESRD
+738 EARAERTFTQESRD

-778 YDGEQDAQQYAEDV
+778 YDGAQDAQQYAEDV

-837 AFERYNQYAEER
+837 AFERYNQYADER
-849 DARQAER
+849 DARQAAR
-856 EAQQQASVQTVQAVQ
+856 EAPQQASVQTVQDVQ
-871 EAARP
+871 EAVRP
-876 QQAPTQTAVQ
+876 QQVPMQTVAQ
-886 EAREAAQTAQ
+886 EAREAAQEA
-896 ETAPKAQETVRET
+896 APKAQETVRET
-909 AQEQTKPAQERT
+909 VQEQTRPAQERAET
-921 EEKPAKQEAQESKPQ
+921 KTAKQEAQESKPQ
-936 ALAANQYAAREM
+936 ALAANQYDARKL

-1013 NKTNNADFLADAQ
+1013 NKTNNADLLADAQ
-1026 AWLIGNAVAKG
+1026 AWMIGNAVATG
-1037 SYARLDAAK
+1037 SYERLDAAK
-1046 AFDGLGIEERTLRY
+1046 AFDGLGIEERTMRY
-1060 AGEVY
+1060 AAELW
-1065 HFGDSLTQRM
+1065 FLGDSLTQRM

-1085 NKGVSAEEYAKH
+1085 NKGVSAAEYAQH
-1097 VLNVFDRGAM
+1097 VRDVFDRGAL

-1151 DAGMDSGEQAGT
+1151 NAGMDSGEQAGA

-1201 KDIGL
+1201 KGIGL

-1264 VATGNT
+1264 VVTGNT

-1279 WTVEQLANHEAFHH
+1279 WTVEQLAKHEAFHH
-1293 QIQDWPYT
+1293 QIQDWPYA

-1356 PEAKTQIIQKAAKR
+1356 PEAKARIIQQAAERAQAEKAAQETALR
-1370 AQDAQQA
+1370 AQDATKRAQAAQEAAQRTQTELEEAQEAAQRASTNDEAERWKQEATQRARVAQSAAQRAQKAQGAAQQA
-1377 AEENGGTRGPP
+1377 QEAARKAQETLEGLQRKKGARQETEKTGEAQGSPESYSIAKTRRMPYLAQIEAFYSGDRKTVGRIDDIFVKDITTGLSQFGLGDAPFFILKRNL
-1388 EKYSV
+1388 EKVTRTQGNNAKYSAHGISRDVIERLPSLLESPTLVISGNGRISVIVDEYV
-1393 NEGFSKDVAEW
+1393 NTQNEDHAPLLIG
-1404 YRDGM
+1404 
-1409 PEGEAFVLG
+1409 
-1418 STGETLQGL
+1418 
-1427 GAIESDI
+1427 
-1434 YMNGDK
+1434 
-1440 INTILREHPEMT
+1440 INP
-1452 IREIQKIP
+1452 
-1460 ELLDDPILILKSKGS
+1460 
-1475 GKGGNSRLVLF
+1475 NSRA
-1486 GSINTQDGQPV
+1486 DGKN
-1497 LAVLDLRPRENGFV
+1497 AYEIKSMYGRENFRDW
-1511 LDDMQKVNSAYA
+1511 L
-1523 KANPASFISQS
+1523 
-1534 DVLFADKKR
+1534 
-1543 TVPLLRRFGLTITS
+1543 LLRAKDS
-1557 RELLRDGSIGSIS
+1557 RILGGDTNKAAALLRDVGINIAEPVA
-1570 YRGNSVNISGEKFSS
+1570 YATDLTQDILTNDAEKVNEKFS
-1585 IVQMGDRP
+1585 VVE
-1593 MDAKFSADDTT
+1593 DA
-1604 ATPQENDKTALAYF
+1604 
-1618 GRTYKWSETG
+1618 
-1628 YVLLNGARL
+1628 
-1637 DFSGRHEGG
+1637 
-1646 SGGYRSV
+1646 
-1653 DHRDIIDALGEDYG
+1653 
-1667 GGDYTGGMVRFMQEG
+1667 
-1682 NIRIS
+1682 
-1687 PESGGINLAVMPTK
+1687 
-1701 AQMDSLSDF
+1701 
-1710 ISKERG
+1710 
-1716 EVILDI
+1716 
-1722 DDASGNTISST
+1722 
-1733 EYPRG
+1733 
-1738 THANKV
+1738 
-1744 LQDIRNYF
+1744 
-1752 NDGTLPEV
+1752 
-1760 SNAPSVSQFRYSVAE
+1760 VA
-1775 EAAESDTEAEEA
+1775 
-1787 ELQVEKLPQ
+1787 K
-1796 ANRDQFMRFATKIT
+1796 
-1810 DDLVTPLTAQ
+1810 
-1820 METLRKEMRPR
+1820 
-1831 VLELVDEFLEN
+1831 
-1842 DALKRSSVEAVF
+1842 
-1854 TEAYDR
+1854 
-1860 ALELNQEFSEKYAAL
+1860 
-1875 QYAIRKTPVTFTEE
+1875 
-1889 DTRQIEQY
+1889 
-1897 DYFDEAALRKLTIK
+1897 
-1911 EKGGVSIG
+1911 
-1919 ELYSDLSGMLPE
+1919 
-1931 LFPSGIKN
+1931 
-1939 PAKQIMRIASVYKRI
+1939 
-1954 SKAQALA
+1954 
-1961 QQVESTNPEYF
+1961 
-1972 RQNAY
+1972 
-1977 NDFLEQLRKIVP
+1977 
-1989 KMRTERELAQISIEE
+1989 
-2004 EAAMEKAAAERER
+2004 
-2017 RLAEEDA
+2017 EDA

-2033 EPPTVYESLTMD
+2033 EPPTVYENLTMD

-2099 QETVDRNF
+2099 QETVDRSF

-2213 LDEYYGEDAEEFKRW
+2213 LDEYHGEDAEEFKRW

-2271 SLYADLKG
+2271 RLYADLKG

-2339 IADWRRYQK
+2339 IADWRRYRK

-2368 KAGIEY
+2368 TAGIEY

-2403 RTASANANKLKKK
+2403 RTASANANKLKNQ

-2430 RKGDAVSEAHAA
+2430 RKGDAVSEAHAV

-2448 QDNIRYLEQHPRAKD
+2448 QDNIRYLEQHPRVQD

-2547 GVGVEVKALP
+2547 GIDAEVTALP

-2651 EAIMK
+2651 KEIMDK
-2656 QGRFSLSNFVKE
+2656 GQFSLSNFAVE

-2678 KKNRYD
+2678 KKSKYD
-2684 RNAEDF
+2684 RSMEHLGG
-2690 ANRKVYNFL
+2690 RKLYNFMRT
-2699 KAWQSRVAANM
+2699 WQNRVAANM

-2747 IKTNDGLVEASD
+2747 IKTSDGLVEASD

-2773 WQQSASAFLSTPM
+2773 WQQSTSAFLSTPM

-2829 RSKGAMPTIFESR
+2829 RSKGAMPTLFEAR
-2842 NPITKMFTQFQ
+2842 NPLMKMFTQFQ

-2940 SEPEGAIGSAENLA
+2940 SEPESAVGTIQNLAENVGQEA
-2954 KNVLSEL
+2954 
-2961 PASAAL
+2961 PFIG
-2967 NLVGL
+2967 NLMG
-2972 EIDGGKLP
+2972 GGKLP
-2980 FGSSFPDFGNIK
+2980 LSSSMPNVKNILT
-2992 SALKS
+2992 ALDS
-2997 ETATPEEKWAK
+2997 ETATDEEKLARV
-3008 IGKEL
+3008 GKEL
-3013 AKPAAYWL
+3013 VNPAAYWL

-3030 KVWQGISALKRQ
+3030 KVWQGLSALKRQ
-3042 GSYTANGRLQYPIY
+3042 GSYTADGRLQYPIY

-3223 ELAKEDYTTTGFEPW
+3223 ELAKEGYTPTGFEPW
-3238 SGYREALKAGGDT
+3238 TENHDKLYK
-3251 WDAFYQNAVS
+3251 AVS
-3261 AKVADGK
+3261 TGKDLRSTLKGLEKDGY
-3268 TQEDAEKAVKSD
+3268 EP
-3280 LKSQLKEDYLGGS
+3280 KEIRAAITDMFRDEYL
-3293 MPESEVSDYLQKYCG
+3293 
-3308 AEDEHDVY
+3308 A
-3316 WTLEEWKGGEGW
+3316 
-3328 KKYGQFLDAVDKGV
+3328 
-3342 LADTRK
+3342 
-3348 VAKEYMKHGVDKGD
+3348 
-3362 LSSQLTKHFKE
+3362 
-3373 AWLAAT
+3373 
-3379 GDEATRLKN
+3379 
-3388 AYISAYKAIG
+3388 
-3398 GDADKARDN
+3398 ADKAGKARLKGYLRN
-3407 IIKWRREANKRKG
+3407 AFMVSGLSQKEAENKIKKWEEAQK
-3420 DKK
+3420 

>member
-11 LREYEARSGRKT
+11 LREYEARSGRQT
-23 QSENQQTG
+23 QSEAQTE
-31 NAGSSGGTWR
+31 GSSGGAWR
-41 SGLDALRE
+41 SGLDALRQF
-49 YEASGGG
+49 EANGGG
-56 QNVKNG
+56 RNVKNG
-62 PYNPDYRTNTKK
+62 EFNPNYRTMTRAMYESAYERYKR
-74 ATPQSYEA
+74 AAEAQERYSRAADAVGSSPVGGYMQAMQQREPQGRA
-82 AYQQYKQIAN
+82 AKTID
-92 SINHDQLSGYLRT
+92 HDQQSGYRRTREVKSAQVQPTIEHDQQSGYLRT
-105 MQERQNQI
+105 LRMKGSAEYLTQSQEDPAWETVRQDQARGGKRTQYELQRQI
-113 IDSINHDQMSG
+113 EQLERAREYQLAS
-124 YRRTLQEKDR
+124 
-134 QQQRKVQT
+134 
-142 GTAAKQAATNAGQD
+142 QADDPDGLPELRGAYDEVNAGRTKPMTLTEMD
-156 YSRLIGLNQFDGELE
+156 EALR
-171 RRDAEQEKRY
+171 EKRY
-181 RETVL
+181 RRAVL
-186 PDKLRGMKRTSEEL
+186 EKSVSGRLGEYAVDLGRGVFKGGFEQAMTGFESVMGYLEQGANGAAAWALRDLAKAVPDGGLKDKMLALADDFNSYYTGESMTSHEEIARLHRQELEKLEAEIADKYKGVPLWIQQQMPSLGNMLFGAGVSGSVGVNNLATLGVTAGGNSALDAKEKGASDAQALAYGVVAGGLEVFSEKLFGGNPIYDTDAGLVNRAVGKLTDNKTIMKILNSKAFDIASEGLEEVVTEVL
-200 QKQIDQ
+200 DPVAEWAIYNGSNTEFADAESIGNAFLGGVFLSVVGNVADAPNQI
-206 LYEQKSDEHFR
+206 
-217 DYQFGEDGTA
+217 
-227 WYTDENGTRRQAR
+227 RQAR
-240 GVTDIQSEI
+240 YERVLRTAGSELADIAQ
-249 EALETRKAALDSG
+249 TVDS
-262 RALGQAEN
+262 
-270 TVGTMDTA
+270 
-278 TRNLLKDING
+278 
-288 TNLLK
+288 
-293 KTDAKHQLQQKGYSE
+293 
-308 DQIGRLAEY
+308 
-317 EKYLE
+317 
-322 DFEDY
+322 
-327 QTRMAGAQQFGRDA
+327 A
-341 PVFSTVTSSL
+341 PV
-351 MAPFKALGNI
+351 
-361 ESFRGILPK
+361 
-370 GLGGY
+370 
-375 QNPDMPTNIY
+375 Q
-385 SPMYAATHVSSG
+385 
-397 IRSGVMDGMGSV
+397 
-409 GQFLYQAG
+409 
-417 TSALDSAVNMA
+417 
-428 VSTAIVGTTGL
+428 
-439 SGEEASSAVAETM
+439 
-452 NWVMGSQ
+452 
-459 VAADS
+459 
-464 VYAGIQ
+464 
-470 SGKSNQE
+470 
-477 ALIDGIVE
+477 
-485 GAIEGFTEKYSV
+485 
-497 GDIIETMLS
+497 
-506 GKQVWKKAMRAF
+506 
-518 ASEGAEEIASNWL
+518 
-531 NRIYDVVAKH
+531 
-541 DRGEVMGAYA
+541 
-551 EYLSK
+551 
-556 GNTKEKA
+556 
-563 LALTLADMLAE
+563 
-574 DGLSFLAGGIS
+574 
-585 GLAMSGAY
+585 
-593 AGTNKAVEARSR
+593 
-605 GQQLNVIGQVM
+605 
-616 DAVESM
+616 
-622 AKERGDQATAEAA
+622 EAA
-635 QAVMDK
+635 QVIRDKIAYGVTPDAADIGAVLDAIDQ
-641 VKAGQMPETAE
+641 AGETVDVEQVREAVTAEEGAAETAQRE
-652 VQAVVDSAVKADQAA
+652 ANFQAYSRY
-667 QAEAAF
+667 AE
-673 QTYNQ
+673 
-678 YADERDAKARDA
+678 ERDARARDA
-690 EKASWAR
+690 EEV
-697 SQENTEAINDA
+697 SQVRAQEYTEAINDA
-708 EADSAADA
+708 EADAADAA
-716 FEKLNEAEVKG
+716 FEKLNKAEVSG
-727 AADARA
+727 ALDAQA
-733 RQQTE
+733 RWQAE
-738 EARAERMFTQESRD
+738 DARAERQFEVESRED
-752 DADRLLTDAARRYGF
+752 TDRALSEAAQRYGY
-767 DDRMTSVLLSG
+767 DERMTSVLLSG
-778 YDGEQDAQQYAEDV
+778 YRGAQSTQQYAEAV
-792 NAAYEYGRNGMSLS
+792 NAAYEYGKSGMSRT
-806 AAQRAAQGVNADV
+806 AAQRAAQGIDKALAD
-819 AQEAW
+819 EAW
-824 NAGRA
+824 SAGKEIA
-829 SIQRAPMS
+829 NGEKAG
-837 AFERYNQYAEER
+837 
-849 DARQAER
+849 
-856 EAQQQASVQTVQAVQ
+856 
-871 EAARP
+871 AAR
-876 QQAPTQTAVQ
+876 
-886 EAREAAQTAQ
+886 
-896 ETAPKAQETVRET
+896 
-909 AQEQTKPAQERT
+909 
-921 EEKPAKQEAQESKPQ
+921 
-936 ALAANQYAAREM
+936 
-948 AESVIKKY
+948 I
-956 KMTVPDAVKDY
+956 
-967 SKRLD
+967 
-972 EAVAERYRLAEADGK
+972 
-987 SEESKATVSSMIAS
+987 
-1001 FQIGLR
+1001 
-1007 GIGFVS
+1007 
-1013 NKTNNADFLADAQ
+1013 
-1026 AWLIGNAVAKG
+1026 
-1037 SYARLDAAK
+1037 
-1046 AFDGLGIEERTLRY
+1046 
-1060 AGEVY
+1060 
-1065 HFGDSLTQRM
+1065 
-1075 IREYNAQKGK
+1075 
-1085 NKGVSAEEYAKH
+1085 
-1097 VLNVFDRGAM
+1097 
-1107 GESLAGTKDRLLG
+1107 
-1120 DGMTRAAWNAG
+1120 
-1131 KGFINGEEAGSTA
+1131 
-1144 ADDGGKR
+1144 DDGGKR
-1151 DAGMDSGEQAGT
+1151 NAGMDSGKPVGA
-1163 VAEGTGGAKTRSAKA
+1163 VAGGAGGAAARSAA
-1178 SAVAERI
+1178 GRAVAERI
-1185 ELENR
+1185 GLENR
-1190 VRAAGQPYLSG
+1190 VSAAGQPYLSG

-1206 EKGSA
+1206 SKGSA

-1219 ESTWTDS
+1219 QSTWTDG
-1226 MKAAAAMLRR
+1226 MKAAAGTLRGA
-1236 EGFKEV
+1236 GFTDV
-1242 HFTVGAISIE
+1242 HFTVGSISVE
-1252 NQKAKVTRYADG
+1252 NQRAKVTRYADG
-1264 VATGNT
+1264 VAAGNS
-1270 VWINATSKK
+1270 VWVNATAKK
-1279 WTVEQLANHEAFHH
+1279 WSVQQLADHEAFHR
-1293 QIQDWPYT
+1293 QVQDTPGLL
-1301 MDAVRQALADEL
+1301 DSVRAVLEDEL
-1313 GEDGIREL
+1313 GDSGIREL

-1393 NEGFSKDVAEW
+1393 SETDSREQTQNEITAEYQNTVHGILNGTVNAKGALLVGYTPEIYRKLGMPDLPFVVGSGHVYSMAKTASEASADGKFQKGTHYHGLGERVVADIMEFVRDPVMVISAKDV
-1404 YRDGM
+1404 
-1409 PEGEAFVLG
+1409 
-1418 STGETLQGL
+1418 
-1427 GAIESDI
+1427 
-1434 YMNGDK
+1434 
-1440 INTILREHPEMT
+1440 
-1452 IREIQKIP
+1452 
-1460 ELLDDPILILKSKGS
+1460 
-1475 GKGGNSRLVLF
+1475 
-1486 GSINTQDGQPV
+1486 
-1497 LAVLDLRPRENGFV
+1497 
-1511 LDDMQKVNSAYA
+1511 
-1523 KANPASFISQS
+1523 
-1534 DVLFADKKR
+1534 
-1543 TVPLLRRFGLTITS
+1543 
-1557 RELLRDGSIGSIS
+1557 
-1570 YRGNSVNISGEKFSS
+1570 
-1585 IVQMGDRP
+1585 
-1593 MDAKFSADDTT
+1593 DAKTEPMRSTHSVVALIDVGTHGKALVIPVSIT
-1604 ATPQENDKTALAYF
+1604 AE
-1618 GRTYKWSETG
+1618 
-1628 YVLLNGARL
+1628 
-1637 DFSGRHEGG
+1637 
-1646 SGGYRSV
+1646 RSV
-1653 DHRDIIDALGEDYG
+1653 DGARMDVNAISSAYEKKASALVKEAVAQFNVGENSVFYVKKEAADLLGAGVRFPEQLKAATSSDGIVRKFGTKVNMSIENVTQSQQFKRWFGDWQNKPETASKVVNADGTPKVVYHQTGNDFTIFDVRKNGAGTRDNETPFGIFLKSSSRDIGLNGKKQMALYANIRNPLYAQDRADLTRQLRKLSPEYDAIRQEHAALDKEYKQKFEDAKRNFISFLTEWKKNHPGESSRSLYGTPEFERVFDAEDAVVEEWTGKADALS
-1667 GGDYTGGMVRFMQEG
+1667 VR
-1682 NIRIS
+1682 
-1687 PESGGINLAVMPTK
+1687 A
-1701 AQMDSLSDF
+1701 
-1710 ISKERG
+1710 KEVLTDALKQAG
-1716 EVILDI
+1716 YDGVILANDAGSWGRSTDAYIALNKNQVKSATDNVGTFDRDNPDI
-1722 DDASGNTISST
+1722 
-1733 EYPRG
+1733 
-1738 THANKV
+1738 
-1744 LQDIRNYF
+1744 
-1752 NDGTLPEV
+1752 
-1760 SNAPSVSQFRYSVAE
+1760 RYSVAE
-1775 EAAESDTEAEEA
+1775 ADAEAEAA

-1796 ANRDQFMRFATKIT
+1796 TDRDQFMRFATKIT

-1854 TEAYDR
+1854 AEAYDR

-1919 ELYSDLSGMLPE
+1919 DLYSDLSGMLPE

-2033 EPPTVYESLTMD
+2033 EPPTVYENLTMD

-2099 QETVDRNF
+2099 QETVDRSF
-2107 EESYRRGVEMD
+2107 EESYKRGVEMD

-2186 PAGITHPADQ
+2186 PESITHPADQ

-2201 EVSKRIEKVQMS
+2201 EVSKRIEKVQRS

-2286 AAAKNLLTAEDN
+2286 EAAKNLLTAEDN

-2339 IADWRRYQK
+2339 IADWRRYRK

-2403 RTASANANKLKKK
+2403 RTASANANKLKNK

-2430 RKGDAVSEAHAA
+2430 NKGDAVSEAHAV

-2448 QDNIRYLEQHPRAKD
+2448 QDNIRYLEQHPRAQD

-2557 TTISGLTHTFKPGIT
+2557 TTINGLTHTFKPGIA

-2621 YRTSDEGLRER
+2621 YRTSNEGLRER
-2632 VDDVRARDD
+2632 VDNVRARDD

-2651 EAIMK
+2651 KEIMDN
-2656 QGRFSLSNFVKE
+2656 GRYSLSNFVKE

-2690 ANRKVYNFL
+2690 ANRKAYNFL

-2747 IKTNDGLVEASD
+2747 IKTSDGLVEASD

-2829 RSKGAMPTIFESR
+2829 RSKGAMPTLFESR

-2899 LIGRRPMLDPL
+2899 LIGRRPMIDPL

-2931 ATGGGLIKE
+2931 AAGGGLIKE

-3030 KVWQGISALKRQ
+3030 KMWQGISALKRQ

-3056 TDRKGDMASAVAR
+3056 TDREGDKANAAWR
-3069 TMLFG
+3069 TLLFG

-3157 ASDKERAQ
+3157 ASDKEREQ
-3165 IDKLLAEGA
+3165 IEKLLAEGA

-3223 ELAKEDYTTTGFEPW
+3223 ELAKEDYTLTGFEPW
-3238 SGYREALKAGGDT
+3238 TENHDKLYKAVSTGKDLRSTLKELEKAGYEPKVIREAIT
-3251 WDAFYQNAVS
+3251 EMFR
-3261 AKVADGK
+3261 
-3268 TQEDAEKAVKSD
+3268 EE
-3280 LKSQLKEDYLGGS
+3280 YL
-3293 MPESEVSDYLQKYCG
+3293 
-3308 AEDEHDVY
+3308 A
-3316 WTLEEWKGGEGW
+3316 
-3328 KKYGQFLDAVDKGV
+3328 
-3342 LADTRK
+3342 ADTAGKARL
-3348 VAKEYMKHGVDKGD
+3348 KGYLRNAFMVSG
-3362 LSSQLTKHFKE
+3362 LSKKE
-3373 AWLAAT
+3373 AENKIKKWE
-3379 GDEATRLKN
+3379 EAQK
-3388 AYISAYKAIG
+3388 
-3398 GDADKARDN
+3398 
-3407 IIKWRREANKRKG
+3407 
-3420 DKK
+3420 

>member
-1 MAKKRTGLDA
+1 MAINWKQVRTAAKRQDQQQIRGRTAAGVSAPQAQTQISAQGRIDWDA
-11 LREYEARSGRKT
+11 VR
-23 QSENQQTG
+23 G
-31 NAGSSGGTWR
+31 NAQR
-41 SGLDALRE
+41 LDQQQAQSQQRE
-49 YEASGGG
+49 NAYEEA
-56 QNVKNG
+56 
-62 PYNPDYRTNTKK
+62 
-74 ATPQSYEA
+74 YERYKRA
-82 AYQQYKQIAN
+82 AETVQ
-92 SINHDQLSGYLRT
+92 HDQLSGYRRT

-124 YRRTLQEKDR
+124 YRRTLEEKAR
-134 QQQRKVQT
+134 QMQRKAQT
-142 GTAAKQAATNAGQD
+142 GTAAQQAATNAGQD
-156 YSRLIGLNQFDGELE
+156 YSRMIGLNQFDGELE
-171 RRDAEQEKRY
+171 RRAEEWQRKRQAAQEAAALDQ
-181 RETVL
+181 E
-186 PDKLRGMKRTSEEL
+186 RGRRRTSVEYG
-200 QKQIDQ
+200 KQIDA
-206 LYEQKSDEHFR
+206 LEAASDYAR
-217 DYQFGEDGTA
+217 AQSAEDGGLPEFKEAYDKVNAGRETPMTLDEMQKELAYTRYKKAVLDKSVSGRVGEYAGDLATQFISGGADMALGGLFMVDSYLDKGMNGAAAWALRDLAKAVPDGSIKDKMLSLADDFSSYYKGESMTA
-227 WYTDENGTRRQAR
+227 GEETARYYKDELNKLGN
-240 GVTDIQSEI
+240 EI
-249 EALETRKAALDSG
+249 EGKYKGVPLWIQQQMPSAGNMLFGAGLSGIAGVNNLVTLGLTSGGNSALEAKDKGASDAQALAYGVVAGGLEVFSERLFGGNPIYDADAGLVNQAVGKLTGNKTIMKILNSKAFDIASEGLEEVVTEVLDPVAEWAIYNGDNTEFADAESIG
-262 RALGQAEN
+262 NAFLGGVFLSVLGNVA
-270 TVGTMDTA
+270 
-278 TRNLLKDING
+278 
-288 TNLLK
+288 
-293 KTDAKHQLQQKGYSE
+293 DAPKQLQQARYERVLRTAGSE
-308 DQIGRLAEY
+308 LA
-317 EKYLE
+317 
-322 DFEDY
+322 DI
-327 QTRMAGAQQFGRDA
+327 AQ
-341 PVFSTVTSSL
+341 
-351 MAPFKALGNI
+351 
-361 ESFRGILPK
+361 
-370 GLGGY
+370 
-375 QNPDMPTNIY
+375 
-385 SPMYAATHVSSG
+385 
-397 IRSGVMDGMGSV
+397 SV
-409 GQFLYQAG
+409 
-417 TSALDSAVNMA
+417 DSA
-428 VSTAIVGTTGL
+428 
-439 SGEEASSAVAETM
+439 
-452 NWVMGSQ
+452 
-459 VAADS
+459 
-464 VYAGIQ
+464 
-470 SGKSNQE
+470 
-477 ALIDGIVE
+477 
-485 GAIEGFTEKYSV
+485 
-497 GDIIETMLS
+497 
-506 GKQVWKKAMRAF
+506 
-518 ASEGAEEIASNWL
+518 
-531 NRIYDVVAKH
+531 DV
-541 DRGEVMGAYA
+541 
-551 EYLSK
+551 
-556 GNTKEKA
+556 
-563 LALTLADMLAE
+563 
-574 DGLSFLAGGIS
+574 
-585 GLAMSGAY
+585 
-593 AGTNKAVEARSR
+593 
-605 GQQLNVIGQVM
+605 Q
-616 DAVESM
+616 
-622 AKERGDQATAEAA
+622 EAA
-635 QAVMDK
+635 QVIRDKIAYGVTPDAADIGAVLDAMDQ
-641 VKAGQMPETAE
+641 AGETVDVEQVREAVDAE
-652 VQAVVDSAVKADQAA
+652 GNEAKAA

-708 EADSAADA
+708 EADRAADA

-738 EARAERMFTQESRD
+738 EARAERTFTQESQD

-778 YDGEQDAQQYAEDV
+778 YDGAQDAQQYAEAV

-837 AFERYNQYAEER
+837 AFERYNQYADER
-849 DARQAER
+849 DARQAAR
-856 EAQQQASVQTVQAVQ
+856 EAPQQTPAQTVQAVQ

-876 QQAPTQTAVQ
+876 QQVPTQTVAQ
-886 EAREAAQTAQ
+886 EAREA
-896 ETAPKAQETVRET
+896 APKAQETVRET
-909 AQEQTKPAQERT
+909 AQEQTRLAQERAET
-921 EEKPAKQEAQESKPQ
+921 KPAKQEAQESKPQ
-936 ALAANQYAAREM
+936 ALAENQYDARKL
-948 AESVIKKY
+948 AEAEIKKSDV
-956 KMTVPDAVKDY
+956 TVQNAVRDY
-967 SKRLD
+967 GKRLD
-972 EAVAERYRLAEADGK
+972 EAVAESYRLKEADGK
-987 SEESKATVSSMIAS
+987 GEGAKVPVSSMITN
-1001 FQIGLR
+1001 FQYGIR
-1007 GIGFVS
+1007 SIGFVS
-1013 NKTNNADFLADAQ
+1013 QETNNADFLADAQ

-1065 HFGDSLTQRM
+1065 YFGDSLTQRM

-1085 NKGVSAEEYAKH
+1085 NKDVSAAEYAQH
-1097 VLNVFDRGAM
+1097 VRDVFDRGAL

-1120 DGMTRAAWNAG
+1120 DGMTKAAWNAG

-1151 DAGMDSGEQAGT
+1151 DAGMDSGEQAGA
-1163 VAEGTGGAKTRSAKA
+1163 VAEGAGGAKTRSAKA

-1190 VRAAGQPYLSG
+1190 VRAAEQPYLSG

-1219 ESTWTDS
+1219 ESAWTDS

-1252 NQKAKVTRYADG
+1252 NQRAKVTRYADG
-1264 VATGNT
+1264 VVTGNT

-1279 WTVEQLANHEAFHH
+1279 WTVEQLAKHEAFHH
-1293 QIQDWPYT
+1293 QIKDWPYA

-1332 YDGAELDAYIEE
+1332 YDGEELDAYIEE

-1356 PEAKTQIIQKAAKR
+1356 PEAKTQIIQKAAKT

-1388 EKYSV
+1388 EKYSINNTRRLSWKAQV
-1393 NEGFSKDVAEW
+1393 NGYFSNDGSVRSSDSLYLGESDV
-1404 YRDGM
+1404 DGVLNAPLYIPTSVINKAVRQPKGSRSAHALTKLDIM
-1409 PEGEAFVLG
+1409 KLESGVRNAPAVIVNPARNAVVFVTENADASG
-1418 STGETLQGL
+1418 SYIIASFDLNNNLFGETAHKSTSIHGQVNLPALFENL
-1427 GAIESDI
+1427 GADA
-1434 YMNGDK
+1434 
-1440 INTILREHPEMT
+1440 TIFVKNENKLNQMLPGN
-1452 IREIQKIP
+1452 Q
-1460 ELLDDPILILKSKGS
+1460 ILKS
-1475 GKGGNSRLVLF
+1475 LEL
-1486 GSINTQDGQPV
+1486 
-1497 LAVLDLRPRENGFV
+1497 LAKVE
-1511 LDDMQKVNSAYA
+1511 LDDGSVAENSGNVN
-1523 KANPASFISQS
+1523 
-1534 DVLFADKKR
+1534 
-1543 TVPLLRRFGLTITS
+1543 
-1557 RELLRDGSIGSIS
+1557 
-1570 YRGNSVNISGEKFSS
+1570 EKFSVAEDTDDMRKAAQFEVIQNS
-1585 IVQMGDRP
+1585 NPADDDYHTWIR
-1593 MDAKFSADDTT
+1593 SAD
-1604 ATPQENDKTALAYF
+1604 EI
-1618 GRTYKWSETG
+1618 RTFAETLSDPEWS
-1628 YVLLNGARL
+1628 
-1637 DFSGRHEGG
+1637 
-1646 SGGYRSV
+1646 
-1653 DHRDIIDALGEDYG
+1653 DYAEFDP
-1667 GGDYTGGMVRFMQEG
+1667 DYTREMADKAL
-1682 NIRIS
+1682 
-1687 PESGGINLAVMPTK
+1687 ESGTIRVYSSYK
-1701 AQMDSLSDF
+1701 ISDGVF
-1710 ISKERG
+1710 VSPSRMEA
-1716 EVILDI
+1716 ESY
-1722 DDASGNTISST
+1722 SGNGKIFSKTVRVDDVAWIDPT
-1733 EYPRG
+1733 QGQYAP
-1738 THANKV
+1738 
-1744 LQDIRNYF
+1744 IRNR
-1752 NDGTLPEV
+1752 E
-1760 SNAPSVSQFRYSVAE
+1760 RYSVSE
-1775 EAAESDTEAEEA
+1775 DVSEAGGT
-1787 ELQVEKLPQ
+1787 
-1796 ANRDQFMRFATKIT
+1796 T
-1810 DDLVTPLTAQ
+1810 
-1820 METLRKEMRPR
+1820 
-1831 VLELVDEFLEN
+1831 
-1842 DALKRSSVEAVF
+1842 
-1854 TEAYDR
+1854 
-1860 ALELNQEFSEKYAAL
+1860 
-1875 QYAIRKTPVTFTEE
+1875 TFT
-1889 DTRQIEQY
+1889 
-1897 DYFDEAALRKLTIK
+1897 L
-1911 EKGGVSIG
+1911 
-1919 ELYSDLSGMLPE
+1919 
-1931 LFPSGIKN
+1931 
-1939 PAKQIMRIASVYKRI
+1939 
-1954 SKAQALA
+1954 
-1961 QQVESTNPEYF
+1961 
-1972 RQNAY
+1972 
-1977 NDFLEQLRKIVP
+1977 
-1989 KMRTERELAQISIEE
+1989 
-2004 EAAMEKAAAERER
+2004 
-2017 RLAEEDA
+2017 
-2024 RLAAEEAAK
+2024 
-2033 EPPTVYESLTMD
+2033 D

-2099 QETVDRNF
+2099 QETVDRSF

-2147 ADFDDFRRAAFGR
+2147 ADFDDFRRAASGR

-2186 PAGITHPADQ
+2186 PESITHPADQ

-2201 EVSKRIEKVQMS
+2201 EVSKRIERVQMS
-2213 LDEYYGEDAEEFKRW
+2213 LDEYHGEDAEEFKRW

-2339 IADWRRYQK
+2339 IADWRRYRK

-2403 RTASANANKLKKK
+2403 RTASANANKLKNQ

-2422 ALDLSRKA
+2422 ALELSRKA
-2430 RKGDAVSEAHAA
+2430 RKGDAVSEAHAV

-2448 QDNIRYLEQHPRAKD
+2448 QDNIRYLEQHPRTQD

-2547 GVGVEVKALP
+2547 GIDAEVTALP

-2632 VDDVRARDD
+2632 VDDIRARDD

-2651 EAIMK
+2651 KEIMDK
-2656 QGRFSLSNFVKE
+2656 GRFSLSNFAVE

-2678 KKNRYD
+2678 KKSKYD
-2684 RNAEDF
+2684 RSMEHLGG
-2690 ANRKVYNFL
+2690 RKLYNFMR
-2699 KAWQSRVAANM
+2699 AWQNRVAANM

-2759 FLTNRAGSDPLVRT
+2759 FLTNRAGSDPLVRS
-2773 WQQSASAFLSTPM
+2773 WNQSASAFLSTPM

-2829 RSKGAMPTIFESR
+2829 RSKGAMPTIFEAR
-2842 NPITKMFTQFQ
+2842 NPIAKMFTQFQ
-2853 LEVNNTYSYLFK
+2853 LEVNNTFSYLFK
-2865 DLPREQRKKGVR
+2865 DLPREQRKKGVG

-2931 ATGGGLIKE
+2931 TFGGNGFIKE
-2940 SEPEGAIGSAENLA
+2940 SEPEGAVGTVQNLA
-2954 KNVLSEL
+2954 VNVGQEA
-2961 PASAAL
+2961 PFVG
-2967 NLVGL
+2967 NLMG
-2972 EIDGGKLP
+2972 GGKLP
-2980 FGSSFPDFGNIK
+2980 FSSSMPDLGNIA
-2992 SALKS
+2992 SALGS
-2997 ETATPEEKWAK
+2997 ETATDKEKLAK
-3008 IGKEL
+3008 VGKEL
-3013 AKPAAYWL
+3013 VNPAAYWL

-3030 KVWQGISALKRQ
+3030 KMWQGINALKRQ
-3042 GSYTANGRLQYPIY
+3042 GSYTADGRLQYPIY
-3056 TDRKGDMASAVAR
+3056 SDREGDKANAAAR
-3069 TMLFG
+3069 VFLFG

-3094 KATQTYEAMRA
+3094 KATQTYEAMRDA
-3105 GGVDQRDSYELIK
+3105 DVDQRDSYELIK

-3127 TQTKEQLQMQLLNAF
+3127 TQTEKQLKMQLLLSF

-3157 ASDKERAQ
+3157 ASDKEKAQ

-3174 DMGEYLRYLQE
+3174 DVGEYLRFLQDAA
-3185 KSGVTGEKDADG
+3185 SVTGEKDADG
-3197 KTISGSVKEETFAL
+3197 KTVSGSKKDETLQL
-3211 IDGLNLTPEQKT
+3211 IDGLDLTPEQKT
-3223 ELAKEDYTTTGFEPW
+3223 ALAEDSYTLTGFEPW
-3238 SGYREALKAGGDT
+3238 TENHDKLYKAVSTGKELRNTLKALEKDGYEPKEIRAAITDMFRDEYLAADRAGKARLKGYLRN
-3251 WDAFYQNAVS
+3251 AFMVS
-3261 AKVADGK
+3261 G
-3268 TQEDAEKAVKSD
+3268 
-3280 LKSQLKEDYLGGS
+3280 LSQ
-3293 MPESEVSDYLQKYCG
+3293 
-3308 AEDEHDVY
+3308 
-3316 WTLEEWKGGEGW
+3316 
-3328 KKYGQFLDAVDKGV
+3328 
-3342 LADTRK
+3342 
-3348 VAKEYMKHGVDKGD
+3348 
-3362 LSSQLTKHFKE
+3362 KE
-3373 AWLAAT
+3373 AENKIKKWE
-3379 GDEATRLKN
+3379 EAQK
-3388 AYISAYKAIG
+3388 
-3398 GDADKARDN
+3398 
-3407 IIKWRREANKRKG
+3407 
-3420 DKK
+3420 

>member
-11 LREYEARSGRKT
+11 LREYEARSGRQT
-23 QSENQQTG
+23 QSGNQQTG

-56 QNVKNG
+56 QNVTNG
-62 PYNPDYRTNTKK
+62 PYNPDYRTNTRK

-82 AYQQYKQIAN
+82 AYQQYKQYVAEYQKQTEFPRRV
-92 SINHDQLSGYLRT
+92 SVGTADQQAGGSQKRDYSRMLGLNQLDGDMQPRVQAAQDIQKYL
-105 MQERQNQI
+105 QF
-113 IDSINHDQMSG
+113 
-124 YRRTLQEKDR
+124 
-134 QQQRKVQT
+134 QRKVQT
-142 GTAAKQAATNAGQD
+142 GTAAQQAATNAGQD
-156 YSRLIGLNQFDGELE
+156 YSRLIGLNQFDGEME
-171 RRDAEQEKRY
+171 RRAAEWQRKQQAAQEAAALDQ
-181 RETVL
+181 E
-186 PDKLRGMKRTSEEL
+186 RGRRRTSEEYGKRIDAL
-200 QKQIDQ
+200 EAASDYARAQNTEGGGLPEFKDAYDKVNAGRETPMTLDEMQKELAYTRYKKAVLDKSVSGRVGEYAGDLATQFISGGADMA
-206 LYEQKSDEHFR
+206 LGGLGMVLGYLEQGANGAAAWVLRDLAKAVPDGSIKDKMLSLADDFSSYYTGESMTAGEETARYYRDELNKLG
-217 DYQFGEDGTA
+217 D
-227 WYTDENGTRRQAR
+227 
-240 GVTDIQSEI
+240 EI
-249 EALETRKAALDSG
+249 EGKYKGVPLWIQQQMPSAGNMLFGAGLSGIAGVNNLVTLGLTSGGNSALEAKDKGASDAQALAYGVVAGGLEVFSERLFGGNPIYD
-262 RALGQAEN
+262 
-270 TVGTMDTA
+270 
-278 TRNLLKDING
+278 
-288 TNLLK
+288 
-293 KTDAKHQLQQKGYSE
+293 TDAGLVNQAVGKLTSNKTIMKILNSKAFDIASEGLEEVVTEVLDPVAEWAIYNGDNTEFADAASIGNAFLGGVFLSAIGNVADAPKQLQQARYERVLRTAGSE
-308 DQIGRLAEY
+308 LA
-317 EKYLE
+317 
-322 DFEDY
+322 DI
-327 QTRMAGAQQFGRDA
+327 AQ
-341 PVFSTVTSSL
+341 
-351 MAPFKALGNI
+351 
-361 ESFRGILPK
+361 
-370 GLGGY
+370 
-375 QNPDMPTNIY
+375 
-385 SPMYAATHVSSG
+385 
-397 IRSGVMDGMGSV
+397 SV
-409 GQFLYQAG
+409 
-417 TSALDSAVNMA
+417 DSA
-428 VSTAIVGTTGL
+428 
-439 SGEEASSAVAETM
+439 
-452 NWVMGSQ
+452 
-459 VAADS
+459 
-464 VYAGIQ
+464 
-470 SGKSNQE
+470 
-477 ALIDGIVE
+477 
-485 GAIEGFTEKYSV
+485 
-497 GDIIETMLS
+497 
-506 GKQVWKKAMRAF
+506 
-518 ASEGAEEIASNWL
+518 
-531 NRIYDVVAKH
+531 DV
-541 DRGEVMGAYA
+541 
-551 EYLSK
+551 
-556 GNTKEKA
+556 
-563 LALTLADMLAE
+563 
-574 DGLSFLAGGIS
+574 
-585 GLAMSGAY
+585 
-593 AGTNKAVEARSR
+593 
-605 GQQLNVIGQVM
+605 Q
-616 DAVESM
+616 
-622 AKERGDQATAEAA
+622 EAA
-635 QAVMDK
+635 QVIRDKIAYGVTPDAADIGAVLDAMDQ
-641 VKAGQMPETAE
+641 AGETVDVEQVREAVDAE
-652 VQAVVDSAVKADQAA
+652 ENEAKAA

-727 AADARA
+727 AANARA

-738 EARAERMFTQESRD
+738 EARAERTFTQESRD
-752 DADRLLTDAARRYGF
+752 DADRMLTDAARRYGF

-778 YDGEQDAQQYAEDV
+778 YDGAQDAQQYAEAV

-849 DARQAER
+849 DARQAAR
-856 EAQQQASVQTVQAVQ
+856 EAAQQASVQTVQAVQ

-876 QQAPTQTAVQ
+876 QQAPTQTVAQ
-886 EAREAAQTAQ
+886 EALEAAQTAQ
-896 ETAPKAQETVRET
+896 EAAPKAQETVRET
-909 AQEQTKPAQERT
+909 AQEQTRPAQERAET
-921 EEKPAKQEAQESKPQ
+921 KPAKQEAQESKPQ
-936 ALAANQYAAREM
+936 ALAENQYDARKL
-948 AESVIKKY
+948 AEAEIKKSDV
-956 KMTVPDAVKDY
+956 TVQNAVRDY
-967 SKRLD
+967 GKRLD
-972 EAVAERYRLAEADGK
+972 EAVAEIYRLKEADGK
-987 SEESKATVSSMIAS
+987 GEGAKVPVSSMITS
-1001 FQIGLR
+1001 FQYGIR
-1007 GIGFVS
+1007 SIGFVS
-1013 NKTNNADFLADAQ
+1013 QETNNADFLADAQ
-1026 AWLIGNAVAKG
+1026 AWMIGNAVAKG

-1085 NKGVSAEEYAKH
+1085 NKGVSAAEYAQH
-1097 VLNVFDRGAM
+1097 VRDVFDRGAL

-1120 DGMTRAAWNAG
+1120 DGMTRAAWSAG

-1144 ADDGGKR
+1144 ADEGGKR
-1151 DAGMDSGEQAGT
+1151 DAGMDSGEQAGA
-1163 VAEGTGGAKTRSAKA
+1163 VAEGAGGAKTRSAKA

-1264 VATGNT
+1264 VVMGDA
-1270 VWINATSKK
+1270 VWINATAKK
-1279 WTVEQLANHEAFHH
+1279 WSVEQLANHEAFHH
-1293 QIQDWPYT
+1293 QIQDWPYA

-1356 PEAKTQIIQKAAKR
+1356 PEAKTQIIQKAAQR
-1370 AQDAQQA
+1370 AKDAQQA

-1418 STGETLQGL
+1418 STGETMQGL

-1486 GSINTQDGQPV
+1486 GSINTQGGKTV

-1523 KANPASFISQS
+1523 KANPASFVSQS

-1543 TVPLLRRFGLTITS
+1543 TVPLLRRFGLTVTS

-1775 EAAESDTEAEEA
+1775 EAQEAGG
-1787 ELQVEKLPQ
+1787 
-1796 ANRDQFMRFATKIT
+1796 T
-1810 DDLVTPLTAQ
+1810 TAF
-1820 METLRKEMRPR
+1820 TL
-1831 VLELVDEFLEN
+1831 
-1842 DALKRSSVEAVF
+1842 
-1854 TEAYDR
+1854 
-1860 ALELNQEFSEKYAAL
+1860 
-1875 QYAIRKTPVTFTEE
+1875 
-1889 DTRQIEQY
+1889 
-1897 DYFDEAALRKLTIK
+1897 
-1911 EKGGVSIG
+1911 
-1919 ELYSDLSGMLPE
+1919 
-1931 LFPSGIKN
+1931 
-1939 PAKQIMRIASVYKRI
+1939 
-1954 SKAQALA
+1954 
-1961 QQVESTNPEYF
+1961 
-1972 RQNAY
+1972 
-1977 NDFLEQLRKIVP
+1977 
-1989 KMRTERELAQISIEE
+1989 
-2004 EAAMEKAAAERER
+2004 
-2017 RLAEEDA
+2017 
-2024 RLAAEEAAK
+2024 
-2033 EPPTVYESLTMD
+2033 D

-2099 QETVDRNF
+2099 QETVDRSF

-2147 ADFDDFRRAAFGR
+2147 ADFDDFRRAASGR

-2186 PAGITHPADQ
+2186 PESITHPADQ

-2213 LDEYYGEDAEEFKRW
+2213 LDEYHGEDAEEFKRW

-2339 IADWRRYQK
+2339 IADWRRYRK

-2403 RTASANANKLKKK
+2403 RTASANANKLKNQ

-2430 RKGDAVSEAHAA
+2430 RKGDAVSEAHAV

-2511 VRIRNGYE
+2511 ARIRNGYE
-2519 PINYRQGY
+2519 PINYRKGY

-2547 GVGVEVKALP
+2547 GIDAEVSALP

-2572 YFGNAL
+2572 YFGNAM
-2578 ERIGFDTAYDAV
+2578 ERIGFNTEYDAV
-2590 EGFDKYVEGAASVIC
+2590 AGFDKYVEGAASVIC
-2605 YTDAIQ
+2605 YTDVIQ
-2611 KLRALAQQVR
+2611 NLRALAQQVR

-2656 QGRFSLSNFVKE
+2656 QGRFSLSNFAVE

-2678 KKNRYD
+2678 KKSKYD
-2684 RNAEDF
+2684 RSMENLGG
-2690 ANRKVYNFL
+2690 RKLYNFMR
-2699 KAWQSRVAANM
+2699 AWQSRVAANM

-2747 IKTNDGLVEASD
+2747 IKTSDGLVEASD

-2773 WQQSASAFLSTPM
+2773 WQQSASTFMSTPM

-2808 GMSEETAM
+2808 GMSEEAAM

-2842 NPITKMFTQFQ
+2842 NPLMKMLTQFQ
-2853 LEVNNTYSYLFK
+2853 LEVNNTFSYLFK
-2865 DLPREQRKKGVR
+2865 DLPREQRKKGAR
-2877 YLALALFKFLIG
+2877 YLAWALFKFLIG

-2931 ATGGGLIKE
+2931 AAGGGLIKE
-2940 SEPEGAIGSAENLA
+2940 SEQESAIRSAGNLA
-2954 KNVLSEL
+2954 ENVLSEL
-2961 PASAAL
+2961 PATAAL

-2980 FGSSFPDFGNIK
+2980 FGSSFPDLGNIK
-2992 SALKS
+2992 SALNS
-2997 ETATPEEKWAK
+2997 ETATDEEKLARV
-3008 IGKEL
+3008 GKEL
-3013 AKPAAYWL
+3013 VNPAAYWL
-3021 LPFGGGQIK
+3021 LPFGGGQVK
-3030 KVWQGISALKRQ
+3030 KMWQGISALKRQ
-3042 GSYTANGRLQYPIY
+3042 GSYTADGRLQYPIY

-3074 KSATPE
+3074 KSSTPE

-3223 ELAKEDYTTTGFEPW
+3223 ELAKEDYTPTGFEPW

>member
-1 MAKKRTGLDA
+1 MAINWKQVRTAAKRQDQQQIRGRTAAGVSAPQAQTQITAQGRIDWDA
-11 LREYEARSGRKT
+11 VK
-23 QSENQQTG
+23 G
-31 NAGSSGGTWR
+31 NAQL
-41 SGLDALRE
+41 LDQQQA
-49 YEASGGG
+49 
-56 QNVKNG
+56 
-62 PYNPDYRTNTKK
+62 
-74 ATPQSYEA
+74 QSQQQENAYEA
-82 AYQQYKQIAN
+82 AYEKYKQIAN

-124 YRRTLQEKDR
+124 YRRTLQEKER

-142 GTAAKQAATNAGQD
+142 GTAAQQAATNAGQD

-171 RRDAEQEKRY
+171 RRAAEQEKRY

-186 PDKLRGMKRTSEEL
+186 PDQLRGMKRTSEEL

-270 TVGTMDTA
+270 TVGTLDTA

-361 ESFRGILPK
+361 ESLRGILPK
-370 GLGGY
+370 WLGGY
-375 QNPDMPTNIY
+375 QNEDMPTNIY
-385 SPMYAATHVSSG
+385 SPLYFATHESSG
-397 IRSGVMDGMGSV
+397 IRSGVMEDMGPV

-428 VSTAIVGTTGL
+428 ASTAIVGTTGL
-439 SGEEASSAVAETM
+439 SGEAASSAVAETM

-464 VYAGIQ
+464 VFAGIQ

-485 GAIEGFTEKYSV
+485 GAIEGLTEKYSV
-497 GDIIETMLS
+497 GDKIKTMLS
-506 GKQVWKKAMRAF
+506 GKQVWKKVMRAF

-563 LALTLADMLAE
+563 LALTLGDMLKE

-605 GQQLNVIGQVM
+605 GKQLNVIGQVM

-652 VQAVVDSAVKADQAA
+652 VQAVVNSAVKADQAA
-667 QAEAAF
+667 QDEAAF

-738 EARAERMFTQESRD
+738 EARAERTFAQESRD

-778 YDGEQDAQQYAEDV
+778 YDGEQDAQQYAEAV

-837 AFERYNQYAEER
+837 AFERYNQYADER
-849 DARQAER
+849 DARQAAR
-856 EAQQQASVQTVQAVQ
+856 EAPQQASVQTVQDVQ
-871 EAARP
+871 EAVRP
-876 QQAPTQTAVQ
+876 QQVPMQTVAQ
-886 EAREAAQTAQ
+886 EAREAAQEA
-896 ETAPKAQETVRET
+896 APKAQETVRET
-909 AQEQTKPAQERT
+909 VQEQTRPAQERA
-921 EEKPAKQEAQESKPQ
+921 EAKPAKQEAQESKPQ
-936 ALAANQYAAREM
+936 ALAANQYDARKL
-948 AESVIKKY
+948 AEAEIKKSDV
-956 KMTVPDAVKDY
+956 TVQDAVRDY
-967 SKRLD
+967 GKRLD
-972 EAVAERYRLAEADGK
+972 EAVAESYRLKEADGK
-987 SEESKATVSSMIAS
+987 GEGAKVPVSSMITS
-1001 FQIGLR
+1001 FQYGIR
-1007 GIGFVS
+1007 SIGFVS
-1013 NKTNNADFLADAQ
+1013 QETNNADFLADAQ

-1085 NKGVSAEEYAKH
+1085 NKGVSAAEYAQH
-1097 VLNVFDRGAM
+1097 VRNVFDRGAM

-1120 DGMTRAAWNAG
+1120 DGMTKAAWNAG
-1131 KGFINGEEAGSTA
+1131 KGFINGEEAGSTT

-1163 VAEGTGGAKTRSAKA
+1163 VAEGTGGAKTRASKA

-1242 HFTVGAISIE
+1242 HFTVGAISVE
-1252 NQKAKVTRYADG
+1252 NQRAKVTRYADG
-1264 VATGNT
+1264 VVTGNT

-1279 WTVEQLANHEAFHH
+1279 WTVEQLAKHEAFHH
-1293 QIQDWPYT
+1293 QIKDWPYA

-1313 GEDGIREL
+1313 GEDGIQEL

-1332 YDGAELDAYIEE
+1332 YDGAELDSYIEE

-1356 PEAKTQIIQKAAKR
+1356 PEAKTQIIQKAAQR

-1409 PEGEAFVLG
+1409 PEGEEFALG

-1543 TVPLLRRFGLTITS
+1543 TVPLLRRFGLTVTS

-1722 DDASGNTISST
+1722 DDARGNTISST

-1775 EAAESDTEAEEA
+1775 DAQEEGG
-1787 ELQVEKLPQ
+1787 
-1796 ANRDQFMRFATKIT
+1796 T
-1810 DDLVTPLTAQ
+1810 TAF
-1820 METLRKEMRPR
+1820 TL
-1831 VLELVDEFLEN
+1831 
-1842 DALKRSSVEAVF
+1842 
-1854 TEAYDR
+1854 
-1860 ALELNQEFSEKYAAL
+1860 
-1875 QYAIRKTPVTFTEE
+1875 
-1889 DTRQIEQY
+1889 
-1897 DYFDEAALRKLTIK
+1897 
-1911 EKGGVSIG
+1911 
-1919 ELYSDLSGMLPE
+1919 
-1931 LFPSGIKN
+1931 
-1939 PAKQIMRIASVYKRI
+1939 
-1954 SKAQALA
+1954 
-1961 QQVESTNPEYF
+1961 
-1972 RQNAY
+1972 
-1977 NDFLEQLRKIVP
+1977 
-1989 KMRTERELAQISIEE
+1989 
-2004 EAAMEKAAAERER
+2004 
-2017 RLAEEDA
+2017 
-2024 RLAAEEAAK
+2024 
-2033 EPPTVYESLTMD
+2033 D

-2147 ADFDDFRRAAFGR
+2147 ADFDDFRRAASGR

-2186 PAGITHPADQ
+2186 PESITHPADQ

-2213 LDEYYGEDAEEFKRW
+2213 LDEYHGEDAEEFKRW

-2327 EAKADYDAAAAK
+2327 EAKADYDAATAK
-2339 IADWRRYQK
+2339 IADWRRYRK

-2403 RTASANANKLKKK
+2403 RTASANANKLKNQ

-2430 RKGDAVSEAHAA
+2430 RKGDAVSEAHAV

-2547 GVGVEVKALP
+2547 GIDAEVSALP

-2632 VDDVRARDD
+2632 VDDIRARDD

-2651 EAIMK
+2651 KEIMDK
-2656 QGRFSLSNFVKE
+2656 GQFSLSNFAVE

-2678 KKNRYD
+2678 KKSKYD
-2684 RNAEDF
+2684 RSMEHLGG
-2690 ANRKVYNFL
+2690 RKLYNFMR
-2699 KAWQSRVAANM
+2699 AWQNRVAANM

-2747 IKTNDGLVEASD
+2747 IKTSDGLVEASD

-2829 RSKGAMPTIFESR
+2829 RSKGAMPTLFEAR

-2865 DLPREQRKKGVR
+2865 DLPREQRKKGVG

-2910 GIVNDTVGDLTGY
+2910 GIVNDTAGDLTGY

-2931 ATGGGLIKE
+2931 ATGGGIIKE
-2940 SEPEGAIGSAENLA
+2940 SEPESAVGTIQNLAENVGQEA
-2954 KNVLSEL
+2954 
-2961 PASAAL
+2961 PFIG
-2967 NLVGL
+2967 NLMG
-2972 EIDGGKLP
+2972 GGKLP
-2980 FGSSFPDFGNIK
+2980 FSSSMPNVKNILT
-2992 SALKS
+2992 ALDS
-2997 ETATPEEKWAK
+2997 ETATDEEKLAK
-3008 IGKEL
+3008 IGKEMVN
-3013 AKPAAYWL
+3013 PAAYWL

-3030 KVWQGISALKRQ
+3030 KMWQGISALKRQ

-3056 TDRKGDMASAVAR
+3056 TDRKGDKENAVWR
-3069 TMLFG
+3069 TLLFG

-3165 IDKLLAEGA
+3165 IDKLLEEGA

-3197 KTISGSVKEETFAL
+3197 KTISGSVKAETFAL

-3223 ELAKEDYTTTGFEPW
+3223 ELAKEDYTPTGFEPW
-3238 SGYREALKAGGDT
+3238 TENHDKLYK
-3251 WDAFYQNAVS
+3251 AVS
-3261 AKVADGK
+3261 TGKDLRSTLKGLEKDGY
-3268 TQEDAEKAVKSD
+3268 EP
-3280 LKSQLKEDYLGGS
+3280 KEIRAAITDMFRDEYL
-3293 MPESEVSDYLQKYCG
+3293 
-3308 AEDEHDVY
+3308 A
-3316 WTLEEWKGGEGW
+3316 
-3328 KKYGQFLDAVDKGV
+3328 
-3342 LADTRK
+3342 
-3348 VAKEYMKHGVDKGD
+3348 
-3362 LSSQLTKHFKE
+3362 
-3373 AWLAAT
+3373 
-3379 GDEATRLKN
+3379 
-3388 AYISAYKAIG
+3388 
-3398 GDADKARDN
+3398 ADKAGKARLKGYLRN
-3407 IIKWRREANKRKG
+3407 AFMVSGLSQKEAENKIKKWEEAQK
-3420 DKK
+3420 

>member
-1 MAKKRTGLDA
+1 MAKK
-11 LREYEARSGRKT
+11 K
-23 QSENQQTG
+23 QTG
-31 NAGSSGGTWR
+31 RDLLDQYKQETGYGISRQSSSGSTNGQAL
-41 SGLDALRE
+41 LDDYLRN
-49 YEASGGG
+49 GGG

-62 PYNPDYRTNTKK
+62 PYNPDYRTNTRK
-74 ATPQSYEA
+74 ATPQSYEE
-82 AYQQYKQIAN
+82 AYQQYKQYVAEYQKQTEFPRRVSVGTAAQQAGGSQKRDYSRMLGLN
-92 SINHDQLSGYLRT
+92 QLDGDMQPRVQAAQDIQKYL
-105 MQERQNQI
+105 QF
-113 IDSINHDQMSG
+113 
-124 YRRTLQEKDR
+124 
-134 QQQRKVQT
+134 QRKVQT
-142 GTAAKQAATNAGQD
+142 GTAAQQAATNAGQD

-171 RRDAEQEKRY
+171 RRAEEWQRKRQAAQEAAALDQ
-181 RETVL
+181 E
-186 PDKLRGMKRTSEEL
+186 RGRRRTSEEYGKRIDAL
-200 QKQIDQ
+200 EAASDYARAQNAEGGGLPEFKDAYDKVNAGRETPMTMDEMQKELAYTRYKKAVLDKSVSGRGGEYAGDLATQFISGGADMT
-206 LYEQKSDEHFR
+206 LGGLGMVLGYLEQGANGAAAWALRDLAKAVPDGSIKDKMLSLADDFSSYYTGESMTAGEESARYYRDELNR
-217 DYQFGEDGTA
+217 IGD
-227 WYTDENGTRRQAR
+227 
-240 GVTDIQSEI
+240 EI
-249 EALETRKAALDSG
+249 EGKYKGVPLWIQQQMPSAGNMLFGAGLSGIAGVNNLVTLGLTSGGNSALEAKDKGASDAQALAYGVVAGGLEVFSEKLFGGNPIYD
-262 RALGQAEN
+262 
-270 TVGTMDTA
+270 
-278 TRNLLKDING
+278 
-288 TNLLK
+288 
-293 KTDAKHQLQQKGYSE
+293 TDAGLVNKLVGKLTDNKTIMKILNSKAFDIASEGLEEVVTEVLDPVAEWAIYNGDNTEFADAASIGNAFLGGVFLSAIGNVADAPKQLQQARYERVLRTAGSE
-308 DQIGRLAEY
+308 LA
-317 EKYLE
+317 
-322 DFEDY
+322 DI
-327 QTRMAGAQQFGRDA
+327 AQ
-341 PVFSTVTSSL
+341 
-351 MAPFKALGNI
+351 
-361 ESFRGILPK
+361 
-370 GLGGY
+370 
-375 QNPDMPTNIY
+375 
-385 SPMYAATHVSSG
+385 
-397 IRSGVMDGMGSV
+397 SV
-409 GQFLYQAG
+409 
-417 TSALDSAVNMA
+417 DSA
-428 VSTAIVGTTGL
+428 
-439 SGEEASSAVAETM
+439 
-452 NWVMGSQ
+452 
-459 VAADS
+459 
-464 VYAGIQ
+464 
-470 SGKSNQE
+470 
-477 ALIDGIVE
+477 
-485 GAIEGFTEKYSV
+485 
-497 GDIIETMLS
+497 
-506 GKQVWKKAMRAF
+506 
-518 ASEGAEEIASNWL
+518 
-531 NRIYDVVAKH
+531 DV
-541 DRGEVMGAYA
+541 
-551 EYLSK
+551 
-556 GNTKEKA
+556 
-563 LALTLADMLAE
+563 
-574 DGLSFLAGGIS
+574 
-585 GLAMSGAY
+585 
-593 AGTNKAVEARSR
+593 
-605 GQQLNVIGQVM
+605 Q
-616 DAVESM
+616 
-622 AKERGDQATAEAA
+622 EAA
-635 QAVMDK
+635 QVIRDKIAYGVTPDAADIGAVLDAMDQ
-641 VKAGQMPETAE
+641 AGETVDVEQVREAVDAE
-652 VQAVVDSAVKADQAA
+652 ENEAKAA

-738 EARAERMFTQESRD
+738 EARAERTFTQESRE

-778 YDGEQDAQQYAEDV
+778 YDGAQDAQQYAEAV

-806 AAQRAAQGVNADV
+806 AAQRAAQDVNADV

-837 AFERYNQYAEER
+837 DVERYN
-849 DARQAER
+849 
-856 EAQQQASVQTVQAVQ
+856 
-871 EAARP
+871 
-876 QQAPTQTAVQ
+876 
-886 EAREAAQTAQ
+886 
-896 ETAPKAQETVRET
+896 
-909 AQEQTKPAQERT
+909 
-921 EEKPAKQEAQESKPQ
+921 
-936 ALAANQYAAREM
+936 
-948 AESVIKKY
+948 
-956 KMTVPDAVKDY
+956 
-967 SKRLD
+967 
-972 EAVAERYRLAEADGK
+972 
-987 SEESKATVSSMIAS
+987 
-1001 FQIGLR
+1001 
-1007 GIGFVS
+1007 
-1013 NKTNNADFLADAQ
+1013 
-1026 AWLIGNAVAKG
+1026 
-1037 SYARLDAAK
+1037 
-1046 AFDGLGIEERTLRY
+1046 
-1060 AGEVY
+1060 
-1065 HFGDSLTQRM
+1065 
-1075 IREYNAQKGK
+1075 
-1085 NKGVSAEEYAKH
+1085 
-1097 VLNVFDRGAM
+1097 RGA
-1107 GESLAGTKDRLLG
+1107 LG
-1120 DGMTRAAWNAG
+1120 DGMTRAAWSAG

-1144 ADDGGKR
+1144 ADESGKR
-1151 DAGMDSGEQAGT
+1151 NAGMDSGEQAGA
-1163 VAEGTGGAKTRSAKA
+1163 VAEGTGGAKTRPAKA

-1226 MKAAAAMLRR
+1226 MKAAAGTLKSA
-1236 EGFKEV
+1236 GFADV
-1242 HFTVGAISIE
+1242 HFTVGSISVE
-1252 NQKAKVTRYADG
+1252 NQRAKVTRYADG
-1264 VATGNT
+1264 VVTGNT

-1293 QIQDWPYT
+1293 QIQDWPYA

-1313 GEDGIREL
+1313 GEDGIQEL

-1356 PEAKTQIIQKAAKR
+1356 PEEKAR
-1370 AQDAQQA
+1370 IVQQA
-1377 AEENGGTRGPP
+1377 AQRRLEAQSAEKSGETRGPP
-1388 EKYSV
+1388 EKYSMV
-1393 NEGFSKDVAEW
+1393 GYGSNGLKTYKSDFSSDMTATEKQEYLYSLIKSVWSKKPLQLTILQNGKERSISA
-1404 YRDGM
+1404 RFDGESNGQEFAGKM
-1409 PEGEAFVLG
+1409 AFGNRRGTRTERLISLNLADDIWEIASE
-1418 STGETLQGL
+1418 STYDASKGGIKETLAHDGSERWHYFVN
-1427 GAIESDI
+1427 AINYVDEQQPSR
-1434 YMNGDK
+1434 NGVYDF
-1440 INTILREHPEMT
+1440 NLDVMERE
-1452 IREIQKIP
+1452 
-1460 ELLDDPILILKSKGS
+1460 D
-1475 GKGGNSRLVLF
+1475 GN
-1486 GSINTQDGQPV
+1486 
-1497 LAVLDLRPRENGFV
+1497 FV
-1511 LDDMQKVNSAYA
+1511 YT
-1523 KANPASFISQS
+1523 
-1534 DVLFADKKR
+1534 FALKKR
-1543 TVPLLRRFGLTITS
+1543 RDSAPRTFAAGVNGNNAADANSSDTSIRRAEQKS
-1557 RELLRDGSIGSIS
+1557 Q
-1570 YRGNSVNISGEKFSS
+1570 EKFSAAEDTE
-1585 IVQMGDRP
+1585 DRRKAAQFEVIQNSNP
-1593 MDAKFSADDTT
+1593 ADDGYHTWIRSADEIRTFAET
-1604 ATPQENDKTALAYF
+1604 LNDPE
-1618 GRTYKWSETG
+1618 WS
-1628 YVLLNGARL
+1628 
-1637 DFSGRHEGG
+1637 
-1646 SGGYRSV
+1646 
-1653 DHRDIIDALGEDYG
+1653 DYAEFDP
-1667 GGDYTGGMVRFMQEG
+1667 DYTREMADKALKSGIIRVYSSYKISDGVFVSPSRMEAESYSGDGNVFSKTVRVDDVAW
-1682 NIRIS
+1682 ID
-1687 PESGGINLAVMPTK
+1687 PTQGQY
-1701 AQMDSLSDF
+1701 A
-1710 ISKERG
+1710 
-1716 EVILDI
+1716 
-1722 DDASGNTISST
+1722 
-1733 EYPRG
+1733 P
-1738 THANKV
+1738 
-1744 LQDIRNYF
+1744 IRNR
-1752 NDGTLPEV
+1752 E
-1760 SNAPSVSQFRYSVAE
+1760 RYSVAE
-1775 EAAESDTEAEEA
+1775 DAQEAGGT
-1787 ELQVEKLPQ
+1787 
-1796 ANRDQFMRFATKIT
+1796 
-1810 DDLVTPLTAQ
+1810 TA
-1820 METLRKEMRPR
+1820 
-1831 VLELVDEFLEN
+1831 F
-1842 DALKRSSVEAVF
+1842 
-1854 TEAYDR
+1854 
-1860 ALELNQEFSEKYAAL
+1860 
-1875 QYAIRKTPVTFTEE
+1875 
-1889 DTRQIEQY
+1889 
-1897 DYFDEAALRKLTIK
+1897 
-1911 EKGGVSIG
+1911 
-1919 ELYSDLSGMLPE
+1919 
-1931 LFPSGIKN
+1931 
-1939 PAKQIMRIASVYKRI
+1939 
-1954 SKAQALA
+1954 
-1961 QQVESTNPEYF
+1961 
-1972 RQNAY
+1972 
-1977 NDFLEQLRKIVP
+1977 
-1989 KMRTERELAQISIEE
+1989 
-2004 EAAMEKAAAERER
+2004 
-2017 RLAEEDA
+2017 
-2024 RLAAEEAAK
+2024 
-2033 EPPTVYESLTMD
+2033 TMD

-2107 EESYRRGVEMD
+2107 EESYKRGVEMD

-2147 ADFDDFRRAAFGR
+2147 ADFNDFRRAAFGR
-2160 LRIANEGGLPVDV
+2160 LRIADEGGLPVDV

-2186 PAGITHPADQ
+2186 PASVTHPADQ
-2196 LMRMF
+2196 LMKMF
-2201 EVSKRIEKVQMS
+2201 DVSKRIEKVQRS
-2213 LDEYYGEDAEEFKRW
+2213 LDEYHGEDAEEFKRW

-2271 SLYADLKG
+2271 NLYADLKG

-2339 IADWRRYQK
+2339 IADWRRYRK

-2368 KAGIEY
+2368 KTGIEY

-2403 RTASANANKLKKK
+2403 RTASANANKLKNQ

-2430 RKGDAVSEAHAA
+2430 RKGDAVSEAHAV

-2448 QDNIRYLEQHPRAKD
+2448 QDNIRYLEQHPRAQD

-2547 GVGVEVKALP
+2547 GIDAEVSALP

-2611 KLRALAQQVR
+2611 NLRALAQQVR

-2632 VDDVRARDD
+2632 VDDIRARDD

-2651 EAIMK
+2651 KEIMDK
-2656 QGRFSLSNFVKE
+2656 GQFSLSNFAVE

-2678 KKNRYD
+2678 KKSKYD
-2684 RNAEDF
+2684 RSMEQLGG
-2690 ANRKVYNFL
+2690 RKLYNFMR
-2699 KAWQSRVAANM
+2699 AWQNRVAANM

-2829 RSKGAMPTIFESR
+2829 RSKGAMPTLFEAR
-2842 NPITKMFTQFQ
+2842 NPLMKMFTQFQ

-2899 LIGRRPMLDPL
+2899 FIGRRPTLDPL
-2910 GIVNDTVGDLTGY
+2910 GIINDTVGDLTGY

-2940 SEPEGAIGSAENLA
+2940 SEPESAVGTIQNLAENVGQEA
-2954 KNVLSEL
+2954 
-2961 PASAAL
+2961 PFIG
-2967 NLVGL
+2967 NLMG
-2972 EIDGGKLP
+2972 GGKLP
-2980 FGSSFPDFGNIK
+2980 FSSSMPNVKNILT
-2992 SALKS
+2992 ALDS
-2997 ETATPEEKWAK
+2997 ETATDKGKLAK
-3008 IGKEL
+3008 VGKEL
-3013 AKPAAYWL
+3013 VNPAAYWL

-3030 KVWQGISALKRQ
+3030 KMWQGIQALKNQ
-3042 GSYTANGRLQYPIY
+3042 GSYTADGRLQYPIY
-3056 TDRKGDMASAVAR
+3056 SDRKGDKAGALAR
-3069 TMLFG
+3069 TLLFG

-3080 AQAWVEAGFGALSE
+3080 AQAWVEAGFGTLSE

-3142 DIEDSGKVLYYYNMM
+3142 DIEDCGKVLYYYNMM

-3165 IDKLLAEGA
+3165 IDKLLADGA

-3197 KTISGSVKEETFAL
+3197 KTISGSVKDETLQL

-3223 ELAKEDYTTTGFEPW
+3223 ELAKEDYTPTGFEPW
-3238 SGYREALKAGGDT
+3238 TENHDKLYK
-3251 WDAFYQNAVS
+3251 AVS
-3261 AKVADGK
+3261 TGKDLRGTLKGLEKDGY
-3268 TQEDAEKAVKSD
+3268 EP
-3280 LKSQLKEDYLGGS
+3280 KEIRAAITDMFRDEYL
-3293 MPESEVSDYLQKYCG
+3293 
-3308 AEDEHDVY
+3308 A
-3316 WTLEEWKGGEGW
+3316 
-3328 KKYGQFLDAVDKGV
+3328 
-3342 LADTRK
+3342 
-3348 VAKEYMKHGVDKGD
+3348 
-3362 LSSQLTKHFKE
+3362 
-3373 AWLAAT
+3373 
-3379 GDEATRLKN
+3379 
-3388 AYISAYKAIG
+3388 
-3398 GDADKARDN
+3398 ADKAGKARLKGYLRN
-3407 IIKWRREANKRKG
+3407 AFMVSGLSQKEAENKIKKWEEAQK
-3420 DKK
+3420 

>member
-11 LREYEARSGRKT
+11 LREYEARSGRQT

-62 PYNPDYRTNTKK
+62 PYNPDYRTNTRK
-74 ATPQSYEA
+74 ATPQSYEE
-82 AYQQYKQIAN
+82 AYQQYKQIAD
-92 SINHDQLSGYLRT
+92 SVNHDQLSGYLRT

-113 IDSINHDQMSG
+113 IGSINHDQMSG
-124 YRRTLQEKDR
+124 YRRTLQEKKR

-142 GTAAKQAATNAGQD
+142 GTAAQQAATNAGQD

-171 RRDAEQEKRY
+171 RRAEEWQRKRQAAQEAAALDQ
-181 RETVL
+181 E
-186 PDKLRGMKRTSEEL
+186 RGRRRTSEEYGKRIDAL
-200 QKQIDQ
+200 EAASDYARAQNAEGGGLPEFKDAYDKVNAGRETPMTMDEMQKELAYTRYKKAVLDKSVSGRGGEYAGDLATQFISGGADMT
-206 LYEQKSDEHFR
+206 LGGLGMVLGYLEQGANGAAAWALRDLAKAVPDGSIKDKMLSLADDFSSYYTGESMTAGEESARYYRDELNR
-217 DYQFGEDGTA
+217 IGD
-227 WYTDENGTRRQAR
+227 
-240 GVTDIQSEI
+240 EI
-249 EALETRKAALDSG
+249 EGKYKGVPLWIQQQMPSAGNMLFGAGLSGIAGVNNLVTLGLTSGGNSALEAKDKGAGDAQALAYGVVAGGLEVFSEKLFGGNPIYD
-262 RALGQAEN
+262 
-270 TVGTMDTA
+270 
-278 TRNLLKDING
+278 
-288 TNLLK
+288 
-293 KTDAKHQLQQKGYSE
+293 TDAGLVNKAVGKLTGNKTIMKILNSKAFDIASEGLEEVVTEVLDPVAEWAIYNGDNTEFADAASIGNAFLGGVFLSAIGNVADAPKQLQQARYERVLRTAGSE
-308 DQIGRLAEY
+308 LA
-317 EKYLE
+317 
-322 DFEDY
+322 DI
-327 QTRMAGAQQFGRDA
+327 AQ
-341 PVFSTVTSSL
+341 
-351 MAPFKALGNI
+351 
-361 ESFRGILPK
+361 
-370 GLGGY
+370 
-375 QNPDMPTNIY
+375 
-385 SPMYAATHVSSG
+385 
-397 IRSGVMDGMGSV
+397 SV
-409 GQFLYQAG
+409 
-417 TSALDSAVNMA
+417 DSA
-428 VSTAIVGTTGL
+428 
-439 SGEEASSAVAETM
+439 
-452 NWVMGSQ
+452 
-459 VAADS
+459 
-464 VYAGIQ
+464 
-470 SGKSNQE
+470 
-477 ALIDGIVE
+477 
-485 GAIEGFTEKYSV
+485 
-497 GDIIETMLS
+497 
-506 GKQVWKKAMRAF
+506 
-518 ASEGAEEIASNWL
+518 
-531 NRIYDVVAKH
+531 DV
-541 DRGEVMGAYA
+541 
-551 EYLSK
+551 
-556 GNTKEKA
+556 
-563 LALTLADMLAE
+563 
-574 DGLSFLAGGIS
+574 
-585 GLAMSGAY
+585 
-593 AGTNKAVEARSR
+593 
-605 GQQLNVIGQVM
+605 Q
-616 DAVESM
+616 
-622 AKERGDQATAEAA
+622 EAA
-635 QAVMDK
+635 QVIRDKIAYGVTPDAADIGAVLDAMDQ
-641 VKAGQMPETAE
+641 AGETVDVEQVREAVDAE
-652 VQAVVDSAVKADQAA
+652 ENEAKAA

-678 YADERDAKARDA
+678 YADERDAKARDAKARDA

-738 EARAERMFTQESRD
+738 EARAERTFTQESRE

-778 YDGEQDAQQYAEDV
+778 YDGAQDAQQYAEAV

-806 AAQRAAQGVNADV
+806 AAQRAAQDVNADV

-837 AFERYNQYAEER
+837 DVERYN
-849 DARQAER
+849 
-856 EAQQQASVQTVQAVQ
+856 
-871 EAARP
+871 
-876 QQAPTQTAVQ
+876 
-886 EAREAAQTAQ
+886 
-896 ETAPKAQETVRET
+896 
-909 AQEQTKPAQERT
+909 
-921 EEKPAKQEAQESKPQ
+921 
-936 ALAANQYAAREM
+936 
-948 AESVIKKY
+948 
-956 KMTVPDAVKDY
+956 
-967 SKRLD
+967 
-972 EAVAERYRLAEADGK
+972 
-987 SEESKATVSSMIAS
+987 
-1001 FQIGLR
+1001 
-1007 GIGFVS
+1007 
-1013 NKTNNADFLADAQ
+1013 
-1026 AWLIGNAVAKG
+1026 
-1037 SYARLDAAK
+1037 
-1046 AFDGLGIEERTLRY
+1046 
-1060 AGEVY
+1060 
-1065 HFGDSLTQRM
+1065 
-1075 IREYNAQKGK
+1075 
-1085 NKGVSAEEYAKH
+1085 
-1097 VLNVFDRGAM
+1097 RGA
-1107 GESLAGTKDRLLG
+1107 LG
-1120 DGMTRAAWNAG
+1120 DGMTRAAWSAG

-1144 ADDGGKR
+1144 ADESGKR
-1151 DAGMDSGEQAGT
+1151 NAGMDSGEQAGA
-1163 VAEGTGGAKTRSAKA
+1163 VAEGTGGAKTRPAKA

-1226 MKAAAAMLRR
+1226 MKAAAGTLKSA
-1236 EGFKEV
+1236 GFADV
-1242 HFTVGAISIE
+1242 HFTVGSISVE
-1252 NQKAKVTRYADG
+1252 NQRAKVTRYADG
-1264 VATGNT
+1264 VVTGNT

-1293 QIQDWPYT
+1293 QIQDWPYA

-1313 GEDGIREL
+1313 GEDGIQEL

-1356 PEAKTQIIQKAAKR
+1356 PEEKAR
-1370 AQDAQQA
+1370 IVQQA
-1377 AEENGGTRGPP
+1377 AQRRLEAQSAEKSGETRGPP
-1388 EKYSV
+1388 EKYSMV
-1393 NEGFSKDVAEW
+1393 GYGSNGLKTYKSDFSSDMTATEKQEYLYSLIKSVWSKKPLQLTILQNGKERSISA
-1404 YRDGM
+1404 RFDGESNGQEFAGKM
-1409 PEGEAFVLG
+1409 AFGNRRGTRTERLISLNLADDIWEIASE
-1418 STGETLQGL
+1418 STYDASKGGIKETLAHDGSERWHYFVN
-1427 GAIESDI
+1427 AINYVDEQQPSR
-1434 YMNGDK
+1434 NGVYDF
-1440 INTILREHPEMT
+1440 NLDVMERE
-1452 IREIQKIP
+1452 
-1460 ELLDDPILILKSKGS
+1460 D
-1475 GKGGNSRLVLF
+1475 GN
-1486 GSINTQDGQPV
+1486 
-1497 LAVLDLRPRENGFV
+1497 FV
-1511 LDDMQKVNSAYA
+1511 YT
-1523 KANPASFISQS
+1523 
-1534 DVLFADKKR
+1534 FALKKR
-1543 TVPLLRRFGLTITS
+1543 RDSAPRTFAAGVNGNNAADANSSDTSIRRAEQKS
-1557 RELLRDGSIGSIS
+1557 Q
-1570 YRGNSVNISGEKFSS
+1570 EKFSAAEDTE
-1585 IVQMGDRP
+1585 DRRKAAQFEVIQNSNP
-1593 MDAKFSADDTT
+1593 ADDGYHTWIRSADEIRTFAET
-1604 ATPQENDKTALAYF
+1604 LNDPE
-1618 GRTYKWSETG
+1618 WS
-1628 YVLLNGARL
+1628 
-1637 DFSGRHEGG
+1637 
-1646 SGGYRSV
+1646 
-1653 DHRDIIDALGEDYG
+1653 DYAEFDP
-1667 GGDYTGGMVRFMQEG
+1667 DYTREMADKALKSGIIRVYSSYKISDGVFVSPSRMEAESYSGDGNVFSKTVRVDDVAW
-1682 NIRIS
+1682 ID
-1687 PESGGINLAVMPTK
+1687 PTQGQY
-1701 AQMDSLSDF
+1701 A
-1710 ISKERG
+1710 
-1716 EVILDI
+1716 
-1722 DDASGNTISST
+1722 
-1733 EYPRG
+1733 P
-1738 THANKV
+1738 
-1744 LQDIRNYF
+1744 IRNR
-1752 NDGTLPEV
+1752 E
-1760 SNAPSVSQFRYSVAE
+1760 RYSVAE
-1775 EAAESDTEAEEA
+1775 DAQEAGGT
-1787 ELQVEKLPQ
+1787 
-1796 ANRDQFMRFATKIT
+1796 
-1810 DDLVTPLTAQ
+1810 TA
-1820 METLRKEMRPR
+1820 
-1831 VLELVDEFLEN
+1831 F
-1842 DALKRSSVEAVF
+1842 
-1854 TEAYDR
+1854 
-1860 ALELNQEFSEKYAAL
+1860 
-1875 QYAIRKTPVTFTEE
+1875 
-1889 DTRQIEQY
+1889 
-1897 DYFDEAALRKLTIK
+1897 
-1911 EKGGVSIG
+1911 
-1919 ELYSDLSGMLPE
+1919 
-1931 LFPSGIKN
+1931 
-1939 PAKQIMRIASVYKRI
+1939 
-1954 SKAQALA
+1954 
-1961 QQVESTNPEYF
+1961 
-1972 RQNAY
+1972 
-1977 NDFLEQLRKIVP
+1977 
-1989 KMRTERELAQISIEE
+1989 
-2004 EAAMEKAAAERER
+2004 
-2017 RLAEEDA
+2017 
-2024 RLAAEEAAK
+2024 
-2033 EPPTVYESLTMD
+2033 TMD

-2107 EESYRRGVEMD
+2107 EESYKRGVEMD

-2147 ADFDDFRRAAFGR
+2147 ADFNDFRRAAFGR
-2160 LRIANEGGLPVDV
+2160 LRIADEGGLPVDV

-2186 PAGITHPADQ
+2186 PESITHPADQ

-2213 LDEYYGEDAEEFKRW
+2213 LDEYHGEDAEEFKRW

-2339 IADWRRYQK
+2339 IADWRRYRK
-2348 GKLREQADN
+2348 GKLHEQADN

-2403 RTASANANKLKKK
+2403 RTASANANKLKNQ

-2430 RKGDAVSEAHAA
+2430 RKGDAVSEAHAV

-2448 QDNIRYLEQHPRAKD
+2448 QDNIRYLEQHPRAQD

-2547 GVGVEVKALP
+2547 GIDAEVSALP

-2611 KLRALAQQVR
+2611 NLRALAQQVR

-2632 VDDVRARDD
+2632 VDDIRARDD

-2651 EAIMK
+2651 KEIMDK
-2656 QGRFSLSNFVKE
+2656 GQFSLSNFAVE

-2678 KKNRYD
+2678 KKSKYD
-2684 RNAEDF
+2684 RSMEQLGG
-2690 ANRKVYNFL
+2690 RKLYNFMR
-2699 KAWQSRVAANM
+2699 AWQNRVAANM

-2829 RSKGAMPTIFESR
+2829 RSKGAMPTLFEAR
-2842 NPITKMFTQFQ
+2842 NPLMKMFTQFQ

-2940 SEPEGAIGSAENLA
+2940 SEPESAVGTIQNLAENVGQEA
-2954 KNVLSEL
+2954 
-2961 PASAAL
+2961 PFIG
-2967 NLVGL
+2967 NLMG
-2972 EIDGGKLP
+2972 GGKLP
-2980 FGSSFPDFGNIK
+2980 FSSSMPNVKNILT
-2992 SALKS
+2992 ALDS
-2997 ETATPEEKWAK
+2997 ETATDEEKLAK
-3008 IGKEL
+3008 VGKEMVN
-3013 AKPAAYWL
+3013 PAAYWL
-3021 LPFGGGQIK
+3021 PPFGGGQIK
-3030 KVWQGISALKRQ
+3030 KVWQGISALRRQ
-3042 GSYTANGRLQYPIY
+3042 GSYTADGRLQYPIY
-3056 TDRKGDMASAVAR
+3056 SDRKGDKAGALAR
-3069 TMLFG
+3069 TLLFG

-3080 AQAWVEAGFGALSE
+3080 AQAWVEAGFGTLSE

-3165 IDKLLAEGA
+3165 IDKLLADGA

-3197 KTISGSVKEETFAL
+3197 KTISGSVKDETLQL
-3211 IDGLNLTPEQKT
+3211 IDGLNLTPEQKM
-3223 ELAKEDYTTTGFEPW
+3223 ELAKEDYTPTGFEPW
-3238 SGYREALKAGGDT
+3238 TENHDRLYK
-3251 WDAFYQNAVS
+3251 AVS
-3261 AKVADGK
+3261 TGKDLRSTLKGLEKDGY
-3268 TQEDAEKAVKSD
+3268 EP
-3280 LKSQLKEDYLGGS
+3280 KEIRAAITDMFRDEYLS
-3293 MPESEVSDYLQKYCG
+3293 
-3308 AEDEHDVY
+3308 
-3316 WTLEEWKGGEGW
+3316 
-3328 KKYGQFLDAVDKGV
+3328 
-3342 LADTRK
+3342 
-3348 VAKEYMKHGVDKGD
+3348 
-3362 LSSQLTKHFKE
+3362 
-3373 AWLAAT
+3373 
-3379 GDEATRLKN
+3379 
-3388 AYISAYKAIG
+3388 
-3398 GDADKARDN
+3398 ADKAGKARLKGYLRN
-3407 IIKWRREANKRKG
+3407 AFMVSGLSQKEAENKIKKWEEAQK
-3420 DKK
+3420 

>member
-1 MAKKRTGLDA
+1 MAINWKQVRTAAKRQDQQQIRGRTAAGVSAPQAQTQISAQGRIDWDA
-11 LREYEARSGRKT
+11 VK
-23 QSENQQTG
+23 G
-31 NAGSSGGTWR
+31 NAQL
-41 SGLDALRE
+41 LDQQQAQSQQRE
-49 YEASGGG
+49 NAYE
-56 QNVKNG
+56 
-62 PYNPDYRTNTKK
+62 
-74 ATPQSYEA
+74 E

-124 YRRTLQEKDR
+124 YRRTLQEKER
-134 QQQRKVQT
+134 QKQRKVQT
-142 GTAAKQAATNAGQD
+142 GTAAQQAATNAGQD

-171 RRDAEQEKRY
+171 RRAAEWQRKQQAAQEAAALDQ
-181 RETVL
+181 E
-186 PDKLRGMKRTSEEL
+186 RGRRRTSEEYGKRIDAL
-200 QKQIDQ
+200 EAASDYARAQNAEGGGLPEFKDAYDKVNAGRETPMTLDEMQKELAYTRYKKAVLDKSVSGRVGEYAGDLATQFISGGADMA
-206 LYEQKSDEHFR
+206 LGGLGMVLGYLEQGANGAAAWVLRDLAKAVPDGSIKDKMLSLADDFSSYYTGESMTAGEETARYYRDELNR
-217 DYQFGEDGTA
+217 IGD
-227 WYTDENGTRRQAR
+227 
-240 GVTDIQSEI
+240 EI
-249 EALETRKAALDSG
+249 EGKYKGVPLWIQQQMPSAGNMLFGAGLSGIAGVNNLVTLGLTSGGNSALEAKDKGASDAQALAYGVVAGGLEVFSERLFGGNPIYDADAGLVNQAVGKLTSNKTIMKILNSKAFDIASEGLEEVVTEVLDPVAEWAIYNGDNTEFADAASIG
-262 RALGQAEN
+262 NAFLGGVFLSAIGN
-270 TVGTMDTA
+270 VA
-278 TRNLLKDING
+278 
-288 TNLLK
+288 
-293 KTDAKHQLQQKGYSE
+293 DAPKQLQQARYERVLRTAGSE
-308 DQIGRLAEY
+308 LA
-317 EKYLE
+317 
-322 DFEDY
+322 DI
-327 QTRMAGAQQFGRDA
+327 AQ
-341 PVFSTVTSSL
+341 
-351 MAPFKALGNI
+351 
-361 ESFRGILPK
+361 
-370 GLGGY
+370 
-375 QNPDMPTNIY
+375 
-385 SPMYAATHVSSG
+385 
-397 IRSGVMDGMGSV
+397 SV
-409 GQFLYQAG
+409 
-417 TSALDSAVNMA
+417 DSA
-428 VSTAIVGTTGL
+428 
-439 SGEEASSAVAETM
+439 
-452 NWVMGSQ
+452 
-459 VAADS
+459 
-464 VYAGIQ
+464 
-470 SGKSNQE
+470 
-477 ALIDGIVE
+477 
-485 GAIEGFTEKYSV
+485 
-497 GDIIETMLS
+497 
-506 GKQVWKKAMRAF
+506 
-518 ASEGAEEIASNWL
+518 
-531 NRIYDVVAKH
+531 DV
-541 DRGEVMGAYA
+541 
-551 EYLSK
+551 
-556 GNTKEKA
+556 
-563 LALTLADMLAE
+563 
-574 DGLSFLAGGIS
+574 
-585 GLAMSGAY
+585 
-593 AGTNKAVEARSR
+593 
-605 GQQLNVIGQVM
+605 Q
-616 DAVESM
+616 
-622 AKERGDQATAEAA
+622 EAA
-635 QAVMDK
+635 QVIRDKIAYGVTPDAADIGAVLDAMDQ
-641 VKAGQMPETAE
+641 AGETVDVEQVREAVDAE
-652 VQAVVDSAVKADQAA
+652 ENEAKAA

-738 EARAERMFTQESRD
+738 EARAERTFTQESRE

-778 YDGEQDAQQYAEDV
+778 YDGAQDAQQYVEDV

-849 DARQAER
+849 DARQAAR
-856 EAQQQASVQTVQAVQ
+856 EAPQQASVQTVQAVQ

-876 QQAPTQTAVQ
+876 QQAPTQTVEQ
-886 EAREAAQTAQ
+886 ETREAAQTAQ
-896 ETAPKAQETVRET
+896 ETAPKAQESAPKVQEPVRQ
-909 AQEQTKPAQERT
+909 AVSEQAKPAQERAET
-921 EEKPAKQEAQESKPQ
+921 KPAKQEAQESKPQ
-936 ALAANQYAAREM
+936 ALAANQYDARKL
-948 AESVIKKY
+948 AESEIKKSDV
-956 KMTVPDAVKDY
+956 TVQDAVRDY
-967 SKRLD
+967 DKRLD
-972 EAVAERYRLAEADGK
+972 EAVAEIYRLKEADGK
-987 SEESKATVSSMIAS
+987 GEGAKVPVSSMITS
-1001 FQIGLR
+1001 FQYGIR
-1007 GIGFVS
+1007 SIGFVS
-1013 NKTNNADFLADAQ
+1013 QETNNADFLADAQ

-1046 AFDGLGIEERTLRY
+1046 AFDGMGIEERTLRY

-1085 NKGVSAEEYAKH
+1085 NKGVSAAEYAQH
-1097 VLNVFDRGAM
+1097 VRDVFDRGAL

-1131 KGFINGEEAGSTA
+1131 KGFINGEEAGSSA

-1151 DAGMDSGEQAGT
+1151 NAGMDSGEQAGT

-1206 EKGSA
+1206 EKGST

-1264 VATGNT
+1264 VVTGNT

-1279 WTVEQLANHEAFHH
+1279 WTVEQLAKHEAFHH
-1293 QIQDWPYT
+1293 QIKDWPYA

-1313 GEDGIREL
+1313 GEDGIQEL

-1332 YDGAELDAYIEE
+1332 YDGAELDSYIEE

-1356 PEAKTQIIQKAAKR
+1356 PEAKTQIIQKAAQR

-1409 PEGEAFVLG
+1409 PEGEEFALG

-1543 TVPLLRRFGLTITS
+1543 TVPLLRRFGLTVTS

-1722 DDASGNTISST
+1722 DDARGNTISST

-1775 EAAESDTEAEEA
+1775 DAQEEGG
-1787 ELQVEKLPQ
+1787 
-1796 ANRDQFMRFATKIT
+1796 T
-1810 DDLVTPLTAQ
+1810 TAF
-1820 METLRKEMRPR
+1820 TL
-1831 VLELVDEFLEN
+1831 
-1842 DALKRSSVEAVF
+1842 
-1854 TEAYDR
+1854 
-1860 ALELNQEFSEKYAAL
+1860 
-1875 QYAIRKTPVTFTEE
+1875 
-1889 DTRQIEQY
+1889 
-1897 DYFDEAALRKLTIK
+1897 
-1911 EKGGVSIG
+1911 
-1919 ELYSDLSGMLPE
+1919 
-1931 LFPSGIKN
+1931 
-1939 PAKQIMRIASVYKRI
+1939 
-1954 SKAQALA
+1954 
-1961 QQVESTNPEYF
+1961 
-1972 RQNAY
+1972 
-1977 NDFLEQLRKIVP
+1977 
-1989 KMRTERELAQISIEE
+1989 
-2004 EAAMEKAAAERER
+2004 
-2017 RLAEEDA
+2017 
-2024 RLAAEEAAK
+2024 
-2033 EPPTVYESLTMD
+2033 D

-2147 ADFDDFRRAAFGR
+2147 ADFDDFRRAASGR

-2186 PAGITHPADQ
+2186 PESITHPADQ

-2213 LDEYYGEDAEEFKRW
+2213 LDEYHGEDAEEFKRW
-2228 AKNDYEASVENML
+2228 AKNDYEDSVENML

-2339 IADWRRYQK
+2339 IADWRRYRK

-2389 ADAEAINKTYFEPV
+2389 ADAEAINKTYFKPV
-2403 RTASANANKLKKK
+2403 RTASANANKLKNQ

-2430 RKGDAVSEAHAA
+2430 RKGDAVSEAHAV

-2505 FEQMND
+2505 FAQMND

-2547 GVGVEVKALP
+2547 GIDAEVTALP

-2632 VDDVRARDD
+2632 VDDIRARDD

-2651 EAIMK
+2651 KEIMDK
-2656 QGRFSLSNFVKE
+2656 GQFSLSNFAVE

-2678 KKNRYD
+2678 KKSKYD
-2684 RNAEDF
+2684 RSMEHLGG
-2690 ANRKVYNFL
+2690 RKLYNFMR
-2699 KAWQSRVAANM
+2699 AWQNRVAANM

-2829 RSKGAMPTIFESR
+2829 RSKGAMPTLFEAR
-2842 NPITKMFTQFQ
+2842 NPLMKMFTQFQ

-2940 SEPEGAIGSAENLA
+2940 SEPESAVGTIQNLAENVGQEA
-2954 KNVLSEL
+2954 
-2961 PASAAL
+2961 PFIG
-2967 NLVGL
+2967 NLMG
-2972 EIDGGKLP
+2972 GGKLP
-2980 FGSSFPDFGNIK
+2980 FSSSMPNVKNILT
-2992 SALKS
+2992 ALDS
-2997 ETATPEEKWAK
+2997 ETATDEEKLAK
-3008 IGKEL
+3008 IGKEMVN
-3013 AKPAAYWL
+3013 PAAYWL

-3030 KVWQGISALKRQ
+3030 KMWQGISALKRQ

-3074 KSATPE
+3074 KSSTPE

-3197 KTISGSVKEETFAL
+3197 KTISGSVKAETFAL

-3223 ELAKEDYTTTGFEPW
+3223 ELAKEDYTPTGFEPW
-3238 SGYREALKAGGDT
+3238 TENHDKLYK
-3251 WDAFYQNAVS
+3251 AVS
-3261 AKVADGK
+3261 TGKDLRSTLKGLEKDGY
-3268 TQEDAEKAVKSD
+3268 EP
-3280 LKSQLKEDYLGGS
+3280 KEIRAAITDMFRDEYL
-3293 MPESEVSDYLQKYCG
+3293 
-3308 AEDEHDVY
+3308 A
-3316 WTLEEWKGGEGW
+3316 
-3328 KKYGQFLDAVDKGV
+3328 
-3342 LADTRK
+3342 
-3348 VAKEYMKHGVDKGD
+3348 
-3362 LSSQLTKHFKE
+3362 
-3373 AWLAAT
+3373 
-3379 GDEATRLKN
+3379 
-3388 AYISAYKAIG
+3388 
-3398 GDADKARDN
+3398 ADKAGKARLKGYLRN
-3407 IIKWRREANKRKG
+3407 AFMVSGLSQKEAENKIKKWEEAQK
-3420 DKK
+3420 

>member
-1 MAKKRTGLDA
+1 MAINWKQVRTAAKRQDQQQI
-11 LREYEARSGRKT
+11 RGRTAAGVSAPQAQT
-23 QSENQQTG
+23 QISAQGRIDWDTVRG
-31 NAGSSGGTWR
+31 NAQR
-41 SGLDALRE
+41 LDQQQAQSQQRE
-49 YEASGGG
+49 NAYEEA
-56 QNVKNG
+56 
-62 PYNPDYRTNTKK
+62 
-74 ATPQSYEA
+74 YERYKRA
-82 AYQQYKQIAN
+82 AETVQ
-92 SINHDQLSGYLRT
+92 HDQLSGYLRT

-124 YRRTLQEKDR
+124 YRRTLEEKAR
-134 QQQRKVQT
+134 QMQRKAQT
-142 GTAAKQAATNAGQD
+142 GTAAQQAATNAGQD

-171 RRDAEQEKRY
+171 RRAAEWQRKQQAAQEAAALDQ
-181 RETVL
+181 E
-186 PDKLRGMKRTSEEL
+186 RGRRRTSVEYG
-200 QKQIDQ
+200 KQIDA
-206 LYEQKSDEHFR
+206 LEAASDYAR
-217 DYQFGEDGTA
+217 AQSAEDGGLPEFKEAYDKVNAGRETPMTLEEMQKELAYTRYKKAVLDKSVSGRVGEYAGDLATQFVSGGADMALGGLGMVLGYLEQGANGAAAWVLRDLAKAVPDGSIKDKMLSLADDFSSYYTGESMTA
-227 WYTDENGTRRQAR
+227 GEETARYYKDELNKLGN
-240 GVTDIQSEI
+240 EI
-249 EALETRKAALDSG
+249 EGKYKGVPLWIQQQMPSAGNMLFGAGLSGIAGVNNLVTLGLTSGGNSALEAKDKGASDAQALAYGVVAGGLEVFSERLFGGNPIYDADAGLVNQAVGKLTSNKTIMKILNSKAFDIASEGLEEVVTEVLDPVAEWAIYNGDNTEFADAASIG
-262 RALGQAEN
+262 NAFLGGVFLSAIGN
-270 TVGTMDTA
+270 VA
-278 TRNLLKDING
+278 
-288 TNLLK
+288 
-293 KTDAKHQLQQKGYSE
+293 DAPKQLQQARYERVLRTAGSE
-308 DQIGRLAEY
+308 LA
-317 EKYLE
+317 
-322 DFEDY
+322 DI
-327 QTRMAGAQQFGRDA
+327 AQ
-341 PVFSTVTSSL
+341 
-351 MAPFKALGNI
+351 
-361 ESFRGILPK
+361 
-370 GLGGY
+370 
-375 QNPDMPTNIY
+375 
-385 SPMYAATHVSSG
+385 
-397 IRSGVMDGMGSV
+397 SV
-409 GQFLYQAG
+409 
-417 TSALDSAVNMA
+417 DSA
-428 VSTAIVGTTGL
+428 
-439 SGEEASSAVAETM
+439 
-452 NWVMGSQ
+452 
-459 VAADS
+459 
-464 VYAGIQ
+464 
-470 SGKSNQE
+470 
-477 ALIDGIVE
+477 
-485 GAIEGFTEKYSV
+485 
-497 GDIIETMLS
+497 
-506 GKQVWKKAMRAF
+506 
-518 ASEGAEEIASNWL
+518 
-531 NRIYDVVAKH
+531 DV
-541 DRGEVMGAYA
+541 
-551 EYLSK
+551 
-556 GNTKEKA
+556 
-563 LALTLADMLAE
+563 
-574 DGLSFLAGGIS
+574 
-585 GLAMSGAY
+585 
-593 AGTNKAVEARSR
+593 
-605 GQQLNVIGQVM
+605 Q
-616 DAVESM
+616 
-622 AKERGDQATAEAA
+622 EAA
-635 QAVMDK
+635 QVIRDKIAYGVTPDAADIGAVLDAMDQ
-641 VKAGQMPETAE
+641 AGETVDVEQVREAVDAE
-652 VQAVVDSAVKADQAA
+652 ENEAKAA

-738 EARAERMFTQESRD
+738 EARAERTFTQESRE

-778 YDGEQDAQQYAEDV
+778 YDGAQDAQQYAEAV

-849 DARQAER
+849 DARQAAR
-856 EAQQQASVQTVQAVQ
+856 EAPQQASVQTVQAVQ

-876 QQAPTQTAVQ
+876 QQAPTQTVAQ

-896 ETAPKAQETVRET
+896 EAAPKAQETARVT
-909 AQEQTKPAQERT
+909 AQERAET
-921 EEKPAKQEAQESKPQ
+921 KPAKQEAQESKPQ
-936 ALAANQYAAREM
+936 ALAENQYDARKL
-948 AESVIKKY
+948 AEAEIKKSDV
-956 KMTVPDAVKDY
+956 TVPDAVRDY
-967 SKRLD
+967 GKRLD
-972 EAVAERYRLAEADGK
+972 EAVAESYRLKEADGK
-987 SEESKATVSSMIAS
+987 GEGAKVPVSSMITS
-1001 FQIGLR
+1001 FQYGIR
-1007 GIGFVS
+1007 SIGFVS
-1013 NKTNNADFLADAQ
+1013 QETNNADFLADAQ

-1037 SYARLDAAK
+1037 SYARLDAAN

-1085 NKGVSAEEYAKH
+1085 NKGVSAAEYAQH
-1097 VLNVFDRGAM
+1097 VRDVFDRGAL

-1151 DAGMDSGEQAGT
+1151 DAGMDSGEQAGA

-1185 ELENR
+1185 EFENR

-1264 VATGNT
+1264 VVMGDA
-1270 VWINATSKK
+1270 VWINATAKK
-1279 WTVEQLANHEAFHH
+1279 WSVEQLANHEAFHH
-1293 QIQDWPYT
+1293 QIKDWPYT

-1356 PEAKTQIIQKAAKR
+1356 PEAKTQIIQKAAQR

-1377 AEENGGTRGPP
+1377 TEENGGTRGPP
-1388 EKYSV
+1388 EKYSIGEIKGEKKKYGAGVVLDTDIFEGVRQRDWGKTLGTYVYENMAGAELTMFDEDGNPEVVYLARENDRVKKDGAKNSHKVLDKLAGYRGDTIRAKAIVQLDEVLETSRSKETTEDHSHQWLDAHGWIIRNAYLQDESGNIYEATLNIANGKDRKILYEV
-1393 NEGFSKDVAEW
+1393 NRVHQIDKIKSPGEHTVTDNGQRFRYQKPGTGGAQSETKDNINENAANVKEHFSISEDSDGRQLTEAQREFFKDSKAVDENGRLLTLYHGTGAKFTVFDKGRIEQNFQNRGGDLGFYFSPYIEDAQG
-1404 YRDGM
+1404 YAR
-1409 PEGEAFVLG
+1409 EAAF
-1418 STGETLQGL
+1418 STGGEK
-1427 GAIESDI
+1427 AIMEVYLNLKNPLVVEDDGWGSAISQADI
-1434 YMNGDK
+1434 RHGD
-1440 INTILREHPEMT
+1440 
-1452 IREIQKIP
+1452 
-1460 ELLDDPILILKSKGS
+1460 LKRWAQE
-1475 GKGGNSRLVLF
+1475 GGN
-1486 GSINTQDGQPV
+1486 DGIIVKSTDEVDDDGTPD
-1497 LAVLDLRPRENGFV
+1497 AVYIAF
-1511 LDDMQKVNSAYA
+1511 
-1523 KANPASFISQS
+1523 
-1534 DVLFADKKR
+1534 
-1543 TVPLLRRFGLTITS
+1543 
-1557 RELLRDGSIGSIS
+1557 
-1570 YRGNSVNISGEKFSS
+1570 
-1585 IVQMGDRP
+1585 
-1593 MDAKFSADDTT
+1593 
-1604 ATPQENDKTALAYF
+1604 
-1618 GRTYKWSETG
+1618 
-1628 YVLLNGARL
+1628 
-1637 DFSGRHEGG
+1637 
-1646 SGGYRSV
+1646 
-1653 DHRDIIDALGEDYG
+1653 
-1667 GGDYTGGMVRFMQEG
+1667 
-1682 NIRIS
+1682 S
-1687 PESGGINLAVMPTK
+1687 PEQIKSVTNKNPT
-1701 AQMDSLSDF
+1701 
-1710 ISKERG
+1710 G
-1716 EVILDI
+1716 NPDI
-1722 DDASGNTISST
+1722 
-1733 EYPRG
+1733 
-1738 THANKV
+1738 
-1744 LQDIRNYF
+1744 
-1752 NDGTLPEV
+1752 
-1760 SNAPSVSQFRYSVAE
+1760 RYSVAE
-1775 EAAESDTEAEEA
+1775 ADAEADGT
-1787 ELQVEKLPQ
+1787 
-1796 ANRDQFMRFATKIT
+1796 T
-1810 DDLVTPLTAQ
+1810 
-1820 METLRKEMRPR
+1820 
-1831 VLELVDEFLEN
+1831 
-1842 DALKRSSVEAVF
+1842 
-1854 TEAYDR
+1854 
-1860 ALELNQEFSEKYAAL
+1860 
-1875 QYAIRKTPVTFTEE
+1875 TFT
-1889 DTRQIEQY
+1889 
-1897 DYFDEAALRKLTIK
+1897 L
-1911 EKGGVSIG
+1911 
-1919 ELYSDLSGMLPE
+1919 
-1931 LFPSGIKN
+1931 
-1939 PAKQIMRIASVYKRI
+1939 
-1954 SKAQALA
+1954 
-1961 QQVESTNPEYF
+1961 
-1972 RQNAY
+1972 
-1977 NDFLEQLRKIVP
+1977 
-1989 KMRTERELAQISIEE
+1989 
-2004 EAAMEKAAAERER
+2004 
-2017 RLAEEDA
+2017 
-2024 RLAAEEAAK
+2024 
-2033 EPPTVYESLTMD
+2033 D

-2052 DYLRRV
+2052 DYLSRV

-2099 QETVDRNF
+2099 QETIDQTF
-2107 EESYRRGVEMD
+2107 DKSYARGAEMD

-2147 ADFDDFRRAAFGR
+2147 ADFDDFRRAASGR
-2160 LRIANEGGLPVDV
+2160 LRIANEDGLPVDV

-2186 PAGITHPADQ
+2186 PESITHPADQ

-2213 LDEYYGEDAEEFKRW
+2213 LDEYHGEDAEEFKRW

-2339 IADWRRYQK
+2339 IADWRRYRK

-2403 RTASANANKLKKK
+2403 RTASANANKLKNQ

-2430 RKGDAVSEAHAA
+2430 RKGDAVSEAHAV

-2448 QDNIRYLEQHPRAKD
+2448 QDNIRYLEQHPRAQD

-2547 GVGVEVKALP
+2547 GIDAEVSALP

-2656 QGRFSLSNFVKE
+2656 QGRFSLSNFAVE

-2678 KKNRYD
+2678 KKSKYD
-2684 RNAEDF
+2684 RSMEHLGG
-2690 ANRKVYNFL
+2690 RKLYNFMR
-2699 KAWQSRVAANM
+2699 AWQNRVAANM

-2842 NPITKMFTQFQ
+2842 NPLMKMLTQFQ

-2940 SEPEGAIGSAENLA
+2940 SEPESAVGTIRNLAENVGQEA
-2954 KNVLSEL
+2954 
-2961 PASAAL
+2961 PFIG
-2967 NLVGL
+2967 NLMG
-2972 EIDGGKLP
+2972 GGKLP
-2980 FGSSFPDFGNIK
+2980 FSSSMPNVKNILT
-2992 SALKS
+2992 ALDS
-2997 ETATPEEKWAK
+2997 ETATDEEKLAK
-3008 IGKEL
+3008 VGKEMVN
-3013 AKPAAYWL
+3013 PAAYWL

-3030 KVWQGISALKRQ
+3030 KMWQGISALKRQ

-3056 TDRKGDMASAVAR
+3056 TDRKGDKANAVWR
-3069 TMLFG
+3069 TLLFG

-3223 ELAKEDYTTTGFEPW
+3223 ELAKEDYTPTGFEPW
-3238 SGYREALKAGGDT
+3238 TENHDKLYKAVSTGKELRNTLKALEKDGYEPKEIRAAITDMFRDEYLAADRAGKARLKGYLRN
-3251 WDAFYQNAVS
+3251 AFMVS
-3261 AKVADGK
+3261 G
-3268 TQEDAEKAVKSD
+3268 
-3280 LKSQLKEDYLGGS
+3280 LSQ
-3293 MPESEVSDYLQKYCG
+3293 
-3308 AEDEHDVY
+3308 
-3316 WTLEEWKGGEGW
+3316 
-3328 KKYGQFLDAVDKGV
+3328 
-3342 LADTRK
+3342 
-3348 VAKEYMKHGVDKGD
+3348 
-3362 LSSQLTKHFKE
+3362 KE
-3373 AWLAAT
+3373 AENKIKKWE
-3379 GDEATRLKN
+3379 EAQK
-3388 AYISAYKAIG
+3388 
-3398 GDADKARDN
+3398 
-3407 IIKWRREANKRKG
+3407 
-3420 DKK
+3420 

>member
-1 MAKKRTGLDA
+1 MAINWKQVRTAAKRQDQQQIRGRTAAGVSAPQAQTQISAQGRIDWDA
-11 LREYEARSGRKT
+11 VK
-23 QSENQQTG
+23 G
-31 NAGSSGGTWR
+31 NAQL
-41 SGLDALRE
+41 LDQQQAQSRQRE
-49 YEASGGG
+49 NAYE
-56 QNVKNG
+56 
-62 PYNPDYRTNTKK
+62 
-74 ATPQSYEA
+74 E
-82 AYQQYKQIAN
+82 AYQQYKQIAD
-92 SINHDQLSGYLRT
+92 SVNHDQLSGYLRT

-113 IDSINHDQMSG
+113 IGSINHDQMSG
-124 YRRTLQEKDR
+124 YRRTLQEKKR

-142 GTAAKQAATNAGQD
+142 GTAAQQAATNAGQD

-171 RRDAEQEKRY
+171 RRAEEWQRKRQAAQEAAALDQ
-181 RETVL
+181 E
-186 PDKLRGMKRTSEEL
+186 RGRRRTSEEYGKRIDAL
-200 QKQIDQ
+200 EAASDYARAQNAEGGGLPEFKDAYDKVNAGRETPMTLDEMQKELAYTRYKKAVLDKSVSGRGGEYAGDLATQFISGGADMA
-206 LYEQKSDEHFR
+206 LGGLGMVLGYLEQGANGAAAWVLRDLAKAVPDGSIKDKMLSLADDFSSYYTGESMTAGEETARYYRDELNR
-217 DYQFGEDGTA
+217 IGD
-227 WYTDENGTRRQAR
+227 
-240 GVTDIQSEI
+240 EI
-249 EALETRKAALDSG
+249 EGKYKGVPLWIQQQMPSAGNMLFGAGLSGIAGVNNLVTLGLTSGGNSALEAKDKGASDAQALAYGVVAGGLEVFSERLFGGNPIYDADAGLINQAVGKLTSNKTIMKILNSKAFDIASEGLEEVVTEVLDPVAEWAIYNGDNTEFADAASIG
-262 RALGQAEN
+262 NAFLGGVFLSAIGN
-270 TVGTMDTA
+270 VA
-278 TRNLLKDING
+278 
-288 TNLLK
+288 
-293 KTDAKHQLQQKGYSE
+293 DAPKQLQQARYERVLRTAGSE
-308 DQIGRLAEY
+308 LA
-317 EKYLE
+317 
-322 DFEDY
+322 DI
-327 QTRMAGAQQFGRDA
+327 AQ
-341 PVFSTVTSSL
+341 
-351 MAPFKALGNI
+351 
-361 ESFRGILPK
+361 
-370 GLGGY
+370 
-375 QNPDMPTNIY
+375 
-385 SPMYAATHVSSG
+385 
-397 IRSGVMDGMGSV
+397 SV
-409 GQFLYQAG
+409 
-417 TSALDSAVNMA
+417 DSA
-428 VSTAIVGTTGL
+428 
-439 SGEEASSAVAETM
+439 
-452 NWVMGSQ
+452 
-459 VAADS
+459 
-464 VYAGIQ
+464 
-470 SGKSNQE
+470 
-477 ALIDGIVE
+477 
-485 GAIEGFTEKYSV
+485 
-497 GDIIETMLS
+497 
-506 GKQVWKKAMRAF
+506 
-518 ASEGAEEIASNWL
+518 
-531 NRIYDVVAKH
+531 DV
-541 DRGEVMGAYA
+541 
-551 EYLSK
+551 
-556 GNTKEKA
+556 
-563 LALTLADMLAE
+563 
-574 DGLSFLAGGIS
+574 
-585 GLAMSGAY
+585 
-593 AGTNKAVEARSR
+593 
-605 GQQLNVIGQVM
+605 Q
-616 DAVESM
+616 
-622 AKERGDQATAEAA
+622 EAA
-635 QAVMDK
+635 QVIRDKIAYGVTPDAADIGAVLDAMDQ
-641 VKAGQMPETAE
+641 AGETVDVEQVREAVDAE
-652 VQAVVDSAVKADQAA
+652 ENEAKAA

-678 YADERDAKARDA
+678 YADERDAKARDAKARDAKARDA

-738 EARAERMFTQESRD
+738 EARAERTFTQESRE

-778 YDGEQDAQQYAEDV
+778 YDGAQDAQQYAEDV

-837 AFERYNQYAEER
+837 AFERYNQYADER
-849 DARQAER
+849 DARQEAR
-856 EAQQQASVQTVQAVQ
+856 EAPQQASVQTVQAVQ

-876 QQAPTQTAVQ
+876 QQMPTQTAAQ
-886 EAREAAQTAQ
+886 EAREAAQNAQ
-896 ETAPKAQETVRET
+896 EAAPKAQETVRET
-909 AQEQTKPAQERT
+909 VQEQTRPAQERAET
-921 EEKPAKQEAQESKPQ
+921 KPAKQEAQESKPQ
-936 ALAANQYAAREM
+936 ALAENQYDAREL
-948 AESVIKKY
+948 AAAVIKKY

-1013 NKTNNADFLADAQ
+1013 NKTNNADLLADAQ
-1026 AWLIGNAVAKG
+1026 AWMIGNAVATG
-1037 SYARLDAAK
+1037 SYERLDAAK
-1046 AFDGLGIEERTLRY
+1046 AFDGLGIEERTMRY
-1060 AGEVY
+1060 AAELW
-1065 HFGDSLTQRM
+1065 FLGDSLTQRM
-1075 IREYNAQKGK
+1075 IREYNAQESKS
-1085 NKGVSAEEYAKH
+1085 VSAAEYVRH
-1097 VLNVFDRGAM
+1097 VRDVFDRGAM

-1120 DGMTRAAWNAG
+1120 DGMTRAAWSAG

-1151 DAGMDSGEQAGT
+1151 DAGMDSGEQAGA
-1163 VAEGTGGAKTRSAKA
+1163 VAEGTGGAKTRSAKT

-1264 VATGNT
+1264 VVMGDA
-1270 VWINATSKK
+1270 VWINATAKK
-1279 WTVEQLANHEAFHH
+1279 WSVEQLAKHEAFHH
-1293 QIQDWPYT
+1293 QIKDWPYT

-1313 GEDGIREL
+1313 GEDGIQEL

-1344 ICADAYAGMDRL
+1344 ICADAYAGMDRF
-1356 PEAKTQIIQKAAKR
+1356 PEEKAKIIQKAAR
-1370 AQDAQQA
+1370 QAQDAQQA

-1393 NEGFSKDVAEW
+1393 DKSFSADVAEW
-1404 YRDGM
+1404 YREGM
-1409 PEGEAFVLG
+1409 PEGEAFTLG
-1418 STGETLQGL
+1418 STGETMQGL

-1440 INTILREHPEMT
+1440 IRTILKEHPEMT

-1460 ELLDDPILILKSKGS
+1460 ELLDDPIMILKSKGA

-1497 LAVLDLRPRENGFV
+1497 LAVLDLRPKENGFV
-1511 LDDMQKVNSAYA
+1511 LSDMQKVNSAYA
-1523 KANPASFISQS
+1523 KENPASFASQS

-1543 TVPLLRRFGLTITS
+1543 TIPLLHRFGLTVTS
-1557 RELLRDGSIGSIS
+1557 RGLLRDGSIGSIS

-1585 IVQMGDRP
+1585 VVQIADQAMNE
-1593 MDAKFSADDTT
+1593 KFSADGET
-1604 ATPQENDKTALAYF
+1604 ATPQENDKAALAYF

-1775 EAAESDTEAEEA
+1775 DVSEEGG
-1787 ELQVEKLPQ
+1787 
-1796 ANRDQFMRFATKIT
+1796 T
-1810 DDLVTPLTAQ
+1810 TAF
-1820 METLRKEMRPR
+1820 TL
-1831 VLELVDEFLEN
+1831 
-1842 DALKRSSVEAVF
+1842 
-1854 TEAYDR
+1854 
-1860 ALELNQEFSEKYAAL
+1860 
-1875 QYAIRKTPVTFTEE
+1875 
-1889 DTRQIEQY
+1889 
-1897 DYFDEAALRKLTIK
+1897 
-1911 EKGGVSIG
+1911 
-1919 ELYSDLSGMLPE
+1919 
-1931 LFPSGIKN
+1931 
-1939 PAKQIMRIASVYKRI
+1939 
-1954 SKAQALA
+1954 
-1961 QQVESTNPEYF
+1961 
-1972 RQNAY
+1972 
-1977 NDFLEQLRKIVP
+1977 
-1989 KMRTERELAQISIEE
+1989 
-2004 EAAMEKAAAERER
+2004 
-2017 RLAEEDA
+2017 
-2024 RLAAEEAAK
+2024 
-2033 EPPTVYESLTMD
+2033 D

-2107 EESYRRGVEMD
+2107 EESYKRGVEMD

-2147 ADFDDFRRAAFGR
+2147 ADFNDFRRAAFGR
-2160 LRIANEGGLPVDV
+2160 LRIADEGGLPVDV

-2186 PAGITHPADQ
+2186 PASVTHPADQ
-2196 LMRMF
+2196 LMKMF
-2201 EVSKRIEKVQMS
+2201 DVSKRIEKVQRS
-2213 LDEYYGEDAEEFKRW
+2213 LDEYHGEDAEEFKRW

-2271 SLYADLKG
+2271 NLYADLKG

-2339 IADWRRYQK
+2339 IADWRRYRK

-2368 KAGIEY
+2368 KTGIEY

-2403 RTASANANKLKKK
+2403 RTASANANKLKNQ

-2430 RKGDAVSEAHAA
+2430 RKGDAVSEAHAV

-2448 QDNIRYLEQHPRAKD
+2448 QDNIRYLEQHPRAQD

-2557 TTISGLTHTFKPGIT
+2557 TTINGLTHTFKPGIT

-2611 KLRALAQQVR
+2611 NLRALAQQVR
-2621 YRTSDEGLRER
+2621 YRTSDAGLRER
-2632 VDDVRARDD
+2632 VDDIRARDD

-2651 EAIMK
+2651 KEIMDN
-2656 QGRFSLSNFVKE
+2656 GRFSLSNFVKE

-2759 FLTNRAGSDPLVRT
+2759 FLTNRAGSDPLIRT

-2853 LEVNNTYSYLFK
+2853 LEVNNTFSYLFK

-2940 SEPEGAIGSAENLA
+2940 SEQESAIRSAGNLA
-2954 KNVLSEL
+2954 ENVLSEL
-2961 PASAAL
+2961 PATAAL

-2980 FGSSFPDFGNIK
+2980 FGSSFPDLGNIK
-2992 SALKS
+2992 SALNS
-2997 ETATPEEKWAK
+2997 ETATDEEKLAK
-3008 IGKEL
+3008 IGKEMVN
-3013 AKPAAYWL
+3013 PAAYWL

-3030 KVWQGISALKRQ
+3030 KMWQGISALKRQ
-3042 GSYTANGRLQYPIY
+3042 GSYTADGRLQYPIY
-3056 TDRKGDMASAVAR
+3056 TDREGDKANAAWR
-3069 TMLFG
+3069 TLLFG

-3094 KATQTYEAMRA
+3094 KETQTYEAMRA

-3165 IDKLLAEGA
+3165 IDKLLADGA

-3197 KTISGSVKEETFAL
+3197 KTISGSVKDETLQL
-3211 IDGLNLTPEQKT
+3211 IDGLNLTPEQKM
-3223 ELAKEDYTTTGFEPW
+3223 ELAKEDYTPTGFEPW
-3238 SGYREALKAGGDT
+3238 TENHDRLYK
-3251 WDAFYQNAVS
+3251 AVS
-3261 AKVADGK
+3261 TGKDLRSTLKGLEKDGY
-3268 TQEDAEKAVKSD
+3268 EP
-3280 LKSQLKEDYLGGS
+3280 KEIRAAITDMFRDEYLS
-3293 MPESEVSDYLQKYCG
+3293 
-3308 AEDEHDVY
+3308 
-3316 WTLEEWKGGEGW
+3316 
-3328 KKYGQFLDAVDKGV
+3328 
-3342 LADTRK
+3342 
-3348 VAKEYMKHGVDKGD
+3348 
-3362 LSSQLTKHFKE
+3362 
-3373 AWLAAT
+3373 
-3379 GDEATRLKN
+3379 
-3388 AYISAYKAIG
+3388 
-3398 GDADKARDN
+3398 ADKAGKARLKGYLRN
-3407 IIKWRREANKRKG
+3407 AFMVSGLSQKEAENKIKKWEEAQK
-3420 DKK
+3420 